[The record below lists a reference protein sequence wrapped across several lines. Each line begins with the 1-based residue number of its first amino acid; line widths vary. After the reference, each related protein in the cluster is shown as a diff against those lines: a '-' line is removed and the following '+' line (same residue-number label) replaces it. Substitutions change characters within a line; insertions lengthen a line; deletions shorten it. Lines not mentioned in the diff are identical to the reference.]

1 MGNKSIQKFFADQNS
16 VIDLSSLGN
25 AKGAKV
31 SLSGPDMNITTP
43 RGSVIIVNGAL
54 YSSIKGNNLAVKFKD
69 KTITGAKIL
78 GSVDLKDIQ
87 LERIDS
93 SLVDS
98 AQVEKKGNGK
108 RRNKKEE
115 EELKKQLDD
124 AENAKKEADKAKEEA
139 EKAKEAAEK
148 ALNEAF
154 EVQNSSKQIEEMLQ
168 NFLADNVAK
177 DNLAQQS
184 DASQQNTQ
192 AKATQ
197 ASKQND
203 AEKVLPQPIN
213 KNTSTG
219 KSNSSKNEENK
230 LDAESVK
237 EPLKV
242 TLALAAESN
251 SGSKDDSI
259 TNFTKPQFVGSTAPN
274 ATVIIKIN
282 GIAVGQAVADSL
294 GNFTFTAPET
304 LTDGTYNL
312 EAEAKTADGSGSAK
326 LVITIDSVT
335 DKPTFELSP
344 ESSVSGHK
352 GLTPTLTPSIVGTA
366 EENAKVDI
374 YVDNKLVASVDVDK
388 DGNWSYEFKDNEL
401 SEGENSIKVV
411 AVDKAGNKNETTD
424 SIITDT
430 IAPEKP
436 TIELDDSS
444 DSGIKNDNIT
454 NSTLPTFIGV
464 AEPGSTVSIY
474 LGLKHLGEVI
484 VAKDG
489 TWSYTLTTPLKDGEY
504 NITAT
509 ATDIAG
515 HTSATANLPF
525 TIDTRISYFSAE
537 IETTNDSGIVGD
549 NVTNNTRPTF
559 TGKTEPN
566 AIISVINSETGE
578 EVIFKAN
585 DKGEWTFNFTSDSV
599 EGINNL
605 TFTVEDVAG
614 NKKDFSFSYVIDTIA
629 PVPPTVSLE
638 DYVVLPNGIIL
649 SGNDLPALVGTAEP
663 KSTILL
669 MRDGK
674 LYDSIEV
681 DSNGTW
687 NYQFS
692 NKFLQGAYDIEIISQ
707 DAAGNKSS
715 TVKYSFTIQTEVVPP
730 KAELD
735 ASDDSGAKGDWIT
748 NKHNALTLLGTAD
761 RFATVNILIDGK
773 TIGVTTADADG
784 NWNFDISR
792 NLSDN
797 VYKITVES
805 IDPLGRTSSVDYQL
819 TIDSFTPIPTVM
831 LHDSADS
838 GVKGDMITKINT
850 PLFTGMAE
858 ANAKVS
864 IYVDGVLSGEAIAG
878 DDGVWNFQFTTALS
892 DGSHDVTVK
901 VEDIAG
907 NTASSSAYNFQIVT
921 QTQKPTIELVND
933 TGVDNTDHIIN
944 EKNPALTGTAAPYST
959 VKLYIDGAL
968 IAEVRTN
975 KDGRWEYTL
984 KADQGLVD
992 GDHRITASVE
1002 DIAGN
1007 IAHSDPF
1014 LISVDTAISIPIVS
1028 LSPDSDSGIS
1038 DDNLTNI
1045 VKPTLHLKDI
1055 DPDIISVQVWDAMS
1069 DTQIGVATQQ
1079 PDGSWAY
1086 TFTSDLTEGL
1096 HQVYVKVEDIAGNKA
1111 NSAIFDFTI
1120 DTTVSTPVI
1129 SLLSKDDT
1137 GVTGDNLTN
1146 INKPG
1151 FAISGVDA
1159 DAHRVVVQ
1167 VMHNGVSEEIELS
1180 HLNGSWLFIPGNTW
1194 ADGSYTLTVK
1204 VEDKA
1209 GNTNYSAPLTV
1220 VIDTQIAIDGVE
1232 LVNDSGVKGDNMTN
1246 DDRPHF
1252 RVTVPTDVN
1261 EVRLSIDGG
1270 NSWVQATPGVA
1281 GSWEY
1286 IWPTDLADGQY
1297 TLTVEATD
1305 KAGNTV
1311 TKTIDFAVDTTLS
1324 VPVIVLDSADD
1335 TGIQGDNMTNST
1347 QPTFA
1352 LQHIDDDAV
1361 RVTVSVEHGGVTT
1374 TFDATKG
1381 TGGWTFTPPTSWAD
1395 GDYTL
1400 SVSVEDKAG
1409 NTSHSASLTVTVDT
1423 QIAIN
1428 NIELVN
1434 DSGIPDDNLTNNVR
1448 PHFQVT
1454 VPTDVN
1460 VVRLSIDG
1468 GKTWFNATQSATPG
1482 VWDYIWPDDVADGG
1496 YTLTVEATD
1505 EAGNK
1510 ATQTLDFTIDTT
1522 LSVPTLSLDSADDS
1536 GIAGDNITNVKT
1548 PGFTLNNIDTD
1559 VSRVIVE
1566 VMHNGIKQEVPLVQ
1580 TGGQWRFAPTSDW
1593 ADGDYIL
1600 TVKVEDRAGNVKQ
1613 SAPLTVTVDTHI
1625 AIDRIELVNDSGIPG
1640 DNLTNEARPH
1650 FQVTVPADVNGVR
1663 LSIDGGKTWFDA
1675 TQSATS
1681 GVWDYTWLTNVA
1693 NGPHTLMVEA
1703 SDKAGNKTTQKLD
1716 FTIDTILS
1724 EPTIT
1729 LDSAD
1734 DSAAGDNITNV
1745 KMPGFTLGNIDA
1757 DVTKVVVTV
1766 AHDGK
1771 NQQIELIKNG
1781 GVWRFTPGAAWTD
1794 GDYTLTVKVEDK
1806 AGNTNYSAPLTVTID
1821 TQTSI
1826 DRIELLNDTGIV
1838 GDNLTNEARPQFHI
1852 TVPTDVNSVQL
1863 SLDGGINWVNA
1874 TLTSDGVWEYIWP
1887 TDLVENTYTLTVKAT
1902 DVAGNTATETL
1913 NFIIDT
1919 TLSTPTITL
1928 DSADDSG
1935 TANDNKTNVKTPG
1948 FIIGGI
1954 DSDVTQVVVQ
1964 VMRDGHS
1971 EEVELTQTNGQ
1982 WRFVPGSAW
1991 TDGDYTLTVTVK
2003 DEAGNIRH
2011 SAPLTVTIDTQI
2023 TIDHIE
2029 LVNDSGIPDDNL
2041 TNNVRPHFQVTV
2053 PTDVNVV
2060 RLSIDGGKTWFNAT
2074 QSATPGVWDYTWL
2087 ADVGEG
2093 KHTLTVEATDKAGNK
2108 TTQQLDFIID
2118 TLLSEPTIVL
2128 DNTDDSG
2135 TKGDHLTN
2143 VNKPTFLL
2151 GNIDAD
2157 ARYVTVEVQH
2167 GGTKEVLTATK
2178 DATGNWS
2185 VTPTGTWADGDY
2197 TLTVRVEDE
2206 AGNEKHSA
2214 SLTVTVDTQIT
2225 IDVIELVNDN
2235 GIPGDNMTNDA
2246 HPQFRVTVPGDV
2258 NEVSL
2263 SIDGGVTWVKATQ
2276 SATPGVWNYTW
2287 PGTVPDGDYT
2297 LNVKATD
2304 NAGNTVTETLHFTI
2318 DTTLSTPVIV
2328 LDSADDSGVHG
2339 DNMTNHT
2346 QPTFALQHIDDD
2358 AVRVTVSVEH
2368 GGVTTTFDATKDAG
2382 GWTFTPTGA
2391 WADGDYTLSVS
2402 VEDKAGNTSHSASLT
2417 VTVDTQIAINNIE
2430 LVNDSGI
2437 PDDNLTNNVRPHFQV
2452 TVPTDVNVVR
2462 LSIDGGKTWFNATQS
2477 ATPGVWDYIWPDDVA
2492 DGGYTLTVEATDE
2505 AGNKATQTLD
2515 FTIDTTL
2522 SVPTLSL
2529 DSADDSGIAGD
2540 NITNVKT
2547 PGFTLNNIDT
2557 DVSRVIVE
2565 VMHNGIK
2572 QEVPLVQTGG
2582 QWRFAPTSDW
2592 ADGDYILTVKVEDRA
2607 GNVKQSAP
2615 LTVTVDTHIAID
2627 RIELVNDSGI
2637 PGDNLTNEARPHFQ
2651 VTVPADVNGVRLSID
2666 GGKTWFDATQSATS
2680 GVWDYTWLTN
2690 VANGPH
2696 TLMVEASDKAGNK
2709 TTQKLD
2715 FTIDTILSEPTI
2727 TLDSADDSAAGDN
2740 ITNVKM
2746 PGFTLGNID
2755 ADVTK
2760 VVVTVAHD
2768 GKNQQI
2774 ELIKN
2779 GGVWR
2784 FTPGAAWTDGDYT
2797 LTVKV
2802 EDKAGNTN
2810 YSAPLT
2816 VTIDTQTSIDRIE
2829 LLNDTGIVGDNL
2841 TNEARPQFHITV
2853 PTDVNSVQ
2861 LSLDGGINWVNA
2873 TLTSDG
2879 VWEYIW
2885 PTDLVENTYTLTV
2898 KATDVAGNTATE
2910 TLNFI
2915 IDTTLSTPTITLD
2928 SADDSGTANDNKTN
2942 VKTPG
2947 FIIGGIDSDVTQVVV
2962 QVMRDGHSEEVE
2974 LTQTNGQ
2981 WRFVPGSAWTDG
2993 DYTLTVTVKDEAGNI
3008 RHSAPLT
3015 VTIDTQITI
3024 DHIELV
3030 NDSGIPDDNLTNNVR
3045 PHFQVTVPTDVNVV
3059 RLSIDGGKTWFN
3071 ATQSATPGVWDYTW
3085 LADVGEGKH
3094 TLTVEAT
3101 DKAGNKTTQQLD
3113 FIIDTLLSE
3122 PTIVLDNTDDS
3133 GTKGDNLTNVNK
3145 PTFLLGNIDA
3155 DARYVTVEV
3164 QHGGTKEVLTAT
3176 KGATGIWS
3184 VTPTGTWAD
3193 GDYTLTVRVED
3204 DAGNVKYSA
3213 PLTVTVDTQITIDV
3227 IELVND
3233 NGIPG
3238 DNLTNDVRPHF
3249 RVTVPGDVNEVRLSI
3264 DGGNTWVRAT
3274 QGTAGI
3280 WDYTW
3285 PKDVTDGLHTLT
3297 VEATDKAGNKTT
3309 QTLDFTIDTR
3319 LSTPTIAMDSRDDT
3333 GAIGDHI
3340 TSVKRPGFT
3349 IGNIDAD
3356 AHSVIL
3362 RITQGGNSQEVTLT
3376 QVGGQWRFTP
3386 DADWADGS
3394 YTLTVEVTDNAGNV
3408 RQSTPLVVTVDT
3420 QTSITDITLVNDHG
3434 VPDDNLTN
3442 STRPQFEITVP
3453 ADVNSVQLSID
3464 GGANWVSAT
3473 QGIEGVWGYT
3483 WPTDMGDGKHTL
3495 TVMVTDRAGN
3505 TATQTLE
3512 FFIDTRLSTPTIAL
3526 DSTDDTGTPGDD
3538 MTNRTRPTFILQNI
3552 DSDVINVT
3560 VSVTHNGT
3568 TTSFT
3573 ATQGAGGWS
3582 FTPPAPWGDGDY
3594 TLTVTVEDRA
3604 GNTRP
3609 STPLTVTVDTQI
3621 AIDRIELVNDSGVP
3635 GDNVTKHVRPQ
3646 FQISVPDDV
3655 EKVLLSIDGGT
3666 TWVTAIK
3673 SSTAGIWD
3681 YTWPTDMPEGQHTLT
3696 VEVTDG
3702 AGNKM
3707 TETLNFT
3714 IDITLLTPT
3723 IELAPDQDTGQNK
3736 NDNLTSV
3743 TQPVF
3748 VLGSIDKDV
3757 RHVELSIEHNGTFKT
3772 VVLTESA
3779 DGWRYRPDSALA
3791 DGSYTFT
3798 VTVTDVAG
3806 NQQTSAPLKVTIDGT
3821 LTTPVIEL
3829 AAGEDSGTV
3838 GDRLTNHDRP
3848 VFDIHQVDSDVTRV
3862 MVKVTYN
3869 GKTHEEAAVFTNGQ
3883 WRFTPSA
3890 SWADGSY
3897 QLAVVVEDLA
3907 GNVKESAPFE
3917 VRIDTTTTINN
3928 IVLLNDTGVQ
3938 NDQLT
3943 NVAKPSFRID
3953 VPGDVVQVR
3962 VTLDGGANWNVIRK
3976 NADGQWIF
3984 DSPNTLVD
3992 GTYTLRVEA
4001 TDEAGNIANKDLVFN
4016 IDTNIQVPTI
4026 ALDAGQDTG
4035 ANTADNITNISRP
4048 TFTIGNVDPDVI
4060 KVVVTIDGHDYN
4072 ATKVG
4077 AGWQFTPGN
4086 AIPDGSYNI
4095 TVTVEDK
4102 AGNTATSKPLP
4113 VVIDTTAEIESV
4125 TLVTDSGDSDVD
4137 NITKVDK
4144 PQFSIVTADDITH
4157 VRVKIDNAANWIEL
4171 TKGGDGRW
4179 IFNVG
4184 SALPD
4189 GQHTLLVDVTDI
4201 AGNVAQETL
4210 QFTIDTTL
4218 REPTIVLDPTHD
4230 TGDDTNDNLTRINK
4244 PVFIIGNVD
4253 NDVSHIVVH
4262 IDGRDYTIEN
4272 TGGNLTFTPDQP
4284 LSDGQHTISVTVTD
4298 IAGNTKTSAELRIEI
4313 DTQVQIDS
4321 VTLTT
4326 DSGVNDHD
4334 NVTNAT
4340 RPSFEIATPDDVT
4353 SVLVSFDG
4361 VNWTPISK
4369 NAAGQWEFTAG
4380 SALPDGHY
4388 TLHVQA
4394 TDRAGNT
4401 ANSTLGF
4408 TVDTQIDGLSVVMLD
4423 DAGKDSTDGITNIT
4437 SPRFEISAR
4446 EPLQSVTVILNGKSS
4461 TLTQGAGNKWLFT
4474 PDTPLVDGTYK
4485 IEIVAEDIAGNKISK
4500 EVSFTIDTIVS
4511 DPSIDLLD
4519 ADDTGESAVDNIT
4532 SVTTPRFVIGNVPAD
4547 IDTVVI
4553 RINGVSYSVTANGNN
4568 LWEFQVP
4575 VALNDGVYEAVVVFR
4590 DIAGNT
4596 SETKL
4601 PFTID
4606 TTTSVSVRME
4616 PASDTGNSN
4625 SDNLTNKQNPK
4636 FEGTAEPNAKLVI
4649 TIVDDKSGREVLKQT
4664 ITVGADGN
4672 WSVTPNILPDGMYTI
4687 NVVATDVAGN
4697 TAQTQERF
4705 TIDTVTI
4712 DPTIR
4717 LSDPS
4722 IDDQHEATSLRPE
4735 FKGFAEAFS
4744 TIMIQWDGKVV
4755 GSANANANG
4764 EWSWTPPSVLAP
4776 GSYVVSIVAKDK
4788 AGNESSQVDFPVV
4801 IPVIDVTPP
4810 TIKLSEESDS
4820 GALGDFTTNNKTP
4833 TLIGSTLPNTIVSI
4847 YVDGVKVGEAT
4858 ADTAGRYTFQLSE
4871 MKDGHYVVQV
4881 GIVNPRDNSE
4891 LRSTAVDVTIDTEV
4905 AELVWNIS
4913 GMHEGGYIN
4922 TVTPEIGG
4930 TSEPNSKITI
4940 FVNGVEKAIAY
4951 TTGAGHW
4958 GVVLPALGNDGNYE
4972 LTFKVEDVAG
4982 NIREFGPQNVILDTV
4997 ISPLTVVLREAD
5009 DSGKVGDWITN
5020 KSHVTIDGTAE
5031 AGSTLTIR
5039 NPQGVVIAT
5048 LVVGNDGR
5056 WSAELDLREGSNA
5069 FVVVSEDKAG
5079 NSQQKEILIEHDTQ
5093 IEISDIS
5100 LSRDTNSGDKYDLI
5114 TNNKSPVLVAMT
5126 DPGATVQVY
5135 INGVLQGTVEASSSG
5150 NISYTMPAN
5159 SADGEYQV
5167 QFVATDTAGNRVE
5180 SAITTVT
5187 IDSQIAVFDIDED
5200 SLPALSNNRALSVSG
5215 VGEAGSQVSIFVD
5228 GKLVNVVMVEADGTW
5243 RAPILLQDD
5252 GTFNIHF
5259 SITDVAGN
5267 TEVSKDYSVDVDSS
5281 TDFPTLNLEDASNSG
5296 SLDDLITN
5304 HNKPVLVGTAEAG
5317 ATIHIYVDEK
5327 IVANVLVLEDGT
5339 WSYQFDN
5346 ALKDGEYSIRVVA
5359 EDPAG
5364 NTAESP
5370 RLLVTIDTS
5379 TFIDN
5384 PAMVAGSD
5392 NGIFSNDSITSQ
5404 TRPTFSIF
5412 GEMNQSVQIFI
5423 DGVLVDTITVTD
5435 RNQVYRPES
5444 PLGDGSHSIYYVIT
5458 DKAGNT
5464 ATSKTLNFTIDTFNT
5479 TPVAID
5485 SIGGQTLAEMT
5496 GSDGKIYITDTTR
5509 NLLFSGSAEP
5519 NSKIEIIIN
5528 GLNVG
5533 EVWVNEKGHWQ
5544 MPVNPLYFTEGQ
5556 LDITV
5561 KSTDR
5566 AGNVNQEKYSIWVDT
5581 HIKVFT
5587 SELDDNKSSSKTE
5600 WWSNSDLITM
5610 RGTGEIG
5617 ATVSLIVAGV
5627 TLATAVVAATGRWE
5641 LSTDKLPEG
5650 TYDISLVIEDSAG
5663 NRWEDVREIFIDRT
5677 PPNAP
5682 VVTYS
5687 DIVNDLIIMQ
5697 GTAEAKSQLII
5708 TDSEGNTYTLTVPDN
5723 GKWSMAI
5730 PYPSEGKFTI
5740 TSVDAIG
5747 NRSDDVPLD
5756 IMKEVPVISL
5766 SPDSDSGTVGDNIT
5780 RDKQPTFIIG
5790 NLESDVVVVQVD
5802 INGTVYN
5809 AEKNADGVWFF
5820 TPGTPLAD
5828 GSYTI
5833 SVIASDA
5840 AGNQKNSLP
5849 ITVTIDSTLTVPEIA
5864 LAAGEDNGASDS
5876 DNVTNHTQPKFTLQ
5890 HIDADVTGVTVNVT
5904 HNGVTDIYQATQGA
5918 DGWTFTPPAAWN
5930 DGNYTLSVTV
5940 VDRAGNSQQS
5950 ASLAV
5955 TVDSTVTVTADS
5967 QHDDASD
5974 DATATA
5980 VTPPESETVNA
5991 ESATHLRTEPSA
6003 AEESVVKVTAYSITL
6018 LNADSGDEID
6028 RSISQTPSFE
6038 ISVPENIVNVSIMFE
6053 GEEFTLPITNQ
6064 KAIFE
6069 VPLSL
6074 EDGEYTMDV
6083 KFIDKDNDFLIKEK
6097 TFSVDHSSAD
6107 IVNAMNVR
6115 GKTEDDINDSPSTS
6129 SVGHNNNGAID
6140 VFAVNEVTLPVDN
6153 QEEHA

>member
-537 IETTNDSGIVGD
+537 IETTDDSGIVGD

-599 EGINNL
+599 EGVNNL

-614 NKKDFSFSYVIDTIA
+614 NKKDFSFSYVIDTVA

-638 DYVVLPNGIIL
+638 DFVVLPNGIIL

-1028 LSPDSDSGIS
+1028 LSPDSDSGIA

-1111 NSAIFDFTI
+1111 NSAVFDFTI

-1180 HLNGSWLFIPGNTW
+1180 HLNGSWLFTPGNTW

-1209 GNTNYSAPLTV
+1209 GNTSYSAPLTV

-1381 TGGWTFTPPTSWAD
+1381 TGGWSFTPTGAWAD

-1434 DSGIPDDNLTNNVR
+1434 DSGIPNDNLTNNVR

-1482 VWDYIWPDDVADGG
+1482 AWDYIWPDDVADGG

-1505 EAGNK
+1505 KAGNK
-1510 ATQTLDFTIDTT
+1510 TTQELDFTIDTT

-1887 TDLVENTYTLTVKAT
+1887 TDLIENTYTLTVKAT

-2023 TIDHIE
+2023 
-2029 LVNDSGIPDDNL
+2029 
-2041 TNNVRPHFQVTV
+2041 
-2053 PTDVNVV
+2053 
-2060 RLSIDGGKTWFNAT
+2060 A
-2074 QSATPGVWDYTWL
+2074 
-2087 ADVGEG
+2087 
-2093 KHTLTVEATDKAGNK
+2093 
-2108 TTQQLDFIID
+2108 
-2118 TLLSEPTIVL
+2118 
-2128 DNTDDSG
+2128 
-2135 TKGDHLTN
+2135 
-2143 VNKPTFLL
+2143 
-2151 GNIDAD
+2151 
-2157 ARYVTVEVQH
+2157 
-2167 GGTKEVLTATK
+2167 
-2178 DATGNWS
+2178 
-2185 VTPTGTWADGDY
+2185 
-2197 TLTVRVEDE
+2197 
-2206 AGNEKHSA
+2206 
-2214 SLTVTVDTQIT
+2214 
-2225 IDVIELVNDN
+2225 
-2235 GIPGDNMTNDA
+2235 
-2246 HPQFRVTVPGDV
+2246 
-2258 NEVSL
+2258 
-2263 SIDGGVTWVKATQ
+2263 
-2276 SATPGVWNYTW
+2276 
-2287 PGTVPDGDYT
+2287 
-2297 LNVKATD
+2297 
-2304 NAGNTVTETLHFTI
+2304 
-2318 DTTLSTPVIV
+2318 
-2328 LDSADDSGVHG
+2328 
-2339 DNMTNHT
+2339 
-2346 QPTFALQHIDDD
+2346 
-2358 AVRVTVSVEH
+2358 
-2368 GGVTTTFDATKDAG
+2368 
-2382 GWTFTPTGA
+2382 
-2391 WADGDYTLSVS
+2391 
-2402 VEDKAGNTSHSASLT
+2402 
-2417 VTVDTQIAINNIE
+2417 
-2430 LVNDSGI
+2430 
-2437 PDDNLTNNVRPHFQV
+2437 
-2452 TVPTDVNVVR
+2452 
-2462 LSIDGGKTWFNATQS
+2462 
-2477 ATPGVWDYIWPDDVA
+2477 
-2492 DGGYTLTVEATDE
+2492 
-2505 AGNKATQTLD
+2505 
-2515 FTIDTTL
+2515 
-2522 SVPTLSL
+2522 
-2529 DSADDSGIAGD
+2529 
-2540 NITNVKT
+2540 
-2547 PGFTLNNIDT
+2547 
-2557 DVSRVIVE
+2557 
-2565 VMHNGIK
+2565 
-2572 QEVPLVQTGG
+2572 
-2582 QWRFAPTSDW
+2582 
-2592 ADGDYILTVKVEDRA
+2592 
-2607 GNVKQSAP
+2607 
-2615 LTVTVDTHIAID
+2615 
-2627 RIELVNDSGI
+2627 
-2637 PGDNLTNEARPHFQ
+2637 
-2651 VTVPADVNGVRLSID
+2651 
-2666 GGKTWFDATQSATS
+2666 
-2680 GVWDYTWLTN
+2680 
-2690 VANGPH
+2690 
-2696 TLMVEASDKAGNK
+2696 
-2709 TTQKLD
+2709 
-2715 FTIDTILSEPTI
+2715 
-2727 TLDSADDSAAGDN
+2727 
-2740 ITNVKM
+2740 
-2746 PGFTLGNID
+2746 
-2755 ADVTK
+2755 
-2760 VVVTVAHD
+2760 
-2768 GKNQQI
+2768 
-2774 ELIKN
+2774 
-2779 GGVWR
+2779 
-2784 FTPGAAWTDGDYT
+2784 
-2797 LTVKV
+2797 
-2802 EDKAGNTN
+2802 
-2810 YSAPLT
+2810 
-2816 VTIDTQTSIDRIE
+2816 
-2829 LLNDTGIVGDNL
+2829 
-2841 TNEARPQFHITV
+2841 
-2853 PTDVNSVQ
+2853 
-2861 LSLDGGINWVNA
+2861 
-2873 TLTSDG
+2873 
-2879 VWEYIW
+2879 
-2885 PTDLVENTYTLTV
+2885 
-2898 KATDVAGNTATE
+2898 
-2910 TLNFI
+2910 
-2915 IDTTLSTPTITLD
+2915 
-2928 SADDSGTANDNKTN
+2928 
-2942 VKTPG
+2942 
-2947 FIIGGIDSDVTQVVV
+2947 
-2962 QVMRDGHSEEVE
+2962 
-2974 LTQTNGQ
+2974 
-2981 WRFVPGSAWTDG
+2981 
-2993 DYTLTVTVKDEAGNI
+2993 
-3008 RHSAPLT
+3008 
-3015 VTIDTQITI
+3015 I

-3164 QHGGTKEVLTAT
+3164 QHGGTKEVLTATKDATGNWSVTPTGTWADGDYTLTVRVEDEAGNEKHSASLTVTVDTQITIDAIELVNDNGIPGDNMTNDAHPQFRVTVPGDVNEVSLSIDGGVTWVKATQSATPGVWNYTWPGTVPDGDYTLNVKATDNAGNTVTETLHFTIDTTLSVPVIVLNSADDTGVQGDNMTNSTQPTFALQHIDDDAVRVTVSVEHGGVTTTFDATKGTGGWSFTPTGAWADGDYTLSVSVEDKAGNTSHSASLTVTVDTQIAINNIELVNDSGIPDDNLTNNVRPHFQVKVPTDVNEVRLSIDGGKTWFNATQSATPGVWDYTWLADVGEGKHTLTVEATDKAGNQTTQKLDFIIDTMLSEPTIVLDSTDDSGTKGDNLTNANKPTFILGNIDADARYVTVEVQYGGTKEVLTAT

-3319 LSTPTIAMDSRDDT
+3319 LSTPTITMDSRDDT

-3349 IGNIDAD
+3349 IGNIDSD
-3356 AHSVIL
+3356 AQSVIL

-3376 QVGGQWRFTP
+3376 QVEGQWRFTP

-3408 RQSTPLVVTVDT
+3408 RQSTPMIVTVDT

-3464 GGANWVSAT
+3464 GGANWVSAA

-3621 AIDRIELVNDSGVP
+3621 AIDHIELVNDSGVP

-3714 IDITLLTPT
+3714 IDITLMTPT

-3848 VFDIHQVDSDVTRV
+3848 VFDIRQVDSDVTRV

-4298 IAGNTKTSAELRIEI
+4298 IAGNTKTSAELKIEI

-4532 SVTTPRFVIGNVPAD
+4532 SVTKPRFVIGNVPAD

-4553 RINGVSYSVTANGNN
+4553 RINGVSYPVTANGNN

-4833 TLIGSTLPNTIVSI
+4833 TLVGNTLPNAIVSI

-4958 GVVLPALGNDGNYE
+4958 GVVLPALGNDGNYV

-4982 NIREFGPQNVILDTV
+4982 NIREFGPQNVLLDTV

-5039 NPQGVVIAT
+5039 SPQGVVIAT

-5079 NSQQKEILIEHDTQ
+5079 NSQQKDILIEHDTQ

-5404 TRPTFSIF
+5404 TRPTFSIS

-5581 HIKVFT
+5581 HIQVFT
-5587 SELDDNKSSSKTE
+5587 SELDDNKSSSKTD
-5600 WWSNSDLITM
+5600 WWSNSSTITM
-5610 RGTGEIG
+5610 RGMGEIG

-5627 TLATAVVAATGRWE
+5627 TLATAVVAANGQWE
-5641 LSTDKLPEG
+5641 LSTDQLPEG
-5650 TYDISLVIEDSAG
+5650 KYDITLSIEDNAG
-5663 NRWEDVREIFIDRT
+5663 NRKEEVHEIFIDRT

-5708 TDSEGNTYTLTVPDN
+5708 TDSNGNTYTLTVPDN

-5747 NRSDDVPLD
+5747 NRSDDVSLD

-5864 LAAGEDNGASDS
+5864 LAAGEDNGVSDS

-5904 HNGVTDIYQATQGA
+5904 HNGVTDTYQATQGA

-5930 DGNYTLSVTV
+5930 DGTYTLSVTV

-5991 ESATHLRTEPSA
+5991 ESATHLRTVPSA
-6003 AEESVVKVTAYSITL
+6003 AEESVVKETAYSITL

-6038 ISVPENIVNVSIMFE
+6038 ISVPENIINVSIMFE

-6107 IVNAMNVR
+6107 IVNAMNAR

>member
-430 IAPEKP
+430 IPPEKP

-444 DSGIKNDNIT
+444 DSGIKNDNVT

-537 IETTNDSGIVGD
+537 IETTDDSGIVGD

-599 EGINNL
+599 EGVNNL

-614 NKKDFSFSYVIDTIA
+614 NKKDFSFSYVIDTVA

-638 DYVVLPNGIIL
+638 DFVVLPNGIIL

-1028 LSPDSDSGIS
+1028 LSPDSDSGIA

-1111 NSAIFDFTI
+1111 NSAVFDFTI

-1180 HLNGSWLFIPGNTW
+1180 HLNGSWLFTPGNTW

-1209 GNTNYSAPLTV
+1209 GNTSYSAPLTV

-1324 VPVIVLDSADD
+1324 VPVIVLNSADD
-1335 TGIQGDNMTNST
+1335 TGVQGDNMTNRT

-1434 DSGIPDDNLTNNVR
+1434 DSGIPNDNLTNNVR

-1468 GKTWFNATQSATPG
+1468 GKTWFNATQSATTG

-1703 SDKAGNKTTQKLD
+1703 TDKAGNKTTQKLD
-1716 FTIDTILS
+1716 FIIDTLLS

-2023 TIDHIE
+2023 
-2029 LVNDSGIPDDNL
+2029 
-2041 TNNVRPHFQVTV
+2041 
-2053 PTDVNVV
+2053 
-2060 RLSIDGGKTWFNAT
+2060 A
-2074 QSATPGVWDYTWL
+2074 
-2087 ADVGEG
+2087 
-2093 KHTLTVEATDKAGNK
+2093 
-2108 TTQQLDFIID
+2108 
-2118 TLLSEPTIVL
+2118 
-2128 DNTDDSG
+2128 
-2135 TKGDHLTN
+2135 
-2143 VNKPTFLL
+2143 
-2151 GNIDAD
+2151 
-2157 ARYVTVEVQH
+2157 
-2167 GGTKEVLTATK
+2167 
-2178 DATGNWS
+2178 
-2185 VTPTGTWADGDY
+2185 
-2197 TLTVRVEDE
+2197 
-2206 AGNEKHSA
+2206 
-2214 SLTVTVDTQIT
+2214 
-2225 IDVIELVNDN
+2225 
-2235 GIPGDNMTNDA
+2235 
-2246 HPQFRVTVPGDV
+2246 
-2258 NEVSL
+2258 
-2263 SIDGGVTWVKATQ
+2263 
-2276 SATPGVWNYTW
+2276 
-2287 PGTVPDGDYT
+2287 
-2297 LNVKATD
+2297 
-2304 NAGNTVTETLHFTI
+2304 
-2318 DTTLSTPVIV
+2318 
-2328 LDSADDSGVHG
+2328 
-2339 DNMTNHT
+2339 
-2346 QPTFALQHIDDD
+2346 
-2358 AVRVTVSVEH
+2358 
-2368 GGVTTTFDATKDAG
+2368 
-2382 GWTFTPTGA
+2382 
-2391 WADGDYTLSVS
+2391 
-2402 VEDKAGNTSHSASLT
+2402 
-2417 VTVDTQIAINNIE
+2417 
-2430 LVNDSGI
+2430 
-2437 PDDNLTNNVRPHFQV
+2437 
-2452 TVPTDVNVVR
+2452 
-2462 LSIDGGKTWFNATQS
+2462 
-2477 ATPGVWDYIWPDDVA
+2477 
-2492 DGGYTLTVEATDE
+2492 
-2505 AGNKATQTLD
+2505 
-2515 FTIDTTL
+2515 
-2522 SVPTLSL
+2522 
-2529 DSADDSGIAGD
+2529 
-2540 NITNVKT
+2540 
-2547 PGFTLNNIDT
+2547 
-2557 DVSRVIVE
+2557 
-2565 VMHNGIK
+2565 
-2572 QEVPLVQTGG
+2572 
-2582 QWRFAPTSDW
+2582 
-2592 ADGDYILTVKVEDRA
+2592 
-2607 GNVKQSAP
+2607 
-2615 LTVTVDTHIAID
+2615 
-2627 RIELVNDSGI
+2627 
-2637 PGDNLTNEARPHFQ
+2637 
-2651 VTVPADVNGVRLSID
+2651 
-2666 GGKTWFDATQSATS
+2666 
-2680 GVWDYTWLTN
+2680 
-2690 VANGPH
+2690 
-2696 TLMVEASDKAGNK
+2696 
-2709 TTQKLD
+2709 
-2715 FTIDTILSEPTI
+2715 
-2727 TLDSADDSAAGDN
+2727 
-2740 ITNVKM
+2740 
-2746 PGFTLGNID
+2746 
-2755 ADVTK
+2755 
-2760 VVVTVAHD
+2760 
-2768 GKNQQI
+2768 
-2774 ELIKN
+2774 
-2779 GGVWR
+2779 
-2784 FTPGAAWTDGDYT
+2784 
-2797 LTVKV
+2797 
-2802 EDKAGNTN
+2802 
-2810 YSAPLT
+2810 
-2816 VTIDTQTSIDRIE
+2816 
-2829 LLNDTGIVGDNL
+2829 
-2841 TNEARPQFHITV
+2841 
-2853 PTDVNSVQ
+2853 
-2861 LSLDGGINWVNA
+2861 
-2873 TLTSDG
+2873 
-2879 VWEYIW
+2879 
-2885 PTDLVENTYTLTV
+2885 
-2898 KATDVAGNTATE
+2898 
-2910 TLNFI
+2910 
-2915 IDTTLSTPTITLD
+2915 
-2928 SADDSGTANDNKTN
+2928 
-2942 VKTPG
+2942 
-2947 FIIGGIDSDVTQVVV
+2947 
-2962 QVMRDGHSEEVE
+2962 
-2974 LTQTNGQ
+2974 
-2981 WRFVPGSAWTDG
+2981 
-2993 DYTLTVTVKDEAGNI
+2993 
-3008 RHSAPLT
+3008 
-3015 VTIDTQITI
+3015 I

-3176 KGATGIWS
+3176 KDATGNWSVTPTGTWADGDYTLTVRVEDDAGNEKHSASLTVTVDTQITIDVIELVNDNGIPGDNMTNDAHPQFRVTVPGDVNEVSLSIDGGVTWVKATQSATPGVWNYTWPGTVPDGDYTLNVKATDNAGNTVTETLHFTIDTTLSVPVIVLNSADDTGVQGDNMTNSTQPTFALQHIDDDAVRVTVSVEHGGVTTTFDATKGTGGWSFTPTGAWADGDYTLSVSVEDKAGNTSHSASLTVTVDTQIAINNIELVNDSGIPDDNLTNNVRPHFQVKVPTDVNEVRLSIDGGKTWFNATQSATPGVWDYTWLADVGEGKHTLTVEATDKAGNQTTQKLDFIIDTMLSEPTIVLDSTDDSGTKGDNLTNANKPTFILGNIDADARYVTVEVQYGGTKEVLTATKGATGIWS

-3193 GDYTLTVRVED
+3193 GDYMLTVRVED

-3319 LSTPTIAMDSRDDT
+3319 LSTPTITMDSRDDT

-3349 IGNIDAD
+3349 IGNIDSD
-3356 AHSVIL
+3356 AQSVIL

-3394 YTLTVEVTDNAGNV
+3394 YTLTVEVMDNAGNV
-3408 RQSTPLVVTVDT
+3408 RQSTPLIVTVDT

-3464 GGANWVSAT
+3464 GGANWVSAA

-3621 AIDRIELVNDSGVP
+3621 AIDHIELVNDSGVP

-3714 IDITLLTPT
+3714 IDITLMTPT

-3848 VFDIHQVDSDVTRV
+3848 VFDIRQVDSDVTRV

-4298 IAGNTKTSAELRIEI
+4298 IAGNTKTSAELKIEI

-4532 SVTTPRFVIGNVPAD
+4532 SVTKPRFVIGNVPAD

-4553 RINGVSYSVTANGNN
+4553 RINGVSYPVTANGNN

-4997 ISPLTVVLREAD
+4997 ISPLTVVLLEAD

-5581 HIKVFT
+5581 HIQVFT
-5587 SELDDNKSSSKTE
+5587 SELDDNKSSSKTD
-5600 WWSNSDLITM
+5600 WWSNSSTITM
-5610 RGTGEIG
+5610 RGMGEIG

-5627 TLATAVVAATGRWE
+5627 TLATAVVAANGQWE
-5641 LSTDKLPEG
+5641 LSTDQLPEG
-5650 TYDISLVIEDSAG
+5650 KYDITLSIEDNAG
-5663 NRWEDVREIFIDRT
+5663 NRKEEVHEIFIDRT

-5708 TDSEGNTYTLTVPDN
+5708 TDSNGNTYTLTVPDN

-5864 LAAGEDNGASDS
+5864 LAAGEDNGASGS

-5904 HNGVTDIYQATQGA
+5904 HNSVTDTYQATQGA

-5991 ESATHLRTEPSA
+5991 ESATYLRTVPSA
-6003 AEESVVKVTAYSITL
+6003 AEESVVKETAYSITL

-6107 IVNAMNVR
+6107 IVNAMNAR

>member
-430 IAPEKP
+430 IPPEKP

-638 DYVVLPNGIIL
+638 DFVVLPNGIIL

-1028 LSPDSDSGIS
+1028 LSPDSDSGIA

-1111 NSAIFDFTI
+1111 NSAVFDFTI

-1180 HLNGSWLFIPGNTW
+1180 HLNGSWLFTPGNTW

-1209 GNTNYSAPLTV
+1209 GNTSYSAPLTV

-1324 VPVIVLDSADD
+1324 VPVIVLNSADD
-1335 TGIQGDNMTNST
+1335 TGVQGDNMTNRT

-1482 VWDYIWPDDVADGG
+1482 AWDYIWPDDVADGG

-1505 EAGNK
+1505 KAGNK
-1510 ATQTLDFTIDTT
+1510 TTQELDFTIDTT

-1716 FTIDTILS
+1716 FIIDTLLS

-2128 DNTDDSG
+2128 DSTDDSG
-2135 TKGDHLTN
+2135 TKGDNLTN

-2318 DTTLSTPVIV
+2318 DTTLSVPVIV
-2328 LDSADDSGVHG
+2328 LNSADDTGVQG
-2339 DNMTNHT
+2339 DNMTNRT

-2368 GGVTTTFDATKDAG
+2368 GGVTTTFDATKGTG
-2382 GWTFTPTGA
+2382 GWTFTPPTS

-2452 TVPTDVNVVR
+2452 KVPTDVN
-2462 LSIDGGKTWFNATQS
+2462 
-2477 ATPGVWDYIWPDDVA
+2477 
-2492 DGGYTLTVEATDE
+2492 E
-2505 AGNKATQTLD
+2505 
-2515 FTIDTTL
+2515 
-2522 SVPTLSL
+2522 
-2529 DSADDSGIAGD
+2529 
-2540 NITNVKT
+2540 
-2547 PGFTLNNIDT
+2547 
-2557 DVSRVIVE
+2557 
-2565 VMHNGIK
+2565 
-2572 QEVPLVQTGG
+2572 
-2582 QWRFAPTSDW
+2582 
-2592 ADGDYILTVKVEDRA
+2592 
-2607 GNVKQSAP
+2607 
-2615 LTVTVDTHIAID
+2615 
-2627 RIELVNDSGI
+2627 
-2637 PGDNLTNEARPHFQ
+2637 
-2651 VTVPADVNGVRLSID
+2651 
-2666 GGKTWFDATQSATS
+2666 
-2680 GVWDYTWLTN
+2680 
-2690 VANGPH
+2690 
-2696 TLMVEASDKAGNK
+2696 
-2709 TTQKLD
+2709 
-2715 FTIDTILSEPTI
+2715 
-2727 TLDSADDSAAGDN
+2727 
-2740 ITNVKM
+2740 
-2746 PGFTLGNID
+2746 
-2755 ADVTK
+2755 
-2760 VVVTVAHD
+2760 
-2768 GKNQQI
+2768 
-2774 ELIKN
+2774 
-2779 GGVWR
+2779 
-2784 FTPGAAWTDGDYT
+2784 
-2797 LTVKV
+2797 
-2802 EDKAGNTN
+2802 
-2810 YSAPLT
+2810 
-2816 VTIDTQTSIDRIE
+2816 
-2829 LLNDTGIVGDNL
+2829 
-2841 TNEARPQFHITV
+2841 
-2853 PTDVNSVQ
+2853 
-2861 LSLDGGINWVNA
+2861 
-2873 TLTSDG
+2873 
-2879 VWEYIW
+2879 
-2885 PTDLVENTYTLTV
+2885 
-2898 KATDVAGNTATE
+2898 
-2910 TLNFI
+2910 
-2915 IDTTLSTPTITLD
+2915 
-2928 SADDSGTANDNKTN
+2928 
-2942 VKTPG
+2942 
-2947 FIIGGIDSDVTQVVV
+2947 
-2962 QVMRDGHSEEVE
+2962 
-2974 LTQTNGQ
+2974 
-2981 WRFVPGSAWTDG
+2981 
-2993 DYTLTVTVKDEAGNI
+2993 
-3008 RHSAPLT
+3008 
-3015 VTIDTQITI
+3015 
-3024 DHIELV
+3024 
-3030 NDSGIPDDNLTNNVR
+3030 
-3045 PHFQVTVPTDVNVV
+3045 V

-3101 DKAGNKTTQQLD
+3101 DKAGNQTTQKLD
-3113 FIIDTLLSE
+3113 FIIDTMLSE
-3122 PTIVLDNTDDS
+3122 PTIVLDSTDDS
-3133 GTKGDNLTNVNK
+3133 GTKGDNLTNANK
-3145 PTFLLGNIDA
+3145 PTFILGNIDA

-3164 QHGGTKEVLTAT
+3164 QYGGTKEVLTAT

-3319 LSTPTIAMDSRDDT
+3319 LSTPTITMDSRDDT

-3349 IGNIDAD
+3349 IGNIDSD
-3356 AHSVIL
+3356 AQSVIL

-3408 RQSTPLVVTVDT
+3408 RQSTPLIVTVDT

-3464 GGANWVSAT
+3464 GGANWVSAA

-3621 AIDRIELVNDSGVP
+3621 AIDHIELVNDSGVP

-3714 IDITLLTPT
+3714 IDITLMTPT

-3848 VFDIHQVDSDVTRV
+3848 VFDIRQVDSDVTRV

-4001 TDEAGNIANKDLVFN
+4001 TD
-4016 IDTNIQVPTI
+4016 
-4026 ALDAGQDTG
+4026 
-4035 ANTADNITNISRP
+4035 
-4048 TFTIGNVDPDVI
+4048 
-4060 KVVVTIDGHDYN
+4060 
-4072 ATKVG
+4072 
-4077 AGWQFTPGN
+4077 
-4086 AIPDGSYNI
+4086 
-4095 TVTVEDK
+4095 
-4102 AGNTATSKPLP
+4102 
-4113 VVIDTTAEIESV
+4113 
-4125 TLVTDSGDSDVD
+4125 
-4137 NITKVDK
+4137 
-4144 PQFSIVTADDITH
+4144 
-4157 VRVKIDNAANWIEL
+4157 
-4171 TKGGDGRW
+4171 
-4179 IFNVG
+4179 
-4184 SALPD
+4184 
-4189 GQHTLLVDVTDI
+4189 
-4201 AGNVAQETL
+4201 
-4210 QFTIDTTL
+4210 
-4218 REPTIVLDPTHD
+4218 
-4230 TGDDTNDNLTRINK
+4230 
-4244 PVFIIGNVD
+4244 
-4253 NDVSHIVVH
+4253 
-4262 IDGRDYTIEN
+4262 
-4272 TGGNLTFTPDQP
+4272 
-4284 LSDGQHTISVTVTD
+4284 
-4298 IAGNTKTSAELRIEI
+4298 
-4313 DTQVQIDS
+4313 
-4321 VTLTT
+4321 
-4326 DSGVNDHD
+4326 
-4334 NVTNAT
+4334 
-4340 RPSFEIATPDDVT
+4340 
-4353 SVLVSFDG
+4353 
-4361 VNWTPISK
+4361 
-4369 NAAGQWEFTAG
+4369 
-4380 SALPDGHY
+4380 
-4388 TLHVQA
+4388 
-4394 TDRAGNT
+4394 
-4401 ANSTLGF
+4401 
-4408 TVDTQIDGLSVVMLD
+4408 
-4423 DAGKDSTDGITNIT
+4423 
-4437 SPRFEISAR
+4437 
-4446 EPLQSVTVILNGKSS
+4446 
-4461 TLTQGAGNKWLFT
+4461 
-4474 PDTPLVDGTYK
+4474 
-4485 IEIVAEDIAGNKISK
+4485 
-4500 EVSFTIDTIVS
+4500 
-4511 DPSIDLLD
+4511 
-4519 ADDTGESAVDNIT
+4519 
-4532 SVTTPRFVIGNVPAD
+4532 
-4547 IDTVVI
+4547 
-4553 RINGVSYSVTANGNN
+4553 
-4568 LWEFQVP
+4568 
-4575 VALNDGVYEAVVVFR
+4575 
-4590 DIAGNT
+4590 
-4596 SETKL
+4596 
-4601 PFTID
+4601 
-4606 TTTSVSVRME
+4606 
-4616 PASDTGNSN
+4616 
-4625 SDNLTNKQNPK
+4625 
-4636 FEGTAEPNAKLVI
+4636 
-4649 TIVDDKSGREVLKQT
+4649 
-4664 ITVGADGN
+4664 
-4672 WSVTPNILPDGMYTI
+4672 
-4687 NVVATDVAGN
+4687 
-4697 TAQTQERF
+4697 
-4705 TIDTVTI
+4705 
-4712 DPTIR
+4712 
-4717 LSDPS
+4717 
-4722 IDDQHEATSLRPE
+4722 
-4735 FKGFAEAFS
+4735 
-4744 TIMIQWDGKVV
+4744 
-4755 GSANANANG
+4755 
-4764 EWSWTPPSVLAP
+4764 
-4776 GSYVVSIVAKDK
+4776 
-4788 AGNESSQVDFPVV
+4788 
-4801 IPVIDVTPP
+4801 
-4810 TIKLSEESDS
+4810 
-4820 GALGDFTTNNKTP
+4820 
-4833 TLIGSTLPNTIVSI
+4833 
-4847 YVDGVKVGEAT
+4847 
-4858 ADTAGRYTFQLSE
+4858 
-4871 MKDGHYVVQV
+4871 
-4881 GIVNPRDNSE
+4881 
-4891 LRSTAVDVTIDTEV
+4891 
-4905 AELVWNIS
+4905 
-4913 GMHEGGYIN
+4913 
-4922 TVTPEIGG
+4922 
-4930 TSEPNSKITI
+4930 
-4940 FVNGVEKAIAY
+4940 
-4951 TTGAGHW
+4951 
-4958 GVVLPALGNDGNYE
+4958 
-4972 LTFKVEDVAG
+4972 
-4982 NIREFGPQNVILDTV
+4982 
-4997 ISPLTVVLREAD
+4997 
-5009 DSGKVGDWITN
+5009 
-5020 KSHVTIDGTAE
+5020 
-5031 AGSTLTIR
+5031 
-5039 NPQGVVIAT
+5039 
-5048 LVVGNDGR
+5048 
-5056 WSAELDLREGSNA
+5056 
-5069 FVVVSEDKAG
+5069 
-5079 NSQQKEILIEHDTQ
+5079 
-5093 IEISDIS
+5093 
-5100 LSRDTNSGDKYDLI
+5100 
-5114 TNNKSPVLVAMT
+5114 
-5126 DPGATVQVY
+5126 
-5135 INGVLQGTVEASSSG
+5135 
-5150 NISYTMPAN
+5150 
-5159 SADGEYQV
+5159 
-5167 QFVATDTAGNRVE
+5167 
-5180 SAITTVT
+5180 
-5187 IDSQIAVFDIDED
+5187 
-5200 SLPALSNNRALSVSG
+5200 
-5215 VGEAGSQVSIFVD
+5215 
-5228 GKLVNVVMVEADGTW
+5228 
-5243 RAPILLQDD
+5243 
-5252 GTFNIHF
+5252 
-5259 SITDVAGN
+5259 
-5267 TEVSKDYSVDVDSS
+5267 
-5281 TDFPTLNLEDASNSG
+5281 
-5296 SLDDLITN
+5296 
-5304 HNKPVLVGTAEAG
+5304 
-5317 ATIHIYVDEK
+5317 
-5327 IVANVLVLEDGT
+5327 
-5339 WSYQFDN
+5339 
-5346 ALKDGEYSIRVVA
+5346 
-5359 EDPAG
+5359 
-5364 NTAESP
+5364 
-5370 RLLVTIDTS
+5370 
-5379 TFIDN
+5379 
-5384 PAMVAGSD
+5384 
-5392 NGIFSNDSITSQ
+5392 
-5404 TRPTFSIF
+5404 
-5412 GEMNQSVQIFI
+5412 
-5423 DGVLVDTITVTD
+5423 
-5435 RNQVYRPES
+5435 
-5444 PLGDGSHSIYYVIT
+5444 
-5458 DKAGNT
+5458 
-5464 ATSKTLNFTIDTFNT
+5464 
-5479 TPVAID
+5479 
-5485 SIGGQTLAEMT
+5485 
-5496 GSDGKIYITDTTR
+5496 
-5509 NLLFSGSAEP
+5509 
-5519 NSKIEIIIN
+5519 
-5528 GLNVG
+5528 
-5533 EVWVNEKGHWQ
+5533 
-5544 MPVNPLYFTEGQ
+5544 
-5556 LDITV
+5556 
-5561 KSTDR
+5561 
-5566 AGNVNQEKYSIWVDT
+5566 
-5581 HIKVFT
+5581 
-5587 SELDDNKSSSKTE
+5587 
-5600 WWSNSDLITM
+5600 
-5610 RGTGEIG
+5610 
-5617 ATVSLIVAGV
+5617 
-5627 TLATAVVAATGRWE
+5627 
-5641 LSTDKLPEG
+5641 
-5650 TYDISLVIEDSAG
+5650 
-5663 NRWEDVREIFIDRT
+5663 
-5677 PPNAP
+5677 
-5682 VVTYS
+5682 
-5687 DIVNDLIIMQ
+5687 
-5697 GTAEAKSQLII
+5697 
-5708 TDSEGNTYTLTVPDN
+5708 
-5723 GKWSMAI
+5723 
-5730 PYPSEGKFTI
+5730 
-5740 TSVDAIG
+5740 
-5747 NRSDDVPLD
+5747 
-5756 IMKEVPVISL
+5756 
-5766 SPDSDSGTVGDNIT
+5766 
-5780 RDKQPTFIIG
+5780 
-5790 NLESDVVVVQVD
+5790 
-5802 INGTVYN
+5802 
-5809 AEKNADGVWFF
+5809 
-5820 TPGTPLAD
+5820 
-5828 GSYTI
+5828 
-5833 SVIASDA
+5833 
-5840 AGNQKNSLP
+5840 
-5849 ITVTIDSTLTVPEIA
+5849 
-5864 LAAGEDNGASDS
+5864 
-5876 DNVTNHTQPKFTLQ
+5876 
-5890 HIDADVTGVTVNVT
+5890 
-5904 HNGVTDIYQATQGA
+5904 
-5918 DGWTFTPPAAWN
+5918 
-5930 DGNYTLSVTV
+5930 
-5940 VDRAGNSQQS
+5940 
-5950 ASLAV
+5950 
-5955 TVDSTVTVTADS
+5955 
-5967 QHDDASD
+5967 
-5974 DATATA
+5974 
-5980 VTPPESETVNA
+5980 
-5991 ESATHLRTEPSA
+5991 
-6003 AEESVVKVTAYSITL
+6003 
-6018 LNADSGDEID
+6018 
-6028 RSISQTPSFE
+6028 
-6038 ISVPENIVNVSIMFE
+6038 
-6053 GEEFTLPITNQ
+6053 
-6064 KAIFE
+6064 
-6069 VPLSL
+6069 
-6074 EDGEYTMDV
+6074 
-6083 KFIDKDNDFLIKEK
+6083 
-6097 TFSVDHSSAD
+6097 
-6107 IVNAMNVR
+6107 
-6115 GKTEDDINDSPSTS
+6115 
-6129 SVGHNNNGAID
+6129 
-6140 VFAVNEVTLPVDN
+6140 
-6153 QEEHA
+6153 

>member
-154 EVQNSSKQIEEMLQ
+154 EVQNSSKQMEEMLQ
-168 NFLADNVAK
+168 EFLADNVAK

-430 IAPEKP
+430 IPPEKP

-537 IETTNDSGIVGD
+537 IETTDDSGIVGD

-629 PVPPTVSLE
+629 PLPPTVSLE

-1028 LSPDSDSGIS
+1028 LSPDSDSGIA

-1055 DPDIISVQVWDAMS
+1055 DPDIISVQVWDAAS

-1111 NSAIFDFTI
+1111 NSAVFDFTI

-1180 HLNGSWLFIPGNTW
+1180 HLNGSWLFTPGNTW

-1209 GNTNYSAPLTV
+1209 GNTSYSAPLTV

-1324 VPVIVLDSADD
+1324 VPVIVLNSADD
-1335 TGIQGDNMTNST
+1335 TGVQGDNMTNRT

-1381 TGGWTFTPPTSWAD
+1381 TGGWTFTPTGAWAD

-1468 GKTWFNATQSATPG
+1468 GKTWVTAAQKAAG
-1482 VWDYIWPDDVADGG
+1482 VWEYIWPDDVTDGSH
-1496 YTLTVEATD
+1496 TLTVEATD

-1625 AIDRIELVNDSGIPG
+1625 AIDRIELVNDSGIPD

-1703 SDKAGNKTTQKLD
+1703 TDKAGNKTTQKLD
-1716 FTIDTILS
+1716 FIIDTLLS

-2023 TIDHIE
+2023 AIDHIE

-2108 TTQQLDFIID
+2108 TTQKLDFIID

-2135 TKGDHLTN
+2135 TKGDNLTN

-2197 TLTVRVEDE
+2197 TLTVRVEDD
-2206 AGNEKHSA
+2206 AGNVKYSA

-2225 IDVIELVNDN
+2225 IDVIELVNDS
-2235 GIPGDNMTNDA
+2235 GTRGDNLTNDA
-2246 HPQFRVTVPGDV
+2246 NPHFRITVPGDV

-2276 SATPGVWNYTW
+2276 SVTPGVWNYTW

-2339 DNMTNHT
+2339 DNMTNRT

-2452 TVPTDVNVVR
+2452 TVPTDVN
-2462 LSIDGGKTWFNATQS
+2462 
-2477 ATPGVWDYIWPDDVA
+2477 
-2492 DGGYTLTVEATDE
+2492 E
-2505 AGNKATQTLD
+2505 
-2515 FTIDTTL
+2515 
-2522 SVPTLSL
+2522 
-2529 DSADDSGIAGD
+2529 
-2540 NITNVKT
+2540 
-2547 PGFTLNNIDT
+2547 
-2557 DVSRVIVE
+2557 
-2565 VMHNGIK
+2565 
-2572 QEVPLVQTGG
+2572 
-2582 QWRFAPTSDW
+2582 
-2592 ADGDYILTVKVEDRA
+2592 
-2607 GNVKQSAP
+2607 
-2615 LTVTVDTHIAID
+2615 
-2627 RIELVNDSGI
+2627 
-2637 PGDNLTNEARPHFQ
+2637 
-2651 VTVPADVNGVRLSID
+2651 
-2666 GGKTWFDATQSATS
+2666 
-2680 GVWDYTWLTN
+2680 
-2690 VANGPH
+2690 
-2696 TLMVEASDKAGNK
+2696 
-2709 TTQKLD
+2709 
-2715 FTIDTILSEPTI
+2715 
-2727 TLDSADDSAAGDN
+2727 
-2740 ITNVKM
+2740 
-2746 PGFTLGNID
+2746 
-2755 ADVTK
+2755 
-2760 VVVTVAHD
+2760 
-2768 GKNQQI
+2768 
-2774 ELIKN
+2774 
-2779 GGVWR
+2779 
-2784 FTPGAAWTDGDYT
+2784 
-2797 LTVKV
+2797 
-2802 EDKAGNTN
+2802 
-2810 YSAPLT
+2810 
-2816 VTIDTQTSIDRIE
+2816 
-2829 LLNDTGIVGDNL
+2829 
-2841 TNEARPQFHITV
+2841 
-2853 PTDVNSVQ
+2853 
-2861 LSLDGGINWVNA
+2861 
-2873 TLTSDG
+2873 
-2879 VWEYIW
+2879 
-2885 PTDLVENTYTLTV
+2885 
-2898 KATDVAGNTATE
+2898 
-2910 TLNFI
+2910 
-2915 IDTTLSTPTITLD
+2915 
-2928 SADDSGTANDNKTN
+2928 
-2942 VKTPG
+2942 
-2947 FIIGGIDSDVTQVVV
+2947 
-2962 QVMRDGHSEEVE
+2962 
-2974 LTQTNGQ
+2974 
-2981 WRFVPGSAWTDG
+2981 
-2993 DYTLTVTVKDEAGNI
+2993 
-3008 RHSAPLT
+3008 
-3015 VTIDTQITI
+3015 
-3024 DHIELV
+3024 
-3030 NDSGIPDDNLTNNVR
+3030 
-3045 PHFQVTVPTDVNVV
+3045 V

-3101 DKAGNKTTQQLD
+3101 DKAGNQTTQKLD
-3113 FIIDTLLSE
+3113 FIIDTMLSE
-3122 PTIVLDNTDDS
+3122 PTIVLDSTDDS
-3133 GTKGDNLTNVNK
+3133 GTKGDNLTNANK
-3145 PTFLLGNIDA
+3145 PTFILGNIDA

-3164 QHGGTKEVLTAT
+3164 QYGGTKEVLTAT

-3193 GDYTLTVRVED
+3193 GDYMLTVRVED

-3319 LSTPTIAMDSRDDT
+3319 LSTPTITMDSRDDT

-3349 IGNIDAD
+3349 IGNIDSD
-3356 AHSVIL
+3356 AQSVIL

-4016 IDTNIQVPTI
+4016 IDTNIQAPTI

-4532 SVTTPRFVIGNVPAD
+4532 SVTKPRFVIGNVPAD

-4553 RINGVSYSVTANGNN
+4553 RINGVSYPVTANGNN

-4616 PASDTGNSN
+4616 PASDTGSSN

-4649 TIVDDKSGREVLKQT
+4649 TIVDDKSGREVLKHT

-4722 IDDQHEATSLRPE
+4722 IDDQYEATSLRPE
-4735 FKGFAEAFS
+4735 FKGLAEAFS

-4833 TLIGSTLPNTIVSI
+4833 TLVGNTLPNAIVSI

-5079 NSQQKEILIEHDTQ
+5079 NSQQKDILIEHDTQ

-5252 GTFNIHF
+5252 GKFNIHF

-5296 SLDDLITN
+5296 SLDDLITS

-5384 PAMVAGSD
+5384 PVMMAGSD

-5404 TRPTFSIF
+5404 TRPAFSIF

-5533 EVWVNEKGHWQ
+5533 EVWVNDKGHWQ

-5581 HIKVFT
+5581 HIQVFT
-5587 SELDDNKSSSKTE
+5587 SELDDNKSSSKTD
-5600 WWSNSDLITM
+5600 WWSNSSTITM
-5610 RGTGEIG
+5610 RGMGEIG

-5627 TLATAVVAATGRWE
+5627 TLATAVVAANGQWE
-5641 LSTDKLPEG
+5641 LSTDQLPEG
-5650 TYDISLVIEDSAG
+5650 KYDITLSIEDNAG
-5663 NRWEDVREIFIDRT
+5663 NRKEEVHEIFIDRT

-5708 TDSEGNTYTLTVPDN
+5708 TDSNGNTYTLTVPDN

-5747 NRSDDVPLD
+5747 NRSDDVSLD
-5756 IMKEVPVISL
+5756 IMKETPVISL
-5766 SPDSDSGTVGDNIT
+5766 SPDSDSGTAGDNIT
-5780 RDKQPTFIIG
+5780 RDNQPTFIIG

-5876 DNVTNHTQPKFTLQ
+5876 DNVTNHNHTQPKFTLQ

-5904 HNGVTDIYQATQGA
+5904 HNGVTDTYQATQGA

-5930 DGNYTLSVTV
+5930 DGTYTLSVTV

-5950 ASLAV
+5950 ASLEV

-5974 DATATA
+5974 DATPTA

-5991 ESATHLRTEPSA
+5991 ESATHLRTVPSA
-6003 AEESVVKVTAYSITL
+6003 AEESVVKETAYSITL

-6038 ISVPENIVNVSIMFE
+6038 ISVPENIVNVSVMFE

-6083 KFIDKDNDFLIKEK
+6083 KFIDKDDDFLIKEK

-6107 IVNAMNVR
+6107 IVNAMNAR

>member
-537 IETTNDSGIVGD
+537 IETTDDSGIVGD

-599 EGINNL
+599 EGVNNL

-614 NKKDFSFSYVIDTIA
+614 NKKDFSFSYVIDTVA

-638 DYVVLPNGIIL
+638 DFVVLPNGIIL

-1028 LSPDSDSGIS
+1028 LSPDSDSGIA

-1111 NSAIFDFTI
+1111 NSAVFDFTI

-1180 HLNGSWLFIPGNTW
+1180 HLNGSWLFTPGNTW

-1209 GNTNYSAPLTV
+1209 GNTSYSAPLTV

-1381 TGGWTFTPPTSWAD
+1381 TGGWSFTPTGAWAD

-1434 DSGIPDDNLTNNVR
+1434 DSGIPNDNLTNNVR

-1482 VWDYIWPDDVADGG
+1482 AWDYIWPDDVADGG

-1505 EAGNK
+1505 KAGNK
-1510 ATQTLDFTIDTT
+1510 TTQELDFTIDTT

-1887 TDLVENTYTLTVKAT
+1887 TDLIENTYTLTVKAT

-2023 TIDHIE
+2023 AIDHIE

-2093 KHTLTVEATDKAGNK
+2093 KHTLTVEATDKAGNQ

-2135 TKGDHLTN
+2135 TKGDNLTN

-2225 IDVIELVNDN
+2225 IDAIELVNDN

-2318 DTTLSTPVIV
+2318 DTTLSVPVIV
-2328 LDSADDSGVHG
+2328 LNSADDTGIQG
-2339 DNMTNHT
+2339 DNMTNST

-2368 GGVTTTFDATKDAG
+2368 GGVTTTFDATKGTG
-2382 GWTFTPTGA
+2382 GWSFTPTGA

-2452 TVPTDVNVVR
+2452 KVPTDVN
-2462 LSIDGGKTWFNATQS
+2462 
-2477 ATPGVWDYIWPDDVA
+2477 
-2492 DGGYTLTVEATDE
+2492 E
-2505 AGNKATQTLD
+2505 
-2515 FTIDTTL
+2515 
-2522 SVPTLSL
+2522 
-2529 DSADDSGIAGD
+2529 
-2540 NITNVKT
+2540 
-2547 PGFTLNNIDT
+2547 
-2557 DVSRVIVE
+2557 
-2565 VMHNGIK
+2565 
-2572 QEVPLVQTGG
+2572 
-2582 QWRFAPTSDW
+2582 
-2592 ADGDYILTVKVEDRA
+2592 
-2607 GNVKQSAP
+2607 
-2615 LTVTVDTHIAID
+2615 
-2627 RIELVNDSGI
+2627 
-2637 PGDNLTNEARPHFQ
+2637 
-2651 VTVPADVNGVRLSID
+2651 
-2666 GGKTWFDATQSATS
+2666 
-2680 GVWDYTWLTN
+2680 
-2690 VANGPH
+2690 
-2696 TLMVEASDKAGNK
+2696 
-2709 TTQKLD
+2709 
-2715 FTIDTILSEPTI
+2715 
-2727 TLDSADDSAAGDN
+2727 
-2740 ITNVKM
+2740 
-2746 PGFTLGNID
+2746 
-2755 ADVTK
+2755 
-2760 VVVTVAHD
+2760 
-2768 GKNQQI
+2768 
-2774 ELIKN
+2774 
-2779 GGVWR
+2779 
-2784 FTPGAAWTDGDYT
+2784 
-2797 LTVKV
+2797 
-2802 EDKAGNTN
+2802 
-2810 YSAPLT
+2810 
-2816 VTIDTQTSIDRIE
+2816 
-2829 LLNDTGIVGDNL
+2829 
-2841 TNEARPQFHITV
+2841 
-2853 PTDVNSVQ
+2853 
-2861 LSLDGGINWVNA
+2861 
-2873 TLTSDG
+2873 
-2879 VWEYIW
+2879 
-2885 PTDLVENTYTLTV
+2885 
-2898 KATDVAGNTATE
+2898 
-2910 TLNFI
+2910 
-2915 IDTTLSTPTITLD
+2915 
-2928 SADDSGTANDNKTN
+2928 
-2942 VKTPG
+2942 
-2947 FIIGGIDSDVTQVVV
+2947 
-2962 QVMRDGHSEEVE
+2962 
-2974 LTQTNGQ
+2974 
-2981 WRFVPGSAWTDG
+2981 
-2993 DYTLTVTVKDEAGNI
+2993 
-3008 RHSAPLT
+3008 
-3015 VTIDTQITI
+3015 
-3024 DHIELV
+3024 
-3030 NDSGIPDDNLTNNVR
+3030 
-3045 PHFQVTVPTDVNVV
+3045 V

-3101 DKAGNKTTQQLD
+3101 DKAGNQTTQKLD
-3113 FIIDTLLSE
+3113 FIIDTMLSE
-3122 PTIVLDNTDDS
+3122 PTIVLDSTDDS
-3133 GTKGDNLTNVNK
+3133 GTKGDNLTNANK
-3145 PTFLLGNIDA
+3145 PTFILGNIDA

-3164 QHGGTKEVLTAT
+3164 QYGGTKEVLTAT

-3319 LSTPTIAMDSRDDT
+3319 LSTPTITMDSRDDT

-3349 IGNIDAD
+3349 IGNIDSD
-3356 AHSVIL
+3356 AQSVIL

-3408 RQSTPLVVTVDT
+3408 RQSTPLIVTVDT

-3464 GGANWVSAT
+3464 GGANWVSAA

-3621 AIDRIELVNDSGVP
+3621 AIDHIELVNDSGVP

-3714 IDITLLTPT
+3714 IDITLMTPT

-3848 VFDIHQVDSDVTRV
+3848 VFDIRQVDSDVTRV

-4298 IAGNTKTSAELRIEI
+4298 IAGNTKTSAELKIEI

-4532 SVTTPRFVIGNVPAD
+4532 SVTKPRFVIGNVPAD

-4553 RINGVSYSVTANGNN
+4553 RINGVSYPVTANGNN

-4833 TLIGSTLPNTIVSI
+4833 TLVGNTLPNAIVSI

-4958 GVVLPALGNDGNYE
+4958 GVVLPALGNDGNYV

-5039 NPQGVVIAT
+5039 SPQGVVIAT

-5079 NSQQKEILIEHDTQ
+5079 NSQQKDILIEHDTQ

-5404 TRPTFSIF
+5404 TRPTFSIS

-5581 HIKVFT
+5581 HIQVFT
-5587 SELDDNKSSSKTE
+5587 SELDDNKSSSKTD
-5600 WWSNSDLITM
+5600 WWSNSSTITM
-5610 RGTGEIG
+5610 RGMGEIG

-5627 TLATAVVAATGRWE
+5627 TLATAVVAANGQWE
-5641 LSTDKLPEG
+5641 LSTDQLPEG
-5650 TYDISLVIEDSAG
+5650 KYDITLSIEDNAG
-5663 NRWEDVREIFIDRT
+5663 NRKEEVHEIFIDRT

-5708 TDSEGNTYTLTVPDN
+5708 TDSNGNTYTLTVPDN

-5747 NRSDDVPLD
+5747 NRSDDVSLD

-5864 LAAGEDNGASDS
+5864 LAAGEDNGVSDS

-5904 HNGVTDIYQATQGA
+5904 HNGVTDTYQATQGA

-5930 DGNYTLSVTV
+5930 DGTYTLSVTV

-5991 ESATHLRTEPSA
+5991 ESATHLRTVPSA
-6003 AEESVVKVTAYSITL
+6003 AEESVVKETAYSITL

-6107 IVNAMNVR
+6107 IVNAMNAR

>member
-43 RGSVIIVNGAL
+43 HGSVIIVNGAL

-192 AKATQ
+192 AKVTQ

-537 IETTNDSGIVGD
+537 IETTDDSGIVGD

-599 EGINNL
+599 EGVNNL

-614 NKKDFSFSYVIDTIA
+614 NKKDFSFSYVIDTVA

-638 DYVVLPNGIIL
+638 DFVVLPNGIIL

-1028 LSPDSDSGIS
+1028 LSPDSDSGIA

-1111 NSAIFDFTI
+1111 NSAVFDFTI

-1381 TGGWTFTPPTSWAD
+1381 TGGWSFTPTGAWAD

-1434 DSGIPDDNLTNNVR
+1434 DSGIPNDNLTNNVR

-1468 GKTWFNATQSATPG
+1468 GKTWFNATQIATPG
-1482 VWDYIWPDDVADGG
+1482 AWDYIWPDDVADGG

-1505 EAGNK
+1505 KAGNK
-1510 ATQTLDFTIDTT
+1510 TTQELDFTIDTT

-2128 DNTDDSG
+2128 DSTDDSG
-2135 TKGDHLTN
+2135 TKGDNLTN

-2225 IDVIELVNDN
+2225 IDVIELVNGN

-2318 DTTLSTPVIV
+2318 DTTLSVPVIV
-2328 LDSADDSGVHG
+2328 LNSADDTGVQG
-2339 DNMTNHT
+2339 DNMTNST

-2368 GGVTTTFDATKDAG
+2368 GGVTTTFDATKGVG
-2382 GWTFTPTGA
+2382 GWSFTPTGA

-2452 TVPTDVNVVR
+2452 KVPTDVN
-2462 LSIDGGKTWFNATQS
+2462 
-2477 ATPGVWDYIWPDDVA
+2477 
-2492 DGGYTLTVEATDE
+2492 E
-2505 AGNKATQTLD
+2505 
-2515 FTIDTTL
+2515 
-2522 SVPTLSL
+2522 
-2529 DSADDSGIAGD
+2529 
-2540 NITNVKT
+2540 
-2547 PGFTLNNIDT
+2547 
-2557 DVSRVIVE
+2557 
-2565 VMHNGIK
+2565 
-2572 QEVPLVQTGG
+2572 
-2582 QWRFAPTSDW
+2582 
-2592 ADGDYILTVKVEDRA
+2592 
-2607 GNVKQSAP
+2607 
-2615 LTVTVDTHIAID
+2615 
-2627 RIELVNDSGI
+2627 
-2637 PGDNLTNEARPHFQ
+2637 
-2651 VTVPADVNGVRLSID
+2651 
-2666 GGKTWFDATQSATS
+2666 
-2680 GVWDYTWLTN
+2680 
-2690 VANGPH
+2690 
-2696 TLMVEASDKAGNK
+2696 
-2709 TTQKLD
+2709 
-2715 FTIDTILSEPTI
+2715 
-2727 TLDSADDSAAGDN
+2727 
-2740 ITNVKM
+2740 
-2746 PGFTLGNID
+2746 
-2755 ADVTK
+2755 
-2760 VVVTVAHD
+2760 
-2768 GKNQQI
+2768 
-2774 ELIKN
+2774 
-2779 GGVWR
+2779 
-2784 FTPGAAWTDGDYT
+2784 
-2797 LTVKV
+2797 
-2802 EDKAGNTN
+2802 
-2810 YSAPLT
+2810 
-2816 VTIDTQTSIDRIE
+2816 
-2829 LLNDTGIVGDNL
+2829 
-2841 TNEARPQFHITV
+2841 
-2853 PTDVNSVQ
+2853 
-2861 LSLDGGINWVNA
+2861 
-2873 TLTSDG
+2873 
-2879 VWEYIW
+2879 
-2885 PTDLVENTYTLTV
+2885 
-2898 KATDVAGNTATE
+2898 
-2910 TLNFI
+2910 
-2915 IDTTLSTPTITLD
+2915 
-2928 SADDSGTANDNKTN
+2928 
-2942 VKTPG
+2942 
-2947 FIIGGIDSDVTQVVV
+2947 
-2962 QVMRDGHSEEVE
+2962 
-2974 LTQTNGQ
+2974 
-2981 WRFVPGSAWTDG
+2981 
-2993 DYTLTVTVKDEAGNI
+2993 
-3008 RHSAPLT
+3008 
-3015 VTIDTQITI
+3015 
-3024 DHIELV
+3024 
-3030 NDSGIPDDNLTNNVR
+3030 
-3045 PHFQVTVPTDVNVV
+3045 V

-3101 DKAGNKTTQQLD
+3101 DKAGNQTTQKLD
-3113 FIIDTLLSE
+3113 FIIDTMLSE
-3122 PTIVLDNTDDS
+3122 PTIVLDSTDDS
-3133 GTKGDNLTNVNK
+3133 GTKGDNLTNANK
-3145 PTFLLGNIDA
+3145 PTFILGNIDA

-3164 QHGGTKEVLTAT
+3164 QYGGTKEVLTAT

-3319 LSTPTIAMDSRDDT
+3319 LSTPTITMDSRDDT

-3349 IGNIDAD
+3349 IGNIDSD
-3356 AHSVIL
+3356 AQSVIL

-3408 RQSTPLVVTVDT
+3408 RQSTPLIVTVDT

-3464 GGANWVSAT
+3464 GGANWVSAA

-3621 AIDRIELVNDSGVP
+3621 AIDHIELVNDSGVP

-3714 IDITLLTPT
+3714 IDITLMTPT

-3848 VFDIHQVDSDVTRV
+3848 VFDIRQVDSDVTRV

-4298 IAGNTKTSAELRIEI
+4298 IAGNTKTSAELKIEI

-4532 SVTTPRFVIGNVPAD
+4532 SVTKPRFVIGNVPAD

-4553 RINGVSYSVTANGNN
+4553 RINGVSYPVTANGNN

-4891 LRSTAVDVTIDTEV
+4891 LRSTAVDLTIDTEV

-5296 SLDDLITN
+5296 SLDDLITS

-5384 PAMVAGSD
+5384 PVMMAGSD

-5404 TRPTFSIF
+5404 TRPAFSIY

-5464 ATSKTLNFTIDTFNT
+5464 ATSKTLNFTIDTLNT

-5533 EVWVNEKGHWQ
+5533 EVWVNDKGHWQ

-5581 HIKVFT
+5581 HIQVFT
-5587 SELDDNKSSSKTE
+5587 SELDDNKSSSKTD
-5600 WWSNSDLITM
+5600 WWSNSSTITM
-5610 RGTGEIG
+5610 RGMGEIG

-5627 TLATAVVAATGRWE
+5627 TLATAVVAANGQWE
-5641 LSTDKLPEG
+5641 LSTDQLPEG
-5650 TYDISLVIEDSAG
+5650 KYDITLSIEDNAG
-5663 NRWEDVREIFIDRT
+5663 NRKEEVHEIFIDRT

-5708 TDSEGNTYTLTVPDN
+5708 TDSNGNTYTLTVPDN

-5930 DGNYTLSVTV
+5930 DGTYTLSVTV

-5967 QHDDASD
+5967 QHNDASD

-5991 ESATHLRTEPSA
+5991 ESATHLRTVPSV
-6003 AEESVVKVTAYSITL
+6003 AEESVVKETAYSITL

-6038 ISVPENIVNVSIMFE
+6038 ISVPENIVNVSVMFE

-6083 KFIDKDNDFLIKEK
+6083 KFIDKDDDFLIKEK

-6107 IVNAMNVR
+6107 IVNAMNAR
-6115 GKTEDDINDSPSTS
+6115 GKAEDDINDSPSTS

>member
-43 RGSVIIVNGAL
+43 HGSVIIVNGAL

-614 NKKDFSFSYVIDTIA
+614 NKKDFSFSYVIDTVA

-638 DYVVLPNGIIL
+638 DFVVLPNGIIL

-1055 DPDIISVQVWDAMS
+1055 DPDIISVQVWDAAS

-1111 NSAIFDFTI
+1111 NSAVFDFTI

-1180 HLNGSWLFIPGNTW
+1180 HLNGSWLFTPGNTW

-1324 VPVIVLDSADD
+1324 VPVIVLNSADD
-1335 TGIQGDNMTNST
+1335 TGVQGDNMTNST

-1381 TGGWTFTPPTSWAD
+1381 VGGWSFTPTGAWAD

-1434 DSGIPDDNLTNNVR
+1434 DSGIPNDNLTNNVR

-1468 GKTWFNATQSATPG
+1468 GKTWFNATQNATPG

-1510 ATQTLDFTIDTT
+1510 TTQTLDFIIDTT

-1559 VSRVIVE
+1559 VSRVTVE

-1716 FTIDTILS
+1716 FIIDTMLS

-2023 TIDHIE
+2023 AIDHIE

-2041 TNNVRPHFQVTV
+2041 TNEARPHFQVTV

-2118 TLLSEPTIVL
+2118 TMLSEPTIVL

-2135 TKGDHLTN
+2135 TKGDNLTN

-2328 LDSADDSGVHG
+2328 LDSADDTGIQG
-2339 DNMTNHT
+2339 DNMTNRT
-2346 QPTFALQHIDDD
+2346 QPTFNLQHIDDD

-2368 GGVTTTFDATKDAG
+2368 GGVTTTFDATKGVG
-2382 GWTFTPTGA
+2382 GWTFTPPTSWGA
-2391 WADGDYTLSVS
+2391 GDYTLSVS

-2452 TVPTDVNVVR
+2452 KVPTDVN
-2462 LSIDGGKTWFNATQS
+2462 
-2477 ATPGVWDYIWPDDVA
+2477 
-2492 DGGYTLTVEATDE
+2492 E
-2505 AGNKATQTLD
+2505 
-2515 FTIDTTL
+2515 
-2522 SVPTLSL
+2522 
-2529 DSADDSGIAGD
+2529 
-2540 NITNVKT
+2540 
-2547 PGFTLNNIDT
+2547 
-2557 DVSRVIVE
+2557 
-2565 VMHNGIK
+2565 
-2572 QEVPLVQTGG
+2572 
-2582 QWRFAPTSDW
+2582 
-2592 ADGDYILTVKVEDRA
+2592 
-2607 GNVKQSAP
+2607 
-2615 LTVTVDTHIAID
+2615 
-2627 RIELVNDSGI
+2627 
-2637 PGDNLTNEARPHFQ
+2637 
-2651 VTVPADVNGVRLSID
+2651 
-2666 GGKTWFDATQSATS
+2666 
-2680 GVWDYTWLTN
+2680 
-2690 VANGPH
+2690 
-2696 TLMVEASDKAGNK
+2696 
-2709 TTQKLD
+2709 
-2715 FTIDTILSEPTI
+2715 
-2727 TLDSADDSAAGDN
+2727 
-2740 ITNVKM
+2740 
-2746 PGFTLGNID
+2746 
-2755 ADVTK
+2755 
-2760 VVVTVAHD
+2760 
-2768 GKNQQI
+2768 
-2774 ELIKN
+2774 
-2779 GGVWR
+2779 
-2784 FTPGAAWTDGDYT
+2784 
-2797 LTVKV
+2797 
-2802 EDKAGNTN
+2802 
-2810 YSAPLT
+2810 
-2816 VTIDTQTSIDRIE
+2816 
-2829 LLNDTGIVGDNL
+2829 
-2841 TNEARPQFHITV
+2841 
-2853 PTDVNSVQ
+2853 
-2861 LSLDGGINWVNA
+2861 
-2873 TLTSDG
+2873 
-2879 VWEYIW
+2879 
-2885 PTDLVENTYTLTV
+2885 
-2898 KATDVAGNTATE
+2898 
-2910 TLNFI
+2910 
-2915 IDTTLSTPTITLD
+2915 
-2928 SADDSGTANDNKTN
+2928 
-2942 VKTPG
+2942 
-2947 FIIGGIDSDVTQVVV
+2947 
-2962 QVMRDGHSEEVE
+2962 
-2974 LTQTNGQ
+2974 
-2981 WRFVPGSAWTDG
+2981 
-2993 DYTLTVTVKDEAGNI
+2993 
-3008 RHSAPLT
+3008 
-3015 VTIDTQITI
+3015 
-3024 DHIELV
+3024 
-3030 NDSGIPDDNLTNNVR
+3030 
-3045 PHFQVTVPTDVNVV
+3045 V

-3101 DKAGNKTTQQLD
+3101 DKAGNQTTQKLD
-3113 FIIDTLLSE
+3113 FIIDTMLSE
-3122 PTIVLDNTDDS
+3122 PTIVLDSTDDS
-3133 GTKGDNLTNVNK
+3133 GTKGDNLTNANK
-3145 PTFLLGNIDA
+3145 PTFILGNIDA

-3164 QHGGTKEVLTAT
+3164 QYGGTKEVLTAT

-3213 PLTVTVDTQITIDV
+3213 PLTVTVDTKITIDV

-3319 LSTPTIAMDSRDDT
+3319 LSTPTITMDSRDDT

-3340 TSVKRPGFT
+3340 TSAKRPGFT
-3349 IGNIDAD
+3349 IGNIDSD
-3356 AHSVIL
+3356 AQSVIL

-3408 RQSTPLVVTVDT
+3408 RQSTPLIVTVDT

-3464 GGANWVSAT
+3464 GGANWVSAA

-3621 AIDRIELVNDSGVP
+3621 AIDHIELVNDSGVP

-3681 YTWPTDMPEGQHTLT
+3681 YTWPTDMPEGQHTLI

-3707 TETLNFT
+3707 TGTLDFT

-3848 VFDIHQVDSDVTRV
+3848 VFDIRQVDSDVTRV

-4230 TGDDTNDNLTRINK
+4230 TGDDTNDNLTKINK

-4298 IAGNTKTSAELRIEI
+4298 IAGNTKTSAELKIEI

-4532 SVTTPRFVIGNVPAD
+4532 SVTKPRFVIGNVPAD

-4553 RINGVSYSVTANGNN
+4553 RINGVSYPVTANGNN

-4891 LRSTAVDVTIDTEV
+4891 LRSTAVDLTIDTEV

-5384 PAMVAGSD
+5384 PAMMAGSD

-5404 TRPTFSIF
+5404 TRPTFSIY
-5412 GEMNQSVQIFI
+5412 GEMNQSVQVFI

-5435 RNQVYRPES
+5435 RNQVYRPAS

-5464 ATSKTLNFTIDTFNT
+5464 ATSKTLNFTIDTLNT

-5533 EVWVNEKGHWQ
+5533 EVWVNDKGHWQ

-5581 HIKVFT
+5581 HIQVFT
-5587 SELDDNKSSSKTE
+5587 SELDDNKSSSKTD
-5600 WWSNSDLITM
+5600 WWSNSSTITM
-5610 RGTGEIG
+5610 RGMGEIG

-5627 TLATAVVAATGRWE
+5627 TLATAVVAANGQWE
-5641 LSTDKLPEG
+5641 LSTDQLPEG
-5650 TYDISLVIEDSAG
+5650 KYDITLSIEDNAG
-5663 NRWEDVREIFIDRT
+5663 NRKEEVHEIFIDRT

-5708 TDSEGNTYTLTVPDN
+5708 TDSNGNTYTLTVPDN

-5756 IMKEVPVISL
+5756 IMKETPVISL

-5930 DGNYTLSVTV
+5930 DGTYTLSVTV

-5967 QHDDASD
+5967 QHNDASD

-5991 ESATHLRTEPSA
+5991 ESATHLRTVPSV
-6003 AEESVVKVTAYSITL
+6003 AEESVVKETAYSITL

-6038 ISVPENIVNVSIMFE
+6038 ISVPENIVNVSVMFE

-6083 KFIDKDNDFLIKEK
+6083 KFIDKDDDFLIKEK

-6107 IVNAMNVR
+6107 IVNAMNAR

>member
-430 IAPEKP
+430 IPPEKP

-599 EGINNL
+599 EGVNNL

-614 NKKDFSFSYVIDTIA
+614 NKKDFSFSYVIDTVA

-638 DYVVLPNGIIL
+638 DFVVLPNGIIL

-1028 LSPDSDSGIS
+1028 LSPDSDSGVS

-1055 DPDIISVQVWDAMS
+1055 DPDIISVQVWDAAS

-1111 NSAIFDFTI
+1111 NSAVFDFTI

-1324 VPVIVLDSADD
+1324 VPVIVLNSADD
-1335 TGIQGDNMTNST
+1335 TGVQGDNMTNRT

-1381 TGGWTFTPPTSWAD
+1381 TGGWSFTPTGAWAD

-1434 DSGIPDDNLTNNVR
+1434 DSGIPNDNLTNNVR

-1482 VWDYIWPDDVADGG
+1482 AWDYIWPDDVADGG

-1505 EAGNK
+1505 KAGNK
-1510 ATQTLDFTIDTT
+1510 TTQELDFTIDTT

-1703 SDKAGNKTTQKLD
+1703 TDKAGNKTTQKLD

-2023 TIDHIE
+2023 
-2029 LVNDSGIPDDNL
+2029 
-2041 TNNVRPHFQVTV
+2041 
-2053 PTDVNVV
+2053 
-2060 RLSIDGGKTWFNAT
+2060 A
-2074 QSATPGVWDYTWL
+2074 
-2087 ADVGEG
+2087 
-2093 KHTLTVEATDKAGNK
+2093 
-2108 TTQQLDFIID
+2108 
-2118 TLLSEPTIVL
+2118 
-2128 DNTDDSG
+2128 
-2135 TKGDHLTN
+2135 
-2143 VNKPTFLL
+2143 
-2151 GNIDAD
+2151 
-2157 ARYVTVEVQH
+2157 
-2167 GGTKEVLTATK
+2167 
-2178 DATGNWS
+2178 
-2185 VTPTGTWADGDY
+2185 
-2197 TLTVRVEDE
+2197 
-2206 AGNEKHSA
+2206 
-2214 SLTVTVDTQIT
+2214 
-2225 IDVIELVNDN
+2225 
-2235 GIPGDNMTNDA
+2235 
-2246 HPQFRVTVPGDV
+2246 
-2258 NEVSL
+2258 
-2263 SIDGGVTWVKATQ
+2263 
-2276 SATPGVWNYTW
+2276 
-2287 PGTVPDGDYT
+2287 
-2297 LNVKATD
+2297 
-2304 NAGNTVTETLHFTI
+2304 
-2318 DTTLSTPVIV
+2318 
-2328 LDSADDSGVHG
+2328 
-2339 DNMTNHT
+2339 
-2346 QPTFALQHIDDD
+2346 
-2358 AVRVTVSVEH
+2358 
-2368 GGVTTTFDATKDAG
+2368 
-2382 GWTFTPTGA
+2382 
-2391 WADGDYTLSVS
+2391 
-2402 VEDKAGNTSHSASLT
+2402 
-2417 VTVDTQIAINNIE
+2417 
-2430 LVNDSGI
+2430 
-2437 PDDNLTNNVRPHFQV
+2437 
-2452 TVPTDVNVVR
+2452 
-2462 LSIDGGKTWFNATQS
+2462 
-2477 ATPGVWDYIWPDDVA
+2477 
-2492 DGGYTLTVEATDE
+2492 
-2505 AGNKATQTLD
+2505 
-2515 FTIDTTL
+2515 
-2522 SVPTLSL
+2522 
-2529 DSADDSGIAGD
+2529 
-2540 NITNVKT
+2540 
-2547 PGFTLNNIDT
+2547 
-2557 DVSRVIVE
+2557 
-2565 VMHNGIK
+2565 
-2572 QEVPLVQTGG
+2572 
-2582 QWRFAPTSDW
+2582 
-2592 ADGDYILTVKVEDRA
+2592 
-2607 GNVKQSAP
+2607 
-2615 LTVTVDTHIAID
+2615 
-2627 RIELVNDSGI
+2627 
-2637 PGDNLTNEARPHFQ
+2637 
-2651 VTVPADVNGVRLSID
+2651 
-2666 GGKTWFDATQSATS
+2666 
-2680 GVWDYTWLTN
+2680 
-2690 VANGPH
+2690 
-2696 TLMVEASDKAGNK
+2696 
-2709 TTQKLD
+2709 
-2715 FTIDTILSEPTI
+2715 
-2727 TLDSADDSAAGDN
+2727 
-2740 ITNVKM
+2740 
-2746 PGFTLGNID
+2746 
-2755 ADVTK
+2755 
-2760 VVVTVAHD
+2760 
-2768 GKNQQI
+2768 
-2774 ELIKN
+2774 
-2779 GGVWR
+2779 
-2784 FTPGAAWTDGDYT
+2784 
-2797 LTVKV
+2797 
-2802 EDKAGNTN
+2802 
-2810 YSAPLT
+2810 
-2816 VTIDTQTSIDRIE
+2816 
-2829 LLNDTGIVGDNL
+2829 
-2841 TNEARPQFHITV
+2841 
-2853 PTDVNSVQ
+2853 
-2861 LSLDGGINWVNA
+2861 
-2873 TLTSDG
+2873 
-2879 VWEYIW
+2879 
-2885 PTDLVENTYTLTV
+2885 
-2898 KATDVAGNTATE
+2898 
-2910 TLNFI
+2910 
-2915 IDTTLSTPTITLD
+2915 
-2928 SADDSGTANDNKTN
+2928 
-2942 VKTPG
+2942 
-2947 FIIGGIDSDVTQVVV
+2947 
-2962 QVMRDGHSEEVE
+2962 
-2974 LTQTNGQ
+2974 
-2981 WRFVPGSAWTDG
+2981 
-2993 DYTLTVTVKDEAGNI
+2993 
-3008 RHSAPLT
+3008 
-3015 VTIDTQITI
+3015 I

-3176 KGATGIWS
+3176 KDATGNWSVTPTGTWADGDYTLTVRVEDEAGNEKHSASLTVTVDTQITIDAIELVNDNGIPGDNMTNDAHPQFRVTVPGDVNEVSLSIDGGVTWVKATQSATPGVWNYTWPGTVPDGDYTLNVKATDNAGNTVTETLHFTIDTTLSVPVIVLNSADDTGVQGDNMTNRTQPTFALQHIDDDAVRVTVSVEHGGVTTTFDATKGTGGWSFTPTGAWADGDYTLSVSVEDKAGNTSHSASLTVTVDTQIAINNIELVNDSGIPDDNLTNNVRPHFQVTVPTDVNVVRLSIDGGKTWFNATQSATPGVWDYTWLADVGEGKHTLTVEATDKAGNQTTQKLDFIIDTMLSEPTIVLDSTDDSGTKGDNLTNANKPTFILGNIDADARYVTVEVQYGGTKEVLTATKGATGIWS

-3193 GDYTLTVRVED
+3193 GDYMLTVRVED

-3319 LSTPTIAMDSRDDT
+3319 LSTPTITMDSRDDT

-3349 IGNIDAD
+3349 IGNIDSD
-3356 AHSVIL
+3356 AQSVIL

-3408 RQSTPLVVTVDT
+3408 RQSTPLIVTVDT

-3464 GGANWVSAT
+3464 GGANWVSAA

-3621 AIDRIELVNDSGVP
+3621 AIDHIELVNDSGVP

-3714 IDITLLTPT
+3714 IDITLMTPT

-3848 VFDIHQVDSDVTRV
+3848 VFDIRQVDSDVTRV

-4298 IAGNTKTSAELRIEI
+4298 IAGNTKTSAELKIEI

-4532 SVTTPRFVIGNVPAD
+4532 SVTKPRFVIGNVPAD

-4553 RINGVSYSVTANGNN
+4553 RINGVSYPVTANGNN

-4616 PASDTGNSN
+4616 PASDTGSSN

-4722 IDDQHEATSLRPE
+4722 IDDQYEATSLRPE
-4735 FKGFAEAFS
+4735 FKGLAEAFS

-4833 TLIGSTLPNTIVSI
+4833 TLIGNTLPNAIVSI

-5039 NPQGVVIAT
+5039 NPQGGVIAT

-5252 GTFNIHF
+5252 GKFNIHF

-5296 SLDDLITN
+5296 SLDDLITS

-5384 PAMVAGSD
+5384 PVMIAGSD

-5404 TRPTFSIF
+5404 TRPAFSIF

-5464 ATSKTLNFTIDTFNT
+5464 ATSKTLNFTIDTLNT

-5533 EVWVNEKGHWQ
+5533 EVWVNDKGHWQ

-5581 HIKVFT
+5581 HIQVFT
-5587 SELDDNKSSSKTE
+5587 SELDDNKSSSKTD
-5600 WWSNSDLITM
+5600 WWSNSSTITM
-5610 RGTGEIG
+5610 RGMGEIG

-5627 TLATAVVAATGRWE
+5627 TLATAVVAANGQWE
-5641 LSTDKLPEG
+5641 LSTDQLPEG
-5650 TYDISLVIEDSAG
+5650 KYDITLSIEDNAG
-5663 NRWEDVREIFIDRT
+5663 NRKEEVHEIFIDRT

-5708 TDSEGNTYTLTVPDN
+5708 TDSNGNTYTLTVPDN

-5756 IMKEVPVISL
+5756 IMKETPVISL
-5766 SPDSDSGTVGDNIT
+5766 SPDSDSGTAGDNIT
-5780 RDKQPTFIIG
+5780 RDNQPTFIIG

-5876 DNVTNHTQPKFTLQ
+5876 DNVTNHNHTQPKFTLQ

-5904 HNGVTDIYQATQGA
+5904 HNGVTDTYQATQGA

-5967 QHDDASD
+5967 QHNDASD
-5974 DATATA
+5974 DATAIA

-5991 ESATHLRTEPSA
+5991 ESATHLRTVPSV
-6003 AEESVVKVTAYSITL
+6003 AEESVVKETAYSITL

-6038 ISVPENIVNVSIMFE
+6038 ISVPENIVNVSVMFE
-6053 GEEFTLPITNQ
+6053 GEEFTLPIINQ

-6083 KFIDKDNDFLIKEK
+6083 KYLDKDDDFLIKEK

-6107 IVNAMNVR
+6107 IVNAMNAR

>member
-154 EVQNSSKQIEEMLQ
+154 EVQNSSKQMEEMLQ
-168 NFLADNVAK
+168 EFLADNVAK

-388 DGNWSYEFKDNEL
+388 DGNWSYEFRDNEL

-430 IAPEKP
+430 IPPEKP
-436 TIELDDSS
+436 TIELDDNS

-537 IETTNDSGIVGD
+537 IETTDDSGIVGD

-629 PVPPTVSLE
+629 PLPPTVSLE

-715 TVKYSFTIQTEVVPP
+715 TVKYSFTIQTEVVSP

-959 VKLYIDGAL
+959 VKLYVDGAL

-1028 LSPDSDSGIS
+1028 LSPDSDSGIA

-1111 NSAIFDFTI
+1111 NSAVFDFTI

-1180 HLNGSWLFIPGNTW
+1180 HLNGSWLFTPGNTW

-1209 GNTNYSAPLTV
+1209 GNTSYSAPLTV

-1324 VPVIVLDSADD
+1324 VPVIVLNSADD
-1335 TGIQGDNMTNST
+1335 TGVQGDNMTNRT

-1381 TGGWTFTPPTSWAD
+1381 TGGWTFTPTASWTD

-1434 DSGIPDDNLTNNVR
+1434 DSGIPNDNLTNNVR

-1468 GKTWFNATQSATPG
+1468 GKTWVTAAQKAAG
-1482 VWDYIWPDDVADGG
+1482 VWEYIWPDDVTDGSH
-1496 YTLTVEATD
+1496 TLTVEATD

-1536 GIAGDNITNVKT
+1536 GIAGDNITSVKT

-1625 AIDRIELVNDSGIPG
+1625 AIDRIELVNDSGIPD

-1703 SDKAGNKTTQKLD
+1703 TDKAGNKTTQKLD
-1716 FTIDTILS
+1716 FIIDTLLS

-2023 TIDHIE
+2023 AIDHIE
-2029 LVNDSGIPDDNL
+2029 LVNDSGIPNDNL

-2108 TTQQLDFIID
+2108 TTQKLDFIID

-2128 DNTDDSG
+2128 DSTDDSG
-2135 TKGDHLTN
+2135 TKGDNLTN

-2197 TLTVRVEDE
+2197 TLTVRVEDD
-2206 AGNEKHSA
+2206 AGNVKYSA

-2225 IDVIELVNDN
+2225 IDVIELVNDS
-2235 GIPGDNMTNDA
+2235 GTRGDNLTNDA
-2246 HPQFRVTVPGDV
+2246 NPHFRITVPGDV

-2276 SATPGVWNYTW
+2276 SVTPGVWNYTW

-2339 DNMTNHT
+2339 DNMTNRT
-2346 QPTFALQHIDDD
+2346 QPTFALQQIDDD

-2368 GGVTTTFDATKDAG
+2368 GGVTTTFDATKGTG

-2477 ATPGVWDYIWPDDVA
+2477 ATPGVWDY
-2492 DGGYTLTVEATDE
+2492 
-2505 AGNKATQTLD
+2505 
-2515 FTIDTTL
+2515 
-2522 SVPTLSL
+2522 
-2529 DSADDSGIAGD
+2529 
-2540 NITNVKT
+2540 
-2547 PGFTLNNIDT
+2547 
-2557 DVSRVIVE
+2557 
-2565 VMHNGIK
+2565 
-2572 QEVPLVQTGG
+2572 
-2582 QWRFAPTSDW
+2582 
-2592 ADGDYILTVKVEDRA
+2592 
-2607 GNVKQSAP
+2607 
-2615 LTVTVDTHIAID
+2615 
-2627 RIELVNDSGI
+2627 
-2637 PGDNLTNEARPHFQ
+2637 
-2651 VTVPADVNGVRLSID
+2651 
-2666 GGKTWFDATQSATS
+2666 
-2680 GVWDYTWLTN
+2680 
-2690 VANGPH
+2690 
-2696 TLMVEASDKAGNK
+2696 
-2709 TTQKLD
+2709 
-2715 FTIDTILSEPTI
+2715 
-2727 TLDSADDSAAGDN
+2727 
-2740 ITNVKM
+2740 
-2746 PGFTLGNID
+2746 
-2755 ADVTK
+2755 
-2760 VVVTVAHD
+2760 
-2768 GKNQQI
+2768 
-2774 ELIKN
+2774 
-2779 GGVWR
+2779 
-2784 FTPGAAWTDGDYT
+2784 
-2797 LTVKV
+2797 
-2802 EDKAGNTN
+2802 
-2810 YSAPLT
+2810 
-2816 VTIDTQTSIDRIE
+2816 
-2829 LLNDTGIVGDNL
+2829 
-2841 TNEARPQFHITV
+2841 
-2853 PTDVNSVQ
+2853 
-2861 LSLDGGINWVNA
+2861 
-2873 TLTSDG
+2873 
-2879 VWEYIW
+2879 
-2885 PTDLVENTYTLTV
+2885 
-2898 KATDVAGNTATE
+2898 
-2910 TLNFI
+2910 
-2915 IDTTLSTPTITLD
+2915 
-2928 SADDSGTANDNKTN
+2928 
-2942 VKTPG
+2942 
-2947 FIIGGIDSDVTQVVV
+2947 
-2962 QVMRDGHSEEVE
+2962 
-2974 LTQTNGQ
+2974 
-2981 WRFVPGSAWTDG
+2981 
-2993 DYTLTVTVKDEAGNI
+2993 
-3008 RHSAPLT
+3008 
-3015 VTIDTQITI
+3015 
-3024 DHIELV
+3024 
-3030 NDSGIPDDNLTNNVR
+3030 
-3045 PHFQVTVPTDVNVV
+3045 
-3059 RLSIDGGKTWFN
+3059 
-3071 ATQSATPGVWDYTW
+3071 TW

-3101 DKAGNKTTQQLD
+3101 DKAGNQTTQQLD

-3145 PTFLLGNIDA
+3145 PTFLLGNIDV

-3164 QHGGTKEVLTAT
+3164 LHGGTKEVLTAT

-3394 YTLTVEVTDNAGNV
+3394 YTLTVEVQDNAGNV
-3408 RQSTPLVVTVDT
+3408 RQSTPLIVTVDT

-3464 GGANWVSAT
+3464 GGANWVSAA

-3483 WPTDMGDGKHTL
+3483 WPTDMGDGKHIL

-4072 ATKVG
+4072 AIKVG

-4086 AIPDGSYNI
+4086 AILDGSYNI

-4298 IAGNTKTSAELRIEI
+4298 IAGNTKTSAELQIEI

-4369 NAAGQWEFTAG
+4369 NAAGQWQFTAG

-4500 EVSFTIDTIVS
+4500 EVSFTIDTVVS
-4511 DPSIDLLD
+4511 DPRIDLLD

-4532 SVTTPRFVIGNVPAD
+4532 SITKPRFVIGNVPAD

-4553 RINGVSYSVTANGNN
+4553 RINGVSYPVTANGNN

-4616 PASDTGNSN
+4616 PASDTGSSN

-4649 TIVDDKSGREVLKQT
+4649 TIVDDKSGREVLKHT

-4722 IDDQHEATSLRPE
+4722 IDDQYEATSLRPE
-4735 FKGFAEAFS
+4735 FKGLAEAFS

-4833 TLIGSTLPNTIVSI
+4833 TLVGNTLPNAIVSI

-4951 TTGAGHW
+4951 TTGTGHW

-5079 NSQQKEILIEHDTQ
+5079 NSQQKDILIEHDTQ

-5252 GTFNIHF
+5252 GKFNIHF

-5296 SLDDLITN
+5296 SLDDLITS

-5384 PAMVAGSD
+5384 PVMMAGSD

-5404 TRPTFSIF
+5404 TRPAFSIF

-5533 EVWVNEKGHWQ
+5533 EVWVNDKGHWQ

-5581 HIKVFT
+5581 HIQVFT
-5587 SELDDNKSSSKTE
+5587 SELDDNKSSSKTD
-5600 WWSNSDLITM
+5600 WWSNSSTITM
-5610 RGTGEIG
+5610 RGMGEIG

-5627 TLATAVVAATGRWE
+5627 TLATAVVAANGQWE
-5641 LSTDKLPEG
+5641 LSTDQLPEG
-5650 TYDISLVIEDSAG
+5650 KYDITLSIEDNAG
-5663 NRWEDVREIFIDRT
+5663 NRKEEVHEIFIDRT

-5708 TDSEGNTYTLTVPDN
+5708 TDSNGNTYTLTVPDN

-5747 NRSDDVPLD
+5747 NRSDDVSLD
-5756 IMKEVPVISL
+5756 IMKETPVISL
-5766 SPDSDSGTVGDNIT
+5766 SPDSDSGTAGDNIT
-5780 RDKQPTFIIG
+5780 RDNQPTFIIG

-5876 DNVTNHTQPKFTLQ
+5876 DNVTNHNHTQPKFTLQ

-5904 HNGVTDIYQATQGA
+5904 HNGVTDTYQATQGA

-5930 DGNYTLSVTV
+5930 DGTYTLSVTV
-5940 VDRAGNSQQS
+5940 VDRAGNSLQS
-5950 ASLAV
+5950 ASLEV

-5974 DATATA
+5974 DATPTA

-5991 ESATHLRTEPSA
+5991 ESATHLRTVASA
-6003 AEESVVKVTAYSITL
+6003 AEESVVKETAYSITL

-6038 ISVPENIVNVSIMFE
+6038 ISVPENIVNVSVMFE

-6083 KFIDKDNDFLIKEK
+6083 KFIDKDDDFLIKEK

-6107 IVNAMNVR
+6107 IVNAMNAR

>member
-43 RGSVIIVNGAL
+43 HGSVIIVNGAL

-430 IAPEKP
+430 IPPEKP

-444 DSGIKNDNIT
+444 DSGIKNDNVT

-537 IETTNDSGIVGD
+537 IETTDDSGIVGD

-599 EGINNL
+599 EGVNNL

-614 NKKDFSFSYVIDTIA
+614 NKKDFSFSYVIDTVA

-638 DYVVLPNGIIL
+638 DFVVLPNGIIL

-1028 LSPDSDSGIS
+1028 LSPDSDSGIA

-1055 DPDIISVQVWDAMS
+1055 DPDIISVQVWDAAS

-1111 NSAIFDFTI
+1111 NSAVFDFTI

-1335 TGIQGDNMTNST
+1335 TGVQGDNMTNRT

-1381 TGGWTFTPPTSWAD
+1381 VGGWSFTPTGAWAD

-1434 DSGIPDDNLTNNVR
+1434 DSGIPNDNLTNNVR

-1468 GKTWFNATQSATPG
+1468 GKTWFNATQSATTG

-2128 DNTDDSG
+2128 DSTDDSG
-2135 TKGDHLTN
+2135 TKGDNLTN

-2318 DTTLSTPVIV
+2318 DTTLSVPVIV
-2328 LDSADDSGVHG
+2328 LNSADDTGVQG
-2339 DNMTNHT
+2339 DNMTNST

-2368 GGVTTTFDATKDAG
+2368 GGVTTTFDATKGVG
-2382 GWTFTPTGA
+2382 GWSFTPTGA

-2452 TVPTDVNVVR
+2452 KVPTDVN
-2462 LSIDGGKTWFNATQS
+2462 
-2477 ATPGVWDYIWPDDVA
+2477 
-2492 DGGYTLTVEATDE
+2492 E
-2505 AGNKATQTLD
+2505 
-2515 FTIDTTL
+2515 
-2522 SVPTLSL
+2522 
-2529 DSADDSGIAGD
+2529 
-2540 NITNVKT
+2540 
-2547 PGFTLNNIDT
+2547 
-2557 DVSRVIVE
+2557 
-2565 VMHNGIK
+2565 
-2572 QEVPLVQTGG
+2572 
-2582 QWRFAPTSDW
+2582 
-2592 ADGDYILTVKVEDRA
+2592 
-2607 GNVKQSAP
+2607 
-2615 LTVTVDTHIAID
+2615 
-2627 RIELVNDSGI
+2627 
-2637 PGDNLTNEARPHFQ
+2637 
-2651 VTVPADVNGVRLSID
+2651 
-2666 GGKTWFDATQSATS
+2666 
-2680 GVWDYTWLTN
+2680 
-2690 VANGPH
+2690 
-2696 TLMVEASDKAGNK
+2696 
-2709 TTQKLD
+2709 
-2715 FTIDTILSEPTI
+2715 
-2727 TLDSADDSAAGDN
+2727 
-2740 ITNVKM
+2740 
-2746 PGFTLGNID
+2746 
-2755 ADVTK
+2755 
-2760 VVVTVAHD
+2760 
-2768 GKNQQI
+2768 
-2774 ELIKN
+2774 
-2779 GGVWR
+2779 
-2784 FTPGAAWTDGDYT
+2784 
-2797 LTVKV
+2797 
-2802 EDKAGNTN
+2802 
-2810 YSAPLT
+2810 
-2816 VTIDTQTSIDRIE
+2816 
-2829 LLNDTGIVGDNL
+2829 
-2841 TNEARPQFHITV
+2841 
-2853 PTDVNSVQ
+2853 
-2861 LSLDGGINWVNA
+2861 
-2873 TLTSDG
+2873 
-2879 VWEYIW
+2879 
-2885 PTDLVENTYTLTV
+2885 
-2898 KATDVAGNTATE
+2898 
-2910 TLNFI
+2910 
-2915 IDTTLSTPTITLD
+2915 
-2928 SADDSGTANDNKTN
+2928 
-2942 VKTPG
+2942 
-2947 FIIGGIDSDVTQVVV
+2947 
-2962 QVMRDGHSEEVE
+2962 
-2974 LTQTNGQ
+2974 
-2981 WRFVPGSAWTDG
+2981 
-2993 DYTLTVTVKDEAGNI
+2993 
-3008 RHSAPLT
+3008 
-3015 VTIDTQITI
+3015 
-3024 DHIELV
+3024 
-3030 NDSGIPDDNLTNNVR
+3030 
-3045 PHFQVTVPTDVNVV
+3045 V

-3101 DKAGNKTTQQLD
+3101 DKAGNQTTQKLD

-3122 PTIVLDNTDDS
+3122 PTIVLDSTDDS
-3133 GTKGDNLTNVNK
+3133 GTKGDNLTNANK
-3145 PTFLLGNIDA
+3145 PTFILGNIDA

-3274 QGTAGI
+3274 QGTAGT

-3349 IGNIDAD
+3349 IGNIDSD
-3356 AHSVIL
+3356 AQSVIL

-3408 RQSTPLVVTVDT
+3408 RQSTPLIVTVDT

-3621 AIDRIELVNDSGVP
+3621 AIDHIELVNDSGVP

-3714 IDITLLTPT
+3714 IDITLMTPT

-3779 DGWRYRPDSALA
+3779 DGWRYRPDSALV

-4532 SVTTPRFVIGNVPAD
+4532 SVTKPRFVIGNVPAD

-4553 RINGVSYSVTANGNN
+4553 RINGVSYPVTANGNN

-4649 TIVDDKSGREVLKQT
+4649 TIVDDKSGQEVLKQT

-4891 LRSTAVDVTIDTEV
+4891 LRSTAVDLTIDTEV

-5296 SLDDLITN
+5296 SLDDLITS

-5384 PAMVAGSD
+5384 PVMMAGSD

-5404 TRPTFSIF
+5404 TRPAFSIY

-5464 ATSKTLNFTIDTFNT
+5464 ATSKTLNFTIDTLNT

-5533 EVWVNEKGHWQ
+5533 EVWVNDKGHWQ

-5581 HIKVFT
+5581 HIQVFT
-5587 SELDDNKSSSKTE
+5587 SELDDNKSSSKTD
-5600 WWSNSDLITM
+5600 WWSNSSTITM
-5610 RGTGEIG
+5610 RGMGEIG

-5627 TLATAVVAATGRWE
+5627 TLATAVVAANGQWE
-5641 LSTDKLPEG
+5641 LSTDQLPEG
-5650 TYDISLVIEDSAG
+5650 KYDITLSIEDNAG
-5663 NRWEDVREIFIDRT
+5663 NRKEEVHEIFIDRT

-5708 TDSEGNTYTLTVPDN
+5708 TDSNGNTYTLTVPDN

-5747 NRSDDVPLD
+5747 NRSDDVSLD

-5864 LAAGEDNGASDS
+5864 LAAGEDNGVSDS

-5904 HNGVTDIYQATQGA
+5904 HNGVTDTYQATQGA

-5930 DGNYTLSVTV
+5930 DGTYTLSVTV

-5991 ESATHLRTEPSA
+5991 ESATHLRTVPSA
-6003 AEESVVKVTAYSITL
+6003 AEESVVKETAYSITL

-6107 IVNAMNVR
+6107 IVNAMNAR

>member
-2128 DNTDDSG
+2128 DSTDDSG

-2417 VTVDTQIAINNIE
+2417 VTVDTQIAINN
-2430 LVNDSGI
+2430 
-2437 PDDNLTNNVRPHFQV
+2437 
-2452 TVPTDVNVVR
+2452 
-2462 LSIDGGKTWFNATQS
+2462 
-2477 ATPGVWDYIWPDDVA
+2477 
-2492 DGGYTLTVEATDE
+2492 
-2505 AGNKATQTLD
+2505 
-2515 FTIDTTL
+2515 
-2522 SVPTLSL
+2522 
-2529 DSADDSGIAGD
+2529 
-2540 NITNVKT
+2540 
-2547 PGFTLNNIDT
+2547 
-2557 DVSRVIVE
+2557 
-2565 VMHNGIK
+2565 
-2572 QEVPLVQTGG
+2572 
-2582 QWRFAPTSDW
+2582 
-2592 ADGDYILTVKVEDRA
+2592 
-2607 GNVKQSAP
+2607 
-2615 LTVTVDTHIAID
+2615 
-2627 RIELVNDSGI
+2627 
-2637 PGDNLTNEARPHFQ
+2637 
-2651 VTVPADVNGVRLSID
+2651 
-2666 GGKTWFDATQSATS
+2666 
-2680 GVWDYTWLTN
+2680 
-2690 VANGPH
+2690 
-2696 TLMVEASDKAGNK
+2696 
-2709 TTQKLD
+2709 
-2715 FTIDTILSEPTI
+2715 
-2727 TLDSADDSAAGDN
+2727 
-2740 ITNVKM
+2740 
-2746 PGFTLGNID
+2746 
-2755 ADVTK
+2755 
-2760 VVVTVAHD
+2760 
-2768 GKNQQI
+2768 
-2774 ELIKN
+2774 
-2779 GGVWR
+2779 
-2784 FTPGAAWTDGDYT
+2784 
-2797 LTVKV
+2797 
-2802 EDKAGNTN
+2802 
-2810 YSAPLT
+2810 
-2816 VTIDTQTSIDRIE
+2816 
-2829 LLNDTGIVGDNL
+2829 
-2841 TNEARPQFHITV
+2841 
-2853 PTDVNSVQ
+2853 
-2861 LSLDGGINWVNA
+2861 
-2873 TLTSDG
+2873 
-2879 VWEYIW
+2879 
-2885 PTDLVENTYTLTV
+2885 
-2898 KATDVAGNTATE
+2898 
-2910 TLNFI
+2910 
-2915 IDTTLSTPTITLD
+2915 
-2928 SADDSGTANDNKTN
+2928 
-2942 VKTPG
+2942 
-2947 FIIGGIDSDVTQVVV
+2947 
-2962 QVMRDGHSEEVE
+2962 
-2974 LTQTNGQ
+2974 
-2981 WRFVPGSAWTDG
+2981 
-2993 DYTLTVTVKDEAGNI
+2993 
-3008 RHSAPLT
+3008 
-3015 VTIDTQITI
+3015 
-3024 DHIELV
+3024 IELV

-4532 SVTTPRFVIGNVPAD
+4532 SVTTLRFVIGNVPAD

-4553 RINGVSYSVTANGNN
+4553 RINGVSYPVTANGNN

>member
-430 IAPEKP
+430 IPPEKP

-638 DYVVLPNGIIL
+638 DFVVLPNGIIL

-1028 LSPDSDSGIS
+1028 LSPDSDSGIA

-1111 NSAIFDFTI
+1111 NSAVFDFTI

-1180 HLNGSWLFIPGNTW
+1180 HLNGSWLFTPGNTW

-1209 GNTNYSAPLTV
+1209 GNTSYSAPLTV

-1324 VPVIVLDSADD
+1324 VPVIVLNSADD
-1335 TGIQGDNMTNST
+1335 TGVQGDNMTNRT

-1381 TGGWTFTPPTSWAD
+1381 VGGWS
-1395 GDYTL
+1395 
-1400 SVSVEDKAG
+1400 
-1409 NTSHSASLTVTVDT
+1409 
-1423 QIAIN
+1423 
-1428 NIELVN
+1428 
-1434 DSGIPDDNLTNNVR
+1434 
-1448 PHFQVT
+1448 
-1454 VPTDVN
+1454 
-1460 VVRLSIDG
+1460 
-1468 GKTWFNATQSATPG
+1468 
-1482 VWDYIWPDDVADGG
+1482 
-1496 YTLTVEATD
+1496 
-1505 EAGNK
+1505 
-1510 ATQTLDFTIDTT
+1510 
-1522 LSVPTLSLDSADDS
+1522 
-1536 GIAGDNITNVKT
+1536 
-1548 PGFTLNNIDTD
+1548 
-1559 VSRVIVE
+1559 
-1566 VMHNGIKQEVPLVQ
+1566 
-1580 TGGQWRFAPTSDW
+1580 
-1593 ADGDYIL
+1593 
-1600 TVKVEDRAGNVKQ
+1600 
-1613 SAPLTVTVDTHI
+1613 
-1625 AIDRIELVNDSGIPG
+1625 
-1640 DNLTNEARPH
+1640 
-1650 FQVTVPADVNGVR
+1650 
-1663 LSIDGGKTWFDA
+1663 
-1675 TQSATS
+1675 
-1681 GVWDYTWLTNVA
+1681 
-1693 NGPHTLMVEA
+1693 
-1703 SDKAGNKTTQKLD
+1703 
-1716 FTIDTILS
+1716 
-1724 EPTIT
+1724 
-1729 LDSAD
+1729 
-1734 DSAAGDNITNV
+1734 
-1745 KMPGFTLGNIDA
+1745 
-1757 DVTKVVVTV
+1757 
-1766 AHDGK
+1766 
-1771 NQQIELIKNG
+1771 
-1781 GVWRFTPGAAWTD
+1781 
-1794 GDYTLTVKVEDK
+1794 
-1806 AGNTNYSAPLTVTID
+1806 
-1821 TQTSI
+1821 
-1826 DRIELLNDTGIV
+1826 
-1838 GDNLTNEARPQFHI
+1838 
-1852 TVPTDVNSVQL
+1852 
-1863 SLDGGINWVNA
+1863 
-1874 TLTSDGVWEYIWP
+1874 
-1887 TDLVENTYTLTVKAT
+1887 
-1902 DVAGNTATETL
+1902 
-1913 NFIIDT
+1913 
-1919 TLSTPTITL
+1919 
-1928 DSADDSG
+1928 
-1935 TANDNKTNVKTPG
+1935 
-1948 FIIGGI
+1948 
-1954 DSDVTQVVVQ
+1954 
-1964 VMRDGHS
+1964 
-1971 EEVELTQTNGQ
+1971 
-1982 WRFVPGSAW
+1982 
-1991 TDGDYTLTVTVK
+1991 
-2003 DEAGNIRH
+2003 
-2011 SAPLTVTIDTQI
+2011 
-2023 TIDHIE
+2023 
-2029 LVNDSGIPDDNL
+2029 
-2041 TNNVRPHFQVTV
+2041 
-2053 PTDVNVV
+2053 
-2060 RLSIDGGKTWFNAT
+2060 
-2074 QSATPGVWDYTWL
+2074 
-2087 ADVGEG
+2087 
-2093 KHTLTVEATDKAGNK
+2093 
-2108 TTQQLDFIID
+2108 
-2118 TLLSEPTIVL
+2118 
-2128 DNTDDSG
+2128 
-2135 TKGDHLTN
+2135 
-2143 VNKPTFLL
+2143 
-2151 GNIDAD
+2151 
-2157 ARYVTVEVQH
+2157 
-2167 GGTKEVLTATK
+2167 
-2178 DATGNWS
+2178 
-2185 VTPTGTWADGDY
+2185 
-2197 TLTVRVEDE
+2197 
-2206 AGNEKHSA
+2206 
-2214 SLTVTVDTQIT
+2214 
-2225 IDVIELVNDN
+2225 
-2235 GIPGDNMTNDA
+2235 
-2246 HPQFRVTVPGDV
+2246 
-2258 NEVSL
+2258 
-2263 SIDGGVTWVKATQ
+2263 
-2276 SATPGVWNYTW
+2276 
-2287 PGTVPDGDYT
+2287 
-2297 LNVKATD
+2297 
-2304 NAGNTVTETLHFTI
+2304 
-2318 DTTLSTPVIV
+2318 
-2328 LDSADDSGVHG
+2328 
-2339 DNMTNHT
+2339 
-2346 QPTFALQHIDDD
+2346 
-2358 AVRVTVSVEH
+2358 
-2368 GGVTTTFDATKDAG
+2368 
-2382 GWTFTPTGA
+2382 FTPTGA

-2452 TVPTDVNVVR
+2452 KVPTDVN
-2462 LSIDGGKTWFNATQS
+2462 
-2477 ATPGVWDYIWPDDVA
+2477 
-2492 DGGYTLTVEATDE
+2492 E
-2505 AGNKATQTLD
+2505 
-2515 FTIDTTL
+2515 
-2522 SVPTLSL
+2522 
-2529 DSADDSGIAGD
+2529 
-2540 NITNVKT
+2540 
-2547 PGFTLNNIDT
+2547 
-2557 DVSRVIVE
+2557 
-2565 VMHNGIK
+2565 
-2572 QEVPLVQTGG
+2572 
-2582 QWRFAPTSDW
+2582 
-2592 ADGDYILTVKVEDRA
+2592 
-2607 GNVKQSAP
+2607 
-2615 LTVTVDTHIAID
+2615 
-2627 RIELVNDSGI
+2627 
-2637 PGDNLTNEARPHFQ
+2637 
-2651 VTVPADVNGVRLSID
+2651 
-2666 GGKTWFDATQSATS
+2666 
-2680 GVWDYTWLTN
+2680 
-2690 VANGPH
+2690 
-2696 TLMVEASDKAGNK
+2696 
-2709 TTQKLD
+2709 
-2715 FTIDTILSEPTI
+2715 
-2727 TLDSADDSAAGDN
+2727 
-2740 ITNVKM
+2740 
-2746 PGFTLGNID
+2746 
-2755 ADVTK
+2755 
-2760 VVVTVAHD
+2760 
-2768 GKNQQI
+2768 
-2774 ELIKN
+2774 
-2779 GGVWR
+2779 
-2784 FTPGAAWTDGDYT
+2784 
-2797 LTVKV
+2797 
-2802 EDKAGNTN
+2802 
-2810 YSAPLT
+2810 
-2816 VTIDTQTSIDRIE
+2816 
-2829 LLNDTGIVGDNL
+2829 
-2841 TNEARPQFHITV
+2841 
-2853 PTDVNSVQ
+2853 
-2861 LSLDGGINWVNA
+2861 
-2873 TLTSDG
+2873 
-2879 VWEYIW
+2879 
-2885 PTDLVENTYTLTV
+2885 
-2898 KATDVAGNTATE
+2898 
-2910 TLNFI
+2910 
-2915 IDTTLSTPTITLD
+2915 
-2928 SADDSGTANDNKTN
+2928 
-2942 VKTPG
+2942 
-2947 FIIGGIDSDVTQVVV
+2947 
-2962 QVMRDGHSEEVE
+2962 
-2974 LTQTNGQ
+2974 
-2981 WRFVPGSAWTDG
+2981 
-2993 DYTLTVTVKDEAGNI
+2993 
-3008 RHSAPLT
+3008 
-3015 VTIDTQITI
+3015 
-3024 DHIELV
+3024 
-3030 NDSGIPDDNLTNNVR
+3030 
-3045 PHFQVTVPTDVNVV
+3045 V

-3101 DKAGNKTTQQLD
+3101 DKAGNQTTQKLD
-3113 FIIDTLLSE
+3113 FIIDTMLSE
-3122 PTIVLDNTDDS
+3122 PTIVLDSTDDS
-3133 GTKGDNLTNVNK
+3133 GTKGDNLTNANK
-3145 PTFLLGNIDA
+3145 PTFILGNIDA

-3164 QHGGTKEVLTAT
+3164 QYGGTKEVLTAT

-3319 LSTPTIAMDSRDDT
+3319 LSTPTITMDSRDDT

-3349 IGNIDAD
+3349 IGNIDSD
-3356 AHSVIL
+3356 AQSVIL

-3408 RQSTPLVVTVDT
+3408 RQSTPLIVTVDT

-3464 GGANWVSAT
+3464 GGANWVSAA

-3621 AIDRIELVNDSGVP
+3621 AIDHIELVNDSGVP

-3714 IDITLLTPT
+3714 IDITLMTPT

-3848 VFDIHQVDSDVTRV
+3848 VFDIRQVDSDVTRV

-4298 IAGNTKTSAELRIEI
+4298 IAGNTKTSAELKIEI

-4532 SVTTPRFVIGNVPAD
+4532 SVTKPRFVIGNVPAD

-4553 RINGVSYSVTANGNN
+4553 RINGVSYPVTANGNN

-4833 TLIGSTLPNTIVSI
+4833 TLVGNTLPNAIVSI

-4958 GVVLPALGNDGNYE
+4958 GVVLPALGNDGNYV

-5039 NPQGVVIAT
+5039 SPQGVVIAT

-5079 NSQQKEILIEHDTQ
+5079 NSQQKDILIEHDTQ

-5346 ALKDGEYSIRVVA
+5346 VLKDGEYSIRVVA

-5404 TRPTFSIF
+5404 TRPTFSIS

-5581 HIKVFT
+5581 HIQVFT
-5587 SELDDNKSSSKTE
+5587 SELDDNKSSSKTD
-5600 WWSNSDLITM
+5600 WWSNSSTITM
-5610 RGTGEIG
+5610 RGMGEIG

-5627 TLATAVVAATGRWE
+5627 TLATAVVAANGQWE
-5641 LSTDKLPEG
+5641 LSTDQLPEG
-5650 TYDISLVIEDSAG
+5650 KYDITLSIEDNAG
-5663 NRWEDVREIFIDRT
+5663 NRKEEVHEIFIDRT

-5708 TDSEGNTYTLTVPDN
+5708 TDSNGNTYTLTVPDN

-5747 NRSDDVPLD
+5747 NRSDDVSLD

-5864 LAAGEDNGASDS
+5864 LAAGEDNGVSDS

-5904 HNGVTDIYQATQGA
+5904 HNGVTDTYQATQGA

-5930 DGNYTLSVTV
+5930 DGTYTLSVTV

-5991 ESATHLRTEPSA
+5991 ESATHLRTVPSA
-6003 AEESVVKVTAYSITL
+6003 AEESVVKETAYSITL

-6107 IVNAMNVR
+6107 IVNAMNAR

>member
-115 EELKKQLDD
+115 EELKKQLDE

-154 EVQNSSKQIEEMLQ
+154 EVQNSSKQMEEMLQ
-168 NFLADNVAK
+168 EFLADNVAK

-444 DSGIKNDNIT
+444 DSGIKNDSIT

-537 IETTNDSGIVGD
+537 IETTDDSGIVGD

-599 EGINNL
+599 EGVNNL

-614 NKKDFSFSYVIDTIA
+614 NKKDFSFSYVIDTVA

-638 DYVVLPNGIIL
+638 DFVVLPNGIIL

-1028 LSPDSDSGIS
+1028 LSPDSDSGIA

-1111 NSAIFDFTI
+1111 NSAVFDFTI

-1180 HLNGSWLFIPGNTW
+1180 HLNGSWLFTPGNTW

-1381 TGGWTFTPPTSWAD
+1381 TGGWSFTPTGAWAD

-1434 DSGIPDDNLTNNVR
+1434 DSGIPNDNLTNNVR

-1482 VWDYIWPDDVADGG
+1482 AWDYIWPDDVADGG

-1505 EAGNK
+1505 KAGNK
-1510 ATQTLDFTIDTT
+1510 TTQELDFTIDTT

-1559 VSRVIVE
+1559 VSRVTVE

-1675 TQSATS
+1675 TQSATP

-1716 FTIDTILS
+1716 FIIDTMLS

-2023 TIDHIE
+2023 AIDHIE

-2041 TNNVRPHFQVTV
+2041 TN
-2053 PTDVNVV
+2053 
-2060 RLSIDGGKTWFNAT
+2060 
-2074 QSATPGVWDYTWL
+2074 
-2087 ADVGEG
+2087 
-2093 KHTLTVEATDKAGNK
+2093 EA
-2108 TTQQLDFIID
+2108 
-2118 TLLSEPTIVL
+2118 
-2128 DNTDDSG
+2128 
-2135 TKGDHLTN
+2135 
-2143 VNKPTFLL
+2143 
-2151 GNIDAD
+2151 
-2157 ARYVTVEVQH
+2157 
-2167 GGTKEVLTATK
+2167 
-2178 DATGNWS
+2178 
-2185 VTPTGTWADGDY
+2185 
-2197 TLTVRVEDE
+2197 
-2206 AGNEKHSA
+2206 
-2214 SLTVTVDTQIT
+2214 
-2225 IDVIELVNDN
+2225 
-2235 GIPGDNMTNDA
+2235 
-2246 HPQFRVTVPGDV
+2246 
-2258 NEVSL
+2258 
-2263 SIDGGVTWVKATQ
+2263 
-2276 SATPGVWNYTW
+2276 
-2287 PGTVPDGDYT
+2287 
-2297 LNVKATD
+2297 
-2304 NAGNTVTETLHFTI
+2304 
-2318 DTTLSTPVIV
+2318 
-2328 LDSADDSGVHG
+2328 
-2339 DNMTNHT
+2339 
-2346 QPTFALQHIDDD
+2346 
-2358 AVRVTVSVEH
+2358 
-2368 GGVTTTFDATKDAG
+2368 
-2382 GWTFTPTGA
+2382 
-2391 WADGDYTLSVS
+2391 
-2402 VEDKAGNTSHSASLT
+2402 
-2417 VTVDTQIAINNIE
+2417 
-2430 LVNDSGI
+2430 
-2437 PDDNLTNNVRPHFQV
+2437 
-2452 TVPTDVNVVR
+2452 
-2462 LSIDGGKTWFNATQS
+2462 
-2477 ATPGVWDYIWPDDVA
+2477 
-2492 DGGYTLTVEATDE
+2492 
-2505 AGNKATQTLD
+2505 
-2515 FTIDTTL
+2515 
-2522 SVPTLSL
+2522 
-2529 DSADDSGIAGD
+2529 
-2540 NITNVKT
+2540 
-2547 PGFTLNNIDT
+2547 
-2557 DVSRVIVE
+2557 
-2565 VMHNGIK
+2565 
-2572 QEVPLVQTGG
+2572 
-2582 QWRFAPTSDW
+2582 
-2592 ADGDYILTVKVEDRA
+2592 
-2607 GNVKQSAP
+2607 
-2615 LTVTVDTHIAID
+2615 
-2627 RIELVNDSGI
+2627 
-2637 PGDNLTNEARPHFQ
+2637 
-2651 VTVPADVNGVRLSID
+2651 
-2666 GGKTWFDATQSATS
+2666 
-2680 GVWDYTWLTN
+2680 
-2690 VANGPH
+2690 
-2696 TLMVEASDKAGNK
+2696 
-2709 TTQKLD
+2709 
-2715 FTIDTILSEPTI
+2715 
-2727 TLDSADDSAAGDN
+2727 
-2740 ITNVKM
+2740 
-2746 PGFTLGNID
+2746 
-2755 ADVTK
+2755 
-2760 VVVTVAHD
+2760 
-2768 GKNQQI
+2768 
-2774 ELIKN
+2774 
-2779 GGVWR
+2779 
-2784 FTPGAAWTDGDYT
+2784 
-2797 LTVKV
+2797 
-2802 EDKAGNTN
+2802 
-2810 YSAPLT
+2810 
-2816 VTIDTQTSIDRIE
+2816 
-2829 LLNDTGIVGDNL
+2829 
-2841 TNEARPQFHITV
+2841 
-2853 PTDVNSVQ
+2853 
-2861 LSLDGGINWVNA
+2861 
-2873 TLTSDG
+2873 
-2879 VWEYIW
+2879 
-2885 PTDLVENTYTLTV
+2885 
-2898 KATDVAGNTATE
+2898 
-2910 TLNFI
+2910 
-2915 IDTTLSTPTITLD
+2915 
-2928 SADDSGTANDNKTN
+2928 
-2942 VKTPG
+2942 
-2947 FIIGGIDSDVTQVVV
+2947 
-2962 QVMRDGHSEEVE
+2962 
-2974 LTQTNGQ
+2974 
-2981 WRFVPGSAWTDG
+2981 
-2993 DYTLTVTVKDEAGNI
+2993 
-3008 RHSAPLT
+3008 
-3015 VTIDTQITI
+3015 
-3024 DHIELV
+3024 
-3030 NDSGIPDDNLTNNVR
+3030 R

-3176 KGATGIWS
+3176 KDATGNWSVTPTGTWADGDYTLTVRVEDEAGNEKHSASLTVTVDTQITIDAIELVNDNGIPGDNMTNDAHPQFRVTVPGDVNEVSLSIDGGVTWVKATQSATPGVWNYTWPGTVPDGDYTLNVKATDNAGNTVTETLHFTIDTTLSTPVIVLDSADDTGIQGDNMTNRTQPTFNLQHIDDDAVRVTVSVEHGGVTTTFDATKGVGGWTFTPPTSWGAGDYTLSVSVEDKAGNTSHSASLTVTVDTQIAINNIELVNDSGIPDDNLTNNVRPQFQVKVPTDVNEVRLSIDGGKTWFNATQSATPGVWDYTWLADVGEGKHTLTVEATDKAGNQTTQKLDFIIDTLLSEPTIVLDSTDDSGTKGDNLTNANKPTFLLGNIDADARYVTVEVQHGSTKEVLTATKGATGIWS

-3204 DAGNVKYSA
+3204 EAGNVKYSA
-3213 PLTVTVDTQITIDV
+3213 PLTVTVDTQITIDA

-3319 LSTPTIAMDSRDDT
+3319 LSTPTITMDSRDDT

-3349 IGNIDAD
+3349 IGNIDSD
-3356 AHSVIL
+3356 AQSVIL

-3408 RQSTPLVVTVDT
+3408 RQSTPLIVTVDT

-3464 GGANWVSAT
+3464 GGANWVSAA

-3483 WPTDMGDGKHTL
+3483 WPTDMGDGKHIL

-3621 AIDRIELVNDSGVP
+3621 AIDHIELVNDSGVP

-3681 YTWPTDMPEGQHTLT
+3681 YTWPTDMPEGQHTLI

-3707 TETLNFT
+3707 TGTLDFT

-3743 TQPVF
+3743 TQPIF

-3848 VFDIHQVDSDVTRV
+3848 VFDIRQVDSDVTRV

-3953 VPGDVVQVR
+3953 VPGDVIQVR

-4001 TDEAGNIANKDLVFN
+4001 TDQAGNIANKDLVFN

-4189 GQHTLLVDVTDI
+4189 GKHTLLVDVTDI

-4298 IAGNTKTSAELRIEI
+4298 IAGNTKTSAELQIEI

-4532 SVTTPRFVIGNVPAD
+4532 SVTKPRFVIGNVPAD

-4553 RINGVSYSVTANGNN
+4553 RINGVSYPVTANGNN

-4616 PASDTGNSN
+4616 PASDTGSSN

-4649 TIVDDKSGREVLKQT
+4649 TIVDDKSGREVLKHT

-4722 IDDQHEATSLRPE
+4722 IDDQYEATSLRPE
-4735 FKGFAEAFS
+4735 FKGLAEAFS

-4833 TLIGSTLPNTIVSI
+4833 TLVGNTLPNAIVSI

-4958 GVVLPALGNDGNYE
+4958 GVVLPALGNDGNYV

-5079 NSQQKEILIEHDTQ
+5079 NSQQKDILIEHDTQ

-5296 SLDDLITN
+5296 SLDDLITS

-5384 PAMVAGSD
+5384 PVMMAGSD

-5404 TRPTFSIF
+5404 TRPAFSIY

-5533 EVWVNEKGHWQ
+5533 EVWVNDKGHWQ

-5581 HIKVFT
+5581 HIQVFT
-5587 SELDDNKSSSKTE
+5587 SELDDNKSSSKTD
-5600 WWSNSDLITM
+5600 WWSNSSTITM
-5610 RGTGEIG
+5610 RGMGEIG

-5627 TLATAVVAATGRWE
+5627 TLATAVVAANGQWE
-5641 LSTDKLPEG
+5641 LSTDQLPEG
-5650 TYDISLVIEDSAG
+5650 KYDITLSIEDNAG
-5663 NRWEDVREIFIDRT
+5663 NRKEEVHEIFIDRT

-5708 TDSEGNTYTLTVPDN
+5708 TDSNGNTYTLTVPDN

-5756 IMKEVPVISL
+5756 IMKETPVISL

-5780 RDKQPTFIIG
+5780 RDNQPTFIIG

-5864 LAAGEDNGASDS
+5864 LAAGEGNGASDS
-5876 DNVTNHTQPKFTLQ
+5876 DNVTNHNHTQPKFTLQ

-5918 DGWTFTPPAAWN
+5918 DGWIFTPPAAWN
-5930 DGNYTLSVTV
+5930 DGTYTLSVTV
-5940 VDRAGNSQQS
+5940 VDRAGNSLQS
-5950 ASLAV
+5950 ASLEV

-5991 ESATHLRTEPSA
+5991 ESATHLRTVPSA
-6003 AEESVVKVTAYSITL
+6003 AEESVVKETAYSITL

-6038 ISVPENIVNVSIMFE
+6038 ISVPENIVNVSVMFE

-6083 KFIDKDNDFLIKEK
+6083 KFIDKDDDFLIKEK

-6107 IVNAMNVR
+6107 IVNAMNAR

>member
-1454 VPTDVN
+1454 VQTDVN

-2128 DNTDDSG
+2128 DSTDDSG

-2417 VTVDTQIAINNIE
+2417 VTVDTQIAINN
-2430 LVNDSGI
+2430 
-2437 PDDNLTNNVRPHFQV
+2437 
-2452 TVPTDVNVVR
+2452 
-2462 LSIDGGKTWFNATQS
+2462 
-2477 ATPGVWDYIWPDDVA
+2477 
-2492 DGGYTLTVEATDE
+2492 
-2505 AGNKATQTLD
+2505 
-2515 FTIDTTL
+2515 
-2522 SVPTLSL
+2522 
-2529 DSADDSGIAGD
+2529 
-2540 NITNVKT
+2540 
-2547 PGFTLNNIDT
+2547 
-2557 DVSRVIVE
+2557 
-2565 VMHNGIK
+2565 
-2572 QEVPLVQTGG
+2572 
-2582 QWRFAPTSDW
+2582 
-2592 ADGDYILTVKVEDRA
+2592 
-2607 GNVKQSAP
+2607 
-2615 LTVTVDTHIAID
+2615 
-2627 RIELVNDSGI
+2627 
-2637 PGDNLTNEARPHFQ
+2637 
-2651 VTVPADVNGVRLSID
+2651 
-2666 GGKTWFDATQSATS
+2666 
-2680 GVWDYTWLTN
+2680 
-2690 VANGPH
+2690 
-2696 TLMVEASDKAGNK
+2696 
-2709 TTQKLD
+2709 
-2715 FTIDTILSEPTI
+2715 
-2727 TLDSADDSAAGDN
+2727 
-2740 ITNVKM
+2740 
-2746 PGFTLGNID
+2746 
-2755 ADVTK
+2755 
-2760 VVVTVAHD
+2760 
-2768 GKNQQI
+2768 
-2774 ELIKN
+2774 
-2779 GGVWR
+2779 
-2784 FTPGAAWTDGDYT
+2784 
-2797 LTVKV
+2797 
-2802 EDKAGNTN
+2802 
-2810 YSAPLT
+2810 
-2816 VTIDTQTSIDRIE
+2816 
-2829 LLNDTGIVGDNL
+2829 
-2841 TNEARPQFHITV
+2841 
-2853 PTDVNSVQ
+2853 
-2861 LSLDGGINWVNA
+2861 
-2873 TLTSDG
+2873 
-2879 VWEYIW
+2879 
-2885 PTDLVENTYTLTV
+2885 
-2898 KATDVAGNTATE
+2898 
-2910 TLNFI
+2910 
-2915 IDTTLSTPTITLD
+2915 
-2928 SADDSGTANDNKTN
+2928 
-2942 VKTPG
+2942 
-2947 FIIGGIDSDVTQVVV
+2947 
-2962 QVMRDGHSEEVE
+2962 
-2974 LTQTNGQ
+2974 
-2981 WRFVPGSAWTDG
+2981 
-2993 DYTLTVTVKDEAGNI
+2993 
-3008 RHSAPLT
+3008 
-3015 VTIDTQITI
+3015 
-3024 DHIELV
+3024 IELV

-4272 TGGNLTFTPDQP
+4272 TGENLTFTPDQP

-4553 RINGVSYSVTANGNN
+4553 RINGVSYPVTANGNN

>member
-430 IAPEKP
+430 IPPEKP

-537 IETTNDSGIVGD
+537 IETTDDSGIVGD

-599 EGINNL
+599 EGVNNL

-614 NKKDFSFSYVIDTIA
+614 NKKDFSFSYVIDTVA

-638 DYVVLPNGIIL
+638 DFVVLPNGIIL

-1028 LSPDSDSGIS
+1028 LSPDSDSGIA

-1111 NSAIFDFTI
+1111 NSAVFDFTI

-1381 TGGWTFTPPTSWAD
+1381 TGGWSFTPTGAWAD

-1423 QIAIN
+1423 QIVIN

-1482 VWDYIWPDDVADGG
+1482 AWDYIWPDDVADGG

-1505 EAGNK
+1505 KAGNK
-1510 ATQTLDFTIDTT
+1510 TTQELDFTIDTT

-1703 SDKAGNKTTQKLD
+1703 TDKAGNKTTQKLD
-1716 FTIDTILS
+1716 FIIDTLLS

-2023 TIDHIE
+2023 AIDHIE
-2029 LVNDSGIPDDNL
+2029 LVNDSGIPN
-2041 TNNVRPHFQVTV
+2041 
-2053 PTDVNVV
+2053 
-2060 RLSIDGGKTWFNAT
+2060 
-2074 QSATPGVWDYTWL
+2074 
-2087 ADVGEG
+2087 
-2093 KHTLTVEATDKAGNK
+2093 
-2108 TTQQLDFIID
+2108 
-2118 TLLSEPTIVL
+2118 
-2128 DNTDDSG
+2128 
-2135 TKGDHLTN
+2135 
-2143 VNKPTFLL
+2143 
-2151 GNIDAD
+2151 
-2157 ARYVTVEVQH
+2157 
-2167 GGTKEVLTATK
+2167 
-2178 DATGNWS
+2178 
-2185 VTPTGTWADGDY
+2185 
-2197 TLTVRVEDE
+2197 
-2206 AGNEKHSA
+2206 
-2214 SLTVTVDTQIT
+2214 
-2225 IDVIELVNDN
+2225 
-2235 GIPGDNMTNDA
+2235 
-2246 HPQFRVTVPGDV
+2246 
-2258 NEVSL
+2258 
-2263 SIDGGVTWVKATQ
+2263 
-2276 SATPGVWNYTW
+2276 
-2287 PGTVPDGDYT
+2287 
-2297 LNVKATD
+2297 
-2304 NAGNTVTETLHFTI
+2304 
-2318 DTTLSTPVIV
+2318 
-2328 LDSADDSGVHG
+2328 
-2339 DNMTNHT
+2339 
-2346 QPTFALQHIDDD
+2346 
-2358 AVRVTVSVEH
+2358 
-2368 GGVTTTFDATKDAG
+2368 
-2382 GWTFTPTGA
+2382 
-2391 WADGDYTLSVS
+2391 
-2402 VEDKAGNTSHSASLT
+2402 
-2417 VTVDTQIAINNIE
+2417 
-2430 LVNDSGI
+2430 
-2437 PDDNLTNNVRPHFQV
+2437 
-2452 TVPTDVNVVR
+2452 
-2462 LSIDGGKTWFNATQS
+2462 
-2477 ATPGVWDYIWPDDVA
+2477 
-2492 DGGYTLTVEATDE
+2492 
-2505 AGNKATQTLD
+2505 
-2515 FTIDTTL
+2515 
-2522 SVPTLSL
+2522 
-2529 DSADDSGIAGD
+2529 
-2540 NITNVKT
+2540 
-2547 PGFTLNNIDT
+2547 
-2557 DVSRVIVE
+2557 
-2565 VMHNGIK
+2565 
-2572 QEVPLVQTGG
+2572 
-2582 QWRFAPTSDW
+2582 
-2592 ADGDYILTVKVEDRA
+2592 
-2607 GNVKQSAP
+2607 
-2615 LTVTVDTHIAID
+2615 
-2627 RIELVNDSGI
+2627 
-2637 PGDNLTNEARPHFQ
+2637 
-2651 VTVPADVNGVRLSID
+2651 
-2666 GGKTWFDATQSATS
+2666 
-2680 GVWDYTWLTN
+2680 
-2690 VANGPH
+2690 
-2696 TLMVEASDKAGNK
+2696 
-2709 TTQKLD
+2709 
-2715 FTIDTILSEPTI
+2715 
-2727 TLDSADDSAAGDN
+2727 
-2740 ITNVKM
+2740 
-2746 PGFTLGNID
+2746 
-2755 ADVTK
+2755 
-2760 VVVTVAHD
+2760 
-2768 GKNQQI
+2768 
-2774 ELIKN
+2774 
-2779 GGVWR
+2779 
-2784 FTPGAAWTDGDYT
+2784 
-2797 LTVKV
+2797 
-2802 EDKAGNTN
+2802 
-2810 YSAPLT
+2810 
-2816 VTIDTQTSIDRIE
+2816 
-2829 LLNDTGIVGDNL
+2829 
-2841 TNEARPQFHITV
+2841 
-2853 PTDVNSVQ
+2853 
-2861 LSLDGGINWVNA
+2861 
-2873 TLTSDG
+2873 
-2879 VWEYIW
+2879 
-2885 PTDLVENTYTLTV
+2885 
-2898 KATDVAGNTATE
+2898 
-2910 TLNFI
+2910 
-2915 IDTTLSTPTITLD
+2915 
-2928 SADDSGTANDNKTN
+2928 
-2942 VKTPG
+2942 
-2947 FIIGGIDSDVTQVVV
+2947 
-2962 QVMRDGHSEEVE
+2962 
-2974 LTQTNGQ
+2974 
-2981 WRFVPGSAWTDG
+2981 
-2993 DYTLTVTVKDEAGNI
+2993 
-3008 RHSAPLT
+3008 
-3015 VTIDTQITI
+3015 
-3024 DHIELV
+3024 
-3030 NDSGIPDDNLTNNVR
+3030 DNLTNNVR

-3164 QHGGTKEVLTAT
+3164 QHGGTKEVLTATKDATGNWSVTPTGTWADGDYTLTVRVEDEAGNEKHSASLTVTVDTQITIDAIELVNDNGIPGDNMTNDAHPQFRVTVPGDVNEVSLSIDGGVTWVKATQSATPGVWNYTWPGTVPDGDYTLNVKATDNAGNTVTETLHFTIDTTLSVPVIVLNSADDTGVQGDNMTNSTQPTFALQHIDDDAVRVTVSVEHGGVTTTFDATKGVGGWSFTPTGAWADGDYTLSVSVEDKAGNTSHSASLTVTVDTQIAINNIELVNDSGIPDDNLTNNVRPHFQVKVPTDVNEVRLSIDGGKTWFNATQSATPGVWDYTWLADVGEGKHTLTVEATDKAGNQTTQKLDFIIDTMLSEPTIVLDSTDDSGTKGDNLTNANKPTFILGNIDADARYVTVEVQYGGTKEVLTAT

-3319 LSTPTIAMDSRDDT
+3319 LSTPTITMDSRDDT

-3349 IGNIDAD
+3349 IGNIDSD
-3356 AHSVIL
+3356 AQSVIL

-3408 RQSTPLVVTVDT
+3408 RQSTPLIVTVDT

-3464 GGANWVSAT
+3464 GGANWVSAA

-3621 AIDRIELVNDSGVP
+3621 AIDHIELVNDSGVP

-3714 IDITLLTPT
+3714 IDITLMTPT

-3848 VFDIHQVDSDVTRV
+3848 VFDIRQVDSDVTRV

-4553 RINGVSYSVTANGNN
+4553 RINGVSYPVTANGNN

-4833 TLIGSTLPNTIVSI
+4833 TLVGNTLPNAIVSI

-4958 GVVLPALGNDGNYE
+4958 GVVLPALGNDGNYV

-5039 NPQGVVIAT
+5039 SPQGVVIAT

-5079 NSQQKEILIEHDTQ
+5079 NSQQKDILIEHDTQ

-5404 TRPTFSIF
+5404 TRPTFSIS

-5581 HIKVFT
+5581 HIQVFT
-5587 SELDDNKSSSKTE
+5587 SELDDNKSSSKTD
-5600 WWSNSDLITM
+5600 WWSNSSTITM
-5610 RGTGEIG
+5610 RGMGEIG

-5627 TLATAVVAATGRWE
+5627 TLATAVVAANGQWE
-5641 LSTDKLPEG
+5641 LSTDQLPEG
-5650 TYDISLVIEDSAG
+5650 KYDITLSIEDNAG
-5663 NRWEDVREIFIDRT
+5663 NRKEEVHEIFIDRT

-5708 TDSEGNTYTLTVPDN
+5708 TDSNGNTYTLTVPDN

-5747 NRSDDVPLD
+5747 NRSDDVSLD

-5864 LAAGEDNGASDS
+5864 LAAGEDNGVSDS

-5904 HNGVTDIYQATQGA
+5904 HNGVTDTYQATQGA

-5930 DGNYTLSVTV
+5930 DGTYTLSVTV

-5991 ESATHLRTEPSA
+5991 ESATHLRTVPSA
-6003 AEESVVKVTAYSITL
+6003 AEESVVKETAYSITL

-6038 ISVPENIVNVSIMFE
+6038 ISVPENIVNVSVMFE

-6083 KFIDKDNDFLIKEK
+6083 KFIDKDDDFLIKEK

-6107 IVNAMNVR
+6107 IVNAMNAR

>member
-242 TLALAAESN
+242 TLALATESN

-614 NKKDFSFSYVIDTIA
+614 NKKDFSFSYVIDTVA

-638 DYVVLPNGIIL
+638 DFVVLPNGIIL

-1028 LSPDSDSGIS
+1028 LSPDSDSGVS

-1055 DPDIISVQVWDAMS
+1055 DPDIISVQVWDAAS

-1111 NSAIFDFTI
+1111 NSAVFDFTI

-1209 GNTNYSAPLTV
+1209 GNTSYSAPLTV

-1381 TGGWTFTPPTSWAD
+1381 TGGWSFTPTGAWAD

-1434 DSGIPDDNLTNNVR
+1434 DSGIPNDNLTNNVR

-1482 VWDYIWPDDVADGG
+1482 AWDYIWPDDVADGG

-1505 EAGNK
+1505 KAGNK
-1510 ATQTLDFTIDTT
+1510 TTQELDFTIDTT

-2128 DNTDDSG
+2128 DSTDDSG
-2135 TKGDHLTN
+2135 TKGDNLTN

-2318 DTTLSTPVIV
+2318 DTTLSVPVIV
-2328 LDSADDSGVHG
+2328 LNSADDTGVQG
-2339 DNMTNHT
+2339 DNMTNST

-2368 GGVTTTFDATKDAG
+2368 GGVTTTFDATKGTG
-2382 GWTFTPTGA
+2382 GWSFTPTGA

-2452 TVPTDVNVVR
+2452 KVPMDVN
-2462 LSIDGGKTWFNATQS
+2462 
-2477 ATPGVWDYIWPDDVA
+2477 
-2492 DGGYTLTVEATDE
+2492 E
-2505 AGNKATQTLD
+2505 
-2515 FTIDTTL
+2515 
-2522 SVPTLSL
+2522 
-2529 DSADDSGIAGD
+2529 
-2540 NITNVKT
+2540 
-2547 PGFTLNNIDT
+2547 
-2557 DVSRVIVE
+2557 
-2565 VMHNGIK
+2565 
-2572 QEVPLVQTGG
+2572 
-2582 QWRFAPTSDW
+2582 
-2592 ADGDYILTVKVEDRA
+2592 
-2607 GNVKQSAP
+2607 
-2615 LTVTVDTHIAID
+2615 
-2627 RIELVNDSGI
+2627 
-2637 PGDNLTNEARPHFQ
+2637 
-2651 VTVPADVNGVRLSID
+2651 
-2666 GGKTWFDATQSATS
+2666 
-2680 GVWDYTWLTN
+2680 
-2690 VANGPH
+2690 
-2696 TLMVEASDKAGNK
+2696 
-2709 TTQKLD
+2709 
-2715 FTIDTILSEPTI
+2715 
-2727 TLDSADDSAAGDN
+2727 
-2740 ITNVKM
+2740 
-2746 PGFTLGNID
+2746 
-2755 ADVTK
+2755 
-2760 VVVTVAHD
+2760 
-2768 GKNQQI
+2768 
-2774 ELIKN
+2774 
-2779 GGVWR
+2779 
-2784 FTPGAAWTDGDYT
+2784 
-2797 LTVKV
+2797 
-2802 EDKAGNTN
+2802 
-2810 YSAPLT
+2810 
-2816 VTIDTQTSIDRIE
+2816 
-2829 LLNDTGIVGDNL
+2829 
-2841 TNEARPQFHITV
+2841 
-2853 PTDVNSVQ
+2853 
-2861 LSLDGGINWVNA
+2861 
-2873 TLTSDG
+2873 
-2879 VWEYIW
+2879 
-2885 PTDLVENTYTLTV
+2885 
-2898 KATDVAGNTATE
+2898 
-2910 TLNFI
+2910 
-2915 IDTTLSTPTITLD
+2915 
-2928 SADDSGTANDNKTN
+2928 
-2942 VKTPG
+2942 
-2947 FIIGGIDSDVTQVVV
+2947 
-2962 QVMRDGHSEEVE
+2962 
-2974 LTQTNGQ
+2974 
-2981 WRFVPGSAWTDG
+2981 
-2993 DYTLTVTVKDEAGNI
+2993 
-3008 RHSAPLT
+3008 
-3015 VTIDTQITI
+3015 
-3024 DHIELV
+3024 
-3030 NDSGIPDDNLTNNVR
+3030 
-3045 PHFQVTVPTDVNVV
+3045 V

-3101 DKAGNKTTQQLD
+3101 DKAGNQTTQKLD

-3122 PTIVLDNTDDS
+3122 PTIVLDSTDDS
-3133 GTKGDNLTNVNK
+3133 GTKGDNLTNANK
-3145 PTFLLGNIDA
+3145 PTFILGNIDA

-3164 QHGGTKEVLTAT
+3164 QYGGTKEVLTAT

-3319 LSTPTIAMDSRDDT
+3319 LSTPTITMDSRDDT

-3349 IGNIDAD
+3349 IGNIDSD
-3356 AHSVIL
+3356 AQSVIL

-3408 RQSTPLVVTVDT
+3408 RQSTPLIVTVDT

-3464 GGANWVSAT
+3464 GGANWVSAA

-3505 TATQTLE
+3505 TAMQTLE

-3621 AIDRIELVNDSGVP
+3621 AIDHIELVNDSGVP

-3714 IDITLLTPT
+3714 IDITLMTPT

-3848 VFDIHQVDSDVTRV
+3848 VFDIRQVDSDVTRV

-4532 SVTTPRFVIGNVPAD
+4532 SVTKPRFVIGNVPAD

-4553 RINGVSYSVTANGNN
+4553 RINGVSYPVTANGNN

-4833 TLIGSTLPNTIVSI
+4833 TLVGNTLPNAIVSI

-4958 GVVLPALGNDGNYE
+4958 GVVLPALGNDGNYV

-5296 SLDDLITN
+5296 SLDDLITS

-5384 PAMVAGSD
+5384 PVMMAGSD

-5404 TRPTFSIF
+5404 TRPAFSIY

-5464 ATSKTLNFTIDTFNT
+5464 ATSKTLNFTIDTLNT

-5533 EVWVNEKGHWQ
+5533 EVWVNDKGHWQ

-5581 HIKVFT
+5581 HIQVFT
-5587 SELDDNKSSSKTE
+5587 SELDDNKSSSKTD
-5600 WWSNSDLITM
+5600 WWSNSSTITM
-5610 RGTGEIG
+5610 RGMGEIG

-5627 TLATAVVAATGRWE
+5627 TLATAVVAANGQWE
-5641 LSTDKLPEG
+5641 LSTDQLPEG
-5650 TYDISLVIEDSAG
+5650 KYDITLSIEDNAG
-5663 NRWEDVREIFIDRT
+5663 NRKEEVHEIFIDRT

-5708 TDSEGNTYTLTVPDN
+5708 TDSNGNTYTLTVPDN

-5747 NRSDDVPLD
+5747 NRSDDVSLD

-5864 LAAGEDNGASDS
+5864 LAAGEDNGVSDS

-5904 HNGVTDIYQATQGA
+5904 HNGVTDTYQATQGA

-5930 DGNYTLSVTV
+5930 DGTYTLSVTV

-5991 ESATHLRTEPSA
+5991 ESATHLRTVPSA
-6003 AEESVVKVTAYSITL
+6003 AEESVVKETAYSITL

-6107 IVNAMNVR
+6107 IVNAMNAR

>member
-430 IAPEKP
+430 IPPEKP

-638 DYVVLPNGIIL
+638 DFVVLPNGIIL

-1028 LSPDSDSGIS
+1028 LSPDSDSGIA

-1111 NSAIFDFTI
+1111 NSAVFDFTI

-1180 HLNGSWLFIPGNTW
+1180 HLNGSWLFTPGNTW

-1209 GNTNYSAPLTV
+1209 GNTSYSAPLTV

-1324 VPVIVLDSADD
+1324 VPVIVLNSADD
-1335 TGIQGDNMTNST
+1335 TGVQGDNMTNRT

-1482 VWDYIWPDDVADGG
+1482 AWDYIWPDDVADGG

-1505 EAGNK
+1505 KAGNK
-1510 ATQTLDFTIDTT
+1510 TTQELDFTIDTT

-1716 FTIDTILS
+1716 FIIDTLLS

-2128 DNTDDSG
+2128 DSTDDSG
-2135 TKGDHLTN
+2135 TKGDNLTN

-2246 HPQFRVTVPGDV
+2246 HPQFRVTVPRDV

-2318 DTTLSTPVIV
+2318 DTTLSVPVIV
-2328 LDSADDSGVHG
+2328 LNSADDTGVQG
-2339 DNMTNHT
+2339 DNMTNST

-2368 GGVTTTFDATKDAG
+2368 GGVTTTFDATKGVG
-2382 GWTFTPTGA
+2382 GWSFTPTGA

-2452 TVPTDVNVVR
+2452 KVPTDVN
-2462 LSIDGGKTWFNATQS
+2462 
-2477 ATPGVWDYIWPDDVA
+2477 
-2492 DGGYTLTVEATDE
+2492 E
-2505 AGNKATQTLD
+2505 
-2515 FTIDTTL
+2515 
-2522 SVPTLSL
+2522 
-2529 DSADDSGIAGD
+2529 
-2540 NITNVKT
+2540 
-2547 PGFTLNNIDT
+2547 
-2557 DVSRVIVE
+2557 
-2565 VMHNGIK
+2565 
-2572 QEVPLVQTGG
+2572 
-2582 QWRFAPTSDW
+2582 
-2592 ADGDYILTVKVEDRA
+2592 
-2607 GNVKQSAP
+2607 
-2615 LTVTVDTHIAID
+2615 
-2627 RIELVNDSGI
+2627 
-2637 PGDNLTNEARPHFQ
+2637 
-2651 VTVPADVNGVRLSID
+2651 
-2666 GGKTWFDATQSATS
+2666 
-2680 GVWDYTWLTN
+2680 
-2690 VANGPH
+2690 
-2696 TLMVEASDKAGNK
+2696 
-2709 TTQKLD
+2709 
-2715 FTIDTILSEPTI
+2715 
-2727 TLDSADDSAAGDN
+2727 
-2740 ITNVKM
+2740 
-2746 PGFTLGNID
+2746 
-2755 ADVTK
+2755 
-2760 VVVTVAHD
+2760 
-2768 GKNQQI
+2768 
-2774 ELIKN
+2774 
-2779 GGVWR
+2779 
-2784 FTPGAAWTDGDYT
+2784 
-2797 LTVKV
+2797 
-2802 EDKAGNTN
+2802 
-2810 YSAPLT
+2810 
-2816 VTIDTQTSIDRIE
+2816 
-2829 LLNDTGIVGDNL
+2829 
-2841 TNEARPQFHITV
+2841 
-2853 PTDVNSVQ
+2853 
-2861 LSLDGGINWVNA
+2861 
-2873 TLTSDG
+2873 
-2879 VWEYIW
+2879 
-2885 PTDLVENTYTLTV
+2885 
-2898 KATDVAGNTATE
+2898 
-2910 TLNFI
+2910 
-2915 IDTTLSTPTITLD
+2915 
-2928 SADDSGTANDNKTN
+2928 
-2942 VKTPG
+2942 
-2947 FIIGGIDSDVTQVVV
+2947 
-2962 QVMRDGHSEEVE
+2962 
-2974 LTQTNGQ
+2974 
-2981 WRFVPGSAWTDG
+2981 
-2993 DYTLTVTVKDEAGNI
+2993 
-3008 RHSAPLT
+3008 
-3015 VTIDTQITI
+3015 
-3024 DHIELV
+3024 
-3030 NDSGIPDDNLTNNVR
+3030 
-3045 PHFQVTVPTDVNVV
+3045 V

-3101 DKAGNKTTQQLD
+3101 DKAGNQTTQKLD
-3113 FIIDTLLSE
+3113 FIIDTMLSE
-3122 PTIVLDNTDDS
+3122 PTIVLDSTDDS
-3133 GTKGDNLTNVNK
+3133 GTKGDNLTNANK
-3145 PTFLLGNIDA
+3145 PTFILGNIDA

-3164 QHGGTKEVLTAT
+3164 QYGGTKEVLTAT

-3319 LSTPTIAMDSRDDT
+3319 LSTPTITMDSRDDT

-3349 IGNIDAD
+3349 IGNIDSD
-3356 AHSVIL
+3356 AQSVIL

-3408 RQSTPLVVTVDT
+3408 RQSTPLIVTVDT

-3464 GGANWVSAT
+3464 GGANWVSAA

-3621 AIDRIELVNDSGVP
+3621 AIDHIELVNDSGVP

-3714 IDITLLTPT
+3714 IDITLMTPT

-3848 VFDIHQVDSDVTRV
+3848 VFDIRQVDSDVTRV

-4298 IAGNTKTSAELRIEI
+4298 IAGNTKTSAELKIEI

-4532 SVTTPRFVIGNVPAD
+4532 SVTKPRFVIGNVPAD

-4553 RINGVSYSVTANGNN
+4553 RINGVSYPVTANGNN

-4833 TLIGSTLPNTIVSI
+4833 TLVGNTLPNAIVSI

-4958 GVVLPALGNDGNYE
+4958 GVVLPALGNDGNYV

-5039 NPQGVVIAT
+5039 SPQGVVIAT

-5079 NSQQKEILIEHDTQ
+5079 NSQQKDILIEHDTQ

-5346 ALKDGEYSIRVVA
+5346 VLKDGEYSIRVVA

-5404 TRPTFSIF
+5404 TRPTFSIS

-5581 HIKVFT
+5581 HIQVFT
-5587 SELDDNKSSSKTE
+5587 SELDDNKSSSKTD
-5600 WWSNSDLITM
+5600 WWSNSSTITM
-5610 RGTGEIG
+5610 RGMGEIG

-5627 TLATAVVAATGRWE
+5627 TLATAVVAANGQWE
-5641 LSTDKLPEG
+5641 LSTDQLPEG
-5650 TYDISLVIEDSAG
+5650 KYDITLSIEDNAG
-5663 NRWEDVREIFIDRT
+5663 NRKEEVHEIFIDRT

-5708 TDSEGNTYTLTVPDN
+5708 TDSNGNTYTLTVPDN

-5747 NRSDDVPLD
+5747 NRSDDVSLD

-5864 LAAGEDNGASDS
+5864 LAAGEDNGVSDS

-5904 HNGVTDIYQATQGA
+5904 HNGVTDTYQATQGA

-5930 DGNYTLSVTV
+5930 DGTYTLSVTV

-5991 ESATHLRTEPSA
+5991 ESATHLRTVPSA
-6003 AEESVVKVTAYSITL
+6003 AEESVVKETAYSITL

-6107 IVNAMNVR
+6107 IVNAMNAR

>member
-430 IAPEKP
+430 IPPEKP

-638 DYVVLPNGIIL
+638 DFVVLPNGIIL

-1028 LSPDSDSGIS
+1028 LSPDSDSGIA

-1111 NSAIFDFTI
+1111 NSAVFDFTI

-1180 HLNGSWLFIPGNTW
+1180 HLNGSWLFTPGNTW

-1209 GNTNYSAPLTV
+1209 GNTSYSAPLTV

-1324 VPVIVLDSADD
+1324 VPVIVLNSADD
-1335 TGIQGDNMTNST
+1335 TGVQGDNMTNRT

-1482 VWDYIWPDDVADGG
+1482 AWDYIWPDDVADGG

-1505 EAGNK
+1505 KAGNK
-1510 ATQTLDFTIDTT
+1510 TTQELDFTIDTT

-1716 FTIDTILS
+1716 FIIDTLLS

-2128 DNTDDSG
+2128 DSTDDSG
-2135 TKGDHLTN
+2135 TKGDNLTN

-2318 DTTLSTPVIV
+2318 DTTLSVPVIV
-2328 LDSADDSGVHG
+2328 LNSADDTGVQG
-2339 DNMTNHT
+2339 DNMTNST

-2368 GGVTTTFDATKDAG
+2368 GGVTTTFDATKGVG
-2382 GWTFTPTGA
+2382 GWSFTPTGA

-2452 TVPTDVNVVR
+2452 KVPTDVN
-2462 LSIDGGKTWFNATQS
+2462 
-2477 ATPGVWDYIWPDDVA
+2477 
-2492 DGGYTLTVEATDE
+2492 E
-2505 AGNKATQTLD
+2505 
-2515 FTIDTTL
+2515 
-2522 SVPTLSL
+2522 
-2529 DSADDSGIAGD
+2529 
-2540 NITNVKT
+2540 
-2547 PGFTLNNIDT
+2547 
-2557 DVSRVIVE
+2557 
-2565 VMHNGIK
+2565 
-2572 QEVPLVQTGG
+2572 
-2582 QWRFAPTSDW
+2582 
-2592 ADGDYILTVKVEDRA
+2592 
-2607 GNVKQSAP
+2607 
-2615 LTVTVDTHIAID
+2615 
-2627 RIELVNDSGI
+2627 
-2637 PGDNLTNEARPHFQ
+2637 
-2651 VTVPADVNGVRLSID
+2651 
-2666 GGKTWFDATQSATS
+2666 
-2680 GVWDYTWLTN
+2680 
-2690 VANGPH
+2690 
-2696 TLMVEASDKAGNK
+2696 
-2709 TTQKLD
+2709 
-2715 FTIDTILSEPTI
+2715 
-2727 TLDSADDSAAGDN
+2727 
-2740 ITNVKM
+2740 
-2746 PGFTLGNID
+2746 
-2755 ADVTK
+2755 
-2760 VVVTVAHD
+2760 
-2768 GKNQQI
+2768 
-2774 ELIKN
+2774 
-2779 GGVWR
+2779 
-2784 FTPGAAWTDGDYT
+2784 
-2797 LTVKV
+2797 
-2802 EDKAGNTN
+2802 
-2810 YSAPLT
+2810 
-2816 VTIDTQTSIDRIE
+2816 
-2829 LLNDTGIVGDNL
+2829 
-2841 TNEARPQFHITV
+2841 
-2853 PTDVNSVQ
+2853 
-2861 LSLDGGINWVNA
+2861 
-2873 TLTSDG
+2873 
-2879 VWEYIW
+2879 
-2885 PTDLVENTYTLTV
+2885 
-2898 KATDVAGNTATE
+2898 
-2910 TLNFI
+2910 
-2915 IDTTLSTPTITLD
+2915 
-2928 SADDSGTANDNKTN
+2928 
-2942 VKTPG
+2942 
-2947 FIIGGIDSDVTQVVV
+2947 
-2962 QVMRDGHSEEVE
+2962 
-2974 LTQTNGQ
+2974 
-2981 WRFVPGSAWTDG
+2981 
-2993 DYTLTVTVKDEAGNI
+2993 
-3008 RHSAPLT
+3008 
-3015 VTIDTQITI
+3015 
-3024 DHIELV
+3024 
-3030 NDSGIPDDNLTNNVR
+3030 
-3045 PHFQVTVPTDVNVV
+3045 V

-3101 DKAGNKTTQQLD
+3101 DKAGNQTTQKLD
-3113 FIIDTLLSE
+3113 FIIDTMLSE
-3122 PTIVLDNTDDS
+3122 PTIVLDSTDDS
-3133 GTKGDNLTNVNK
+3133 GTKGDNLTNANK
-3145 PTFLLGNIDA
+3145 PTFILGNIDA

-3164 QHGGTKEVLTAT
+3164 QYGGTKEVLTAT

-3319 LSTPTIAMDSRDDT
+3319 LSTPTITMDSRDDT

-3349 IGNIDAD
+3349 IGNIDSD
-3356 AHSVIL
+3356 AQSVIL

-3408 RQSTPLVVTVDT
+3408 RQSTPLIVTVDT

-3464 GGANWVSAT
+3464 GGANWVSAA

-3621 AIDRIELVNDSGVP
+3621 AIDHIELVNDSGVP

-3714 IDITLLTPT
+3714 IDITLMTPT

-3848 VFDIHQVDSDVTRV
+3848 VFDIRQVDSDVTRV

-4298 IAGNTKTSAELRIEI
+4298 IAGNTKTSAELKIEI

-4532 SVTTPRFVIGNVPAD
+4532 SVTKPRFVIGNVPAD

-4553 RINGVSYSVTANGNN
+4553 RINGVSYPVTANGNN

-4833 TLIGSTLPNTIVSI
+4833 TLVGNTLPNAIVSI

-4958 GVVLPALGNDGNYE
+4958 GVVLPALGNDGNYV

-5039 NPQGVVIAT
+5039 SPQGVVIAT

-5079 NSQQKEILIEHDTQ
+5079 NSQQKDILIEHDTQ

-5346 ALKDGEYSIRVVA
+5346 VLKDGEYSIRVVA

-5404 TRPTFSIF
+5404 TRPTFSIS

-5581 HIKVFT
+5581 HIQVFT
-5587 SELDDNKSSSKTE
+5587 SELDDNKSSSKTD
-5600 WWSNSDLITM
+5600 WWSNSSTITM
-5610 RGTGEIG
+5610 RGMGEIG

-5627 TLATAVVAATGRWE
+5627 TLATAVVAANGQWE
-5641 LSTDKLPEG
+5641 LSTDQLPEG
-5650 TYDISLVIEDSAG
+5650 KYDITLSIEDNAG
-5663 NRWEDVREIFIDRT
+5663 NRKEEVHEIFIDRT

-5708 TDSEGNTYTLTVPDN
+5708 TDSNGNTYTLTVPDN

-5747 NRSDDVPLD
+5747 NRSDDVSLD

-5864 LAAGEDNGASDS
+5864 LAAGEDNGVSDS

-5904 HNGVTDIYQATQGA
+5904 HNGVTDTYQATQGA

-5930 DGNYTLSVTV
+5930 DGTYTLSVTV

-5991 ESATHLRTEPSA
+5991 ESATHLRTVPSA
-6003 AEESVVKVTAYSITL
+6003 AEESVVKETAYSITL

-6107 IVNAMNVR
+6107 IVNAMNAR
-6115 GKTEDDINDSPSTS
+6115 GKTEDD
-6129 SVGHNNNGAID
+6129 
-6140 VFAVNEVTLPVDN
+6140 
-6153 QEEHA
+6153 

>member
-242 TLALAAESN
+242 TLALATESN

-614 NKKDFSFSYVIDTIA
+614 NKKDFSFSYVIDTVA

-638 DYVVLPNGIIL
+638 DFVVLPNGIIL

-1028 LSPDSDSGIS
+1028 LSPDSDSGVS

-1055 DPDIISVQVWDAMS
+1055 DPDIISVQVWDAAS

-1111 NSAIFDFTI
+1111 NSAVFDFTI

-1209 GNTNYSAPLTV
+1209 GNTSYSAPLTV

-1381 TGGWTFTPPTSWAD
+1381 TGGWSFTPTGAWAD

-1434 DSGIPDDNLTNNVR
+1434 DSGIPNDNLTNNVR

-1482 VWDYIWPDDVADGG
+1482 AWDYIWPDDVADGG

-1505 EAGNK
+1505 KAGNK
-1510 ATQTLDFTIDTT
+1510 TTQELDFTIDTT
-1522 LSVPTLSLDSADDS
+1522 LSVPPLSLDSADDS

-2128 DNTDDSG
+2128 DSTDDSG
-2135 TKGDHLTN
+2135 TKGDNLTN

-2318 DTTLSTPVIV
+2318 DTTLSVPVIV
-2328 LDSADDSGVHG
+2328 LNSADDTGVQG
-2339 DNMTNHT
+2339 DNMTNST

-2368 GGVTTTFDATKDAG
+2368 GGVTTTFDATKGTG
-2382 GWTFTPTGA
+2382 GWSFTPTGA

-2452 TVPTDVNVVR
+2452 KVPMDVN
-2462 LSIDGGKTWFNATQS
+2462 
-2477 ATPGVWDYIWPDDVA
+2477 
-2492 DGGYTLTVEATDE
+2492 E
-2505 AGNKATQTLD
+2505 
-2515 FTIDTTL
+2515 
-2522 SVPTLSL
+2522 
-2529 DSADDSGIAGD
+2529 
-2540 NITNVKT
+2540 
-2547 PGFTLNNIDT
+2547 
-2557 DVSRVIVE
+2557 
-2565 VMHNGIK
+2565 
-2572 QEVPLVQTGG
+2572 
-2582 QWRFAPTSDW
+2582 
-2592 ADGDYILTVKVEDRA
+2592 
-2607 GNVKQSAP
+2607 
-2615 LTVTVDTHIAID
+2615 
-2627 RIELVNDSGI
+2627 
-2637 PGDNLTNEARPHFQ
+2637 
-2651 VTVPADVNGVRLSID
+2651 
-2666 GGKTWFDATQSATS
+2666 
-2680 GVWDYTWLTN
+2680 
-2690 VANGPH
+2690 
-2696 TLMVEASDKAGNK
+2696 
-2709 TTQKLD
+2709 
-2715 FTIDTILSEPTI
+2715 
-2727 TLDSADDSAAGDN
+2727 
-2740 ITNVKM
+2740 
-2746 PGFTLGNID
+2746 
-2755 ADVTK
+2755 
-2760 VVVTVAHD
+2760 
-2768 GKNQQI
+2768 
-2774 ELIKN
+2774 
-2779 GGVWR
+2779 
-2784 FTPGAAWTDGDYT
+2784 
-2797 LTVKV
+2797 
-2802 EDKAGNTN
+2802 
-2810 YSAPLT
+2810 
-2816 VTIDTQTSIDRIE
+2816 
-2829 LLNDTGIVGDNL
+2829 
-2841 TNEARPQFHITV
+2841 
-2853 PTDVNSVQ
+2853 
-2861 LSLDGGINWVNA
+2861 
-2873 TLTSDG
+2873 
-2879 VWEYIW
+2879 
-2885 PTDLVENTYTLTV
+2885 
-2898 KATDVAGNTATE
+2898 
-2910 TLNFI
+2910 
-2915 IDTTLSTPTITLD
+2915 
-2928 SADDSGTANDNKTN
+2928 
-2942 VKTPG
+2942 
-2947 FIIGGIDSDVTQVVV
+2947 
-2962 QVMRDGHSEEVE
+2962 
-2974 LTQTNGQ
+2974 
-2981 WRFVPGSAWTDG
+2981 
-2993 DYTLTVTVKDEAGNI
+2993 
-3008 RHSAPLT
+3008 
-3015 VTIDTQITI
+3015 
-3024 DHIELV
+3024 
-3030 NDSGIPDDNLTNNVR
+3030 
-3045 PHFQVTVPTDVNVV
+3045 V

-3101 DKAGNKTTQQLD
+3101 DKAGNQTTQKLD

-3122 PTIVLDNTDDS
+3122 PTIVLDSTDDS
-3133 GTKGDNLTNVNK
+3133 GTKGDNLTNANK
-3145 PTFLLGNIDA
+3145 PTFILGNIDA

-3164 QHGGTKEVLTAT
+3164 QYGGTKEVLTAT

-3319 LSTPTIAMDSRDDT
+3319 LSTPTITMDSRDDT

-3349 IGNIDAD
+3349 IGNIDSD
-3356 AHSVIL
+3356 AQSVIL

-3408 RQSTPLVVTVDT
+3408 RQSTPLIVTVDT

-3464 GGANWVSAT
+3464 GGANWVSAA

-3621 AIDRIELVNDSGVP
+3621 AIDHIELVNDSGVP

-3714 IDITLLTPT
+3714 IDITLMTPT

-3848 VFDIHQVDSDVTRV
+3848 VFDIRQVDSDVTRV

-4532 SVTTPRFVIGNVPAD
+4532 SVTKPRFVIGNVPAD

-4553 RINGVSYSVTANGNN
+4553 RINGVSYPVTANGNN

-4833 TLIGSTLPNTIVSI
+4833 TLVGNTLPNAIVSI

-4958 GVVLPALGNDGNYE
+4958 GVVLPALGNDGNYV

-5296 SLDDLITN
+5296 SLDDLITS

-5384 PAMVAGSD
+5384 PVMMAGSD

-5404 TRPTFSIF
+5404 TRPAFSIY

-5464 ATSKTLNFTIDTFNT
+5464 ATSKTLNFTIDTLNT

-5533 EVWVNEKGHWQ
+5533 EVWVNDKGHWQ

-5581 HIKVFT
+5581 HIQVFT
-5587 SELDDNKSSSKTE
+5587 SELDDNKSSSKTD
-5600 WWSNSDLITM
+5600 WWSNSSTITM
-5610 RGTGEIG
+5610 RGMGEIG

-5627 TLATAVVAATGRWE
+5627 TLATAVVAANGQWE
-5641 LSTDKLPEG
+5641 LSTDQLPEG
-5650 TYDISLVIEDSAG
+5650 KYDITLSIEDNAG
-5663 NRWEDVREIFIDRT
+5663 NRKEEVHEIFIDRT

-5708 TDSEGNTYTLTVPDN
+5708 TDSNGNTYTLTVPDN

-5747 NRSDDVPLD
+5747 NRSDDVSLD

-5864 LAAGEDNGASDS
+5864 LAAGEDNGVSDS

-5904 HNGVTDIYQATQGA
+5904 HNGVTDTYQATQGA

-5930 DGNYTLSVTV
+5930 DGTYTLSVTV

-5991 ESATHLRTEPSA
+5991 ESATHLRTVPSA
-6003 AEESVVKVTAYSITL
+6003 AEESVVKETAYSITL

-6107 IVNAMNVR
+6107 IVNAMNAR

>member
-304 LTDGTYNL
+304 LTDGAYNL

-430 IAPEKP
+430 IPPEKP

-638 DYVVLPNGIIL
+638 DFVVLPNGIIL

-1028 LSPDSDSGIS
+1028 LSPDSDSGIA

-1111 NSAIFDFTI
+1111 NSAVFDFTI

-1180 HLNGSWLFIPGNTW
+1180 HLNGSWLFTPGNTW

-1209 GNTNYSAPLTV
+1209 GNTSYSAPLTV

-1324 VPVIVLDSADD
+1324 VPVIVLNSADD
-1335 TGIQGDNMTNST
+1335 TGVQGDNMTNST

-1381 TGGWTFTPPTSWAD
+1381 TGGWTFTPTGSWAD

-1448 PHFQVT
+1448 PHFQVK

-1460 VVRLSIDG
+1460 
-1468 GKTWFNATQSATPG
+1468 
-1482 VWDYIWPDDVADGG
+1482 
-1496 YTLTVEATD
+1496 E
-1505 EAGNK
+1505 
-1510 ATQTLDFTIDTT
+1510 
-1522 LSVPTLSLDSADDS
+1522 
-1536 GIAGDNITNVKT
+1536 
-1548 PGFTLNNIDTD
+1548 
-1559 VSRVIVE
+1559 
-1566 VMHNGIKQEVPLVQ
+1566 
-1580 TGGQWRFAPTSDW
+1580 
-1593 ADGDYIL
+1593 
-1600 TVKVEDRAGNVKQ
+1600 
-1613 SAPLTVTVDTHI
+1613 
-1625 AIDRIELVNDSGIPG
+1625 
-1640 DNLTNEARPH
+1640 
-1650 FQVTVPADVNGVR
+1650 
-1663 LSIDGGKTWFDA
+1663 
-1675 TQSATS
+1675 
-1681 GVWDYTWLTNVA
+1681 
-1693 NGPHTLMVEA
+1693 
-1703 SDKAGNKTTQKLD
+1703 
-1716 FTIDTILS
+1716 
-1724 EPTIT
+1724 
-1729 LDSAD
+1729 
-1734 DSAAGDNITNV
+1734 
-1745 KMPGFTLGNIDA
+1745 
-1757 DVTKVVVTV
+1757 
-1766 AHDGK
+1766 
-1771 NQQIELIKNG
+1771 
-1781 GVWRFTPGAAWTD
+1781 
-1794 GDYTLTVKVEDK
+1794 
-1806 AGNTNYSAPLTVTID
+1806 
-1821 TQTSI
+1821 
-1826 DRIELLNDTGIV
+1826 
-1838 GDNLTNEARPQFHI
+1838 
-1852 TVPTDVNSVQL
+1852 
-1863 SLDGGINWVNA
+1863 
-1874 TLTSDGVWEYIWP
+1874 
-1887 TDLVENTYTLTVKAT
+1887 
-1902 DVAGNTATETL
+1902 
-1913 NFIIDT
+1913 
-1919 TLSTPTITL
+1919 
-1928 DSADDSG
+1928 
-1935 TANDNKTNVKTPG
+1935 
-1948 FIIGGI
+1948 
-1954 DSDVTQVVVQ
+1954 
-1964 VMRDGHS
+1964 
-1971 EEVELTQTNGQ
+1971 
-1982 WRFVPGSAW
+1982 
-1991 TDGDYTLTVTVK
+1991 
-2003 DEAGNIRH
+2003 
-2011 SAPLTVTIDTQI
+2011 
-2023 TIDHIE
+2023 
-2029 LVNDSGIPDDNL
+2029 
-2041 TNNVRPHFQVTV
+2041 
-2053 PTDVNVV
+2053 V

-2093 KHTLTVEATDKAGNK
+2093 KHTLTVEATDKAGNQ
-2108 TTQQLDFIID
+2108 TTQKLDFIID
-2118 TLLSEPTIVL
+2118 TMLSEPTIVL
-2128 DNTDDSG
+2128 DSTDDSG
-2135 TKGDHLTN
+2135 TKGDNLTN
-2143 VNKPTFLL
+2143 ANKPTFIL

-2157 ARYVTVEVQH
+2157 ARYVTVEVQ
-2167 GGTKEVLTATK
+2167 
-2178 DATGNWS
+2178 
-2185 VTPTGTWADGDY
+2185 Y
-2197 TLTVRVEDE
+2197 
-2206 AGNEKHSA
+2206 
-2214 SLTVTVDTQIT
+2214 
-2225 IDVIELVNDN
+2225 
-2235 GIPGDNMTNDA
+2235 
-2246 HPQFRVTVPGDV
+2246 
-2258 NEVSL
+2258 
-2263 SIDGGVTWVKATQ
+2263 
-2276 SATPGVWNYTW
+2276 
-2287 PGTVPDGDYT
+2287 
-2297 LNVKATD
+2297 
-2304 NAGNTVTETLHFTI
+2304 
-2318 DTTLSTPVIV
+2318 
-2328 LDSADDSGVHG
+2328 
-2339 DNMTNHT
+2339 
-2346 QPTFALQHIDDD
+2346 
-2358 AVRVTVSVEH
+2358 
-2368 GGVTTTFDATKDAG
+2368 
-2382 GWTFTPTGA
+2382 
-2391 WADGDYTLSVS
+2391 
-2402 VEDKAGNTSHSASLT
+2402 
-2417 VTVDTQIAINNIE
+2417 
-2430 LVNDSGI
+2430 
-2437 PDDNLTNNVRPHFQV
+2437 
-2452 TVPTDVNVVR
+2452 
-2462 LSIDGGKTWFNATQS
+2462 
-2477 ATPGVWDYIWPDDVA
+2477 
-2492 DGGYTLTVEATDE
+2492 
-2505 AGNKATQTLD
+2505 
-2515 FTIDTTL
+2515 
-2522 SVPTLSL
+2522 
-2529 DSADDSGIAGD
+2529 
-2540 NITNVKT
+2540 
-2547 PGFTLNNIDT
+2547 
-2557 DVSRVIVE
+2557 
-2565 VMHNGIK
+2565 
-2572 QEVPLVQTGG
+2572 
-2582 QWRFAPTSDW
+2582 
-2592 ADGDYILTVKVEDRA
+2592 
-2607 GNVKQSAP
+2607 
-2615 LTVTVDTHIAID
+2615 
-2627 RIELVNDSGI
+2627 
-2637 PGDNLTNEARPHFQ
+2637 
-2651 VTVPADVNGVRLSID
+2651 
-2666 GGKTWFDATQSATS
+2666 
-2680 GVWDYTWLTN
+2680 
-2690 VANGPH
+2690 
-2696 TLMVEASDKAGNK
+2696 
-2709 TTQKLD
+2709 
-2715 FTIDTILSEPTI
+2715 
-2727 TLDSADDSAAGDN
+2727 
-2740 ITNVKM
+2740 
-2746 PGFTLGNID
+2746 
-2755 ADVTK
+2755 
-2760 VVVTVAHD
+2760 
-2768 GKNQQI
+2768 
-2774 ELIKN
+2774 
-2779 GGVWR
+2779 
-2784 FTPGAAWTDGDYT
+2784 
-2797 LTVKV
+2797 
-2802 EDKAGNTN
+2802 
-2810 YSAPLT
+2810 
-2816 VTIDTQTSIDRIE
+2816 
-2829 LLNDTGIVGDNL
+2829 
-2841 TNEARPQFHITV
+2841 
-2853 PTDVNSVQ
+2853 
-2861 LSLDGGINWVNA
+2861 
-2873 TLTSDG
+2873 
-2879 VWEYIW
+2879 
-2885 PTDLVENTYTLTV
+2885 
-2898 KATDVAGNTATE
+2898 
-2910 TLNFI
+2910 
-2915 IDTTLSTPTITLD
+2915 
-2928 SADDSGTANDNKTN
+2928 
-2942 VKTPG
+2942 
-2947 FIIGGIDSDVTQVVV
+2947 
-2962 QVMRDGHSEEVE
+2962 
-2974 LTQTNGQ
+2974 
-2981 WRFVPGSAWTDG
+2981 
-2993 DYTLTVTVKDEAGNI
+2993 
-3008 RHSAPLT
+3008 
-3015 VTIDTQITI
+3015 
-3024 DHIELV
+3024 
-3030 NDSGIPDDNLTNNVR
+3030 
-3045 PHFQVTVPTDVNVV
+3045 
-3059 RLSIDGGKTWFN
+3059 
-3071 ATQSATPGVWDYTW
+3071 
-3085 LADVGEGKH
+3085 
-3094 TLTVEAT
+3094 
-3101 DKAGNKTTQQLD
+3101 
-3113 FIIDTLLSE
+3113 
-3122 PTIVLDNTDDS
+3122 
-3133 GTKGDNLTNVNK
+3133 
-3145 PTFLLGNIDA
+3145 
-3155 DARYVTVEV
+3155 
-3164 QHGGTKEVLTAT
+3164 GGTKEVLTAT

-3319 LSTPTIAMDSRDDT
+3319 LSTPTITMDSRDDT

-3349 IGNIDAD
+3349 IGNIDSD
-3356 AHSVIL
+3356 AQSVIL

-3408 RQSTPLVVTVDT
+3408 RQSTPLIVTVDT

-3464 GGANWVSAT
+3464 GGANWVSAA

-3621 AIDRIELVNDSGVP
+3621 AIDHIELVNDSGVP

-3714 IDITLLTPT
+3714 IDITLMTPT

-3848 VFDIHQVDSDVTRV
+3848 VFDIRQVDSDVTRV

-4298 IAGNTKTSAELRIEI
+4298 IAGNTKTSAELKIEI

-4532 SVTTPRFVIGNVPAD
+4532 SVTKPRFVIGNVPAD

-4553 RINGVSYSVTANGNN
+4553 RINGVSYPVTANGNN

-4833 TLIGSTLPNTIVSI
+4833 TLVGNTLPNAIVSI

-4958 GVVLPALGNDGNYE
+4958 GVVLPALGNDGNYV

-5039 NPQGVVIAT
+5039 SPQGVVIAT

-5079 NSQQKEILIEHDTQ
+5079 NSQQKDILIEHDTQ

-5346 ALKDGEYSIRVVA
+5346 VLKDGEYSIRVVA

-5404 TRPTFSIF
+5404 TRPTFSIS

-5581 HIKVFT
+5581 HIQVFT
-5587 SELDDNKSSSKTE
+5587 SELDDNKSSSKTD
-5600 WWSNSDLITM
+5600 WWSNSSTITM
-5610 RGTGEIG
+5610 RGMGEIG

-5627 TLATAVVAATGRWE
+5627 TLATAVVAANGQWE
-5641 LSTDKLPEG
+5641 LSTDQLPEG
-5650 TYDISLVIEDSAG
+5650 KYDITLSIEDNAG
-5663 NRWEDVREIFIDRT
+5663 NRKEEVHEIFIDRT

-5708 TDSEGNTYTLTVPDN
+5708 TDSNGNTYTLTVPDN

-5747 NRSDDVPLD
+5747 NRSDDVSLD

-5864 LAAGEDNGASDS
+5864 LAAGEDNGVSDS

-5904 HNGVTDIYQATQGA
+5904 HNGVTDTYQATQGA

-5930 DGNYTLSVTV
+5930 DGTYTLSVTV

-5991 ESATHLRTEPSA
+5991 ESATHLRTVPSA
-6003 AEESVVKVTAYSITL
+6003 AEESVVKETAYSITL

-6107 IVNAMNVR
+6107 IVNAMNAR

>member
-43 RGSVIIVNGAL
+43 HGSVIIVNGAL

-98 AQVEKKGNGK
+98 AQVEKKGDGK

-115 EELKKQLDD
+115 EELKKQLDE

-444 DSGIKNDNIT
+444 DSGIKNDSIT

-537 IETTNDSGIVGD
+537 IETTDDSGIVGD

-599 EGINNL
+599 EGVNNL

-614 NKKDFSFSYVIDTIA
+614 NKKDFSFSYVIDTVA

-638 DYVVLPNGIIL
+638 DFVVLPNGIIL

-1055 DPDIISVQVWDAMS
+1055 DPDIISVQVWDAAS

-1111 NSAIFDFTI
+1111 NSAVFDFTI

-1180 HLNGSWLFIPGNTW
+1180 HLNGSWLFTPGNTW

-1324 VPVIVLDSADD
+1324 VPVIVLNSADD
-1335 TGIQGDNMTNST
+1335 TGVQGDNMTNST

-1381 TGGWTFTPPTSWAD
+1381 VGGWSFTPTGAWAD

-1434 DSGIPDDNLTNNVR
+1434 DSGIPNDNLTNNVR

-1468 GKTWFNATQSATPG
+1468 GKTWFNATQNATPG

-1510 ATQTLDFTIDTT
+1510 TTQTLDFTIDTT

-1559 VSRVIVE
+1559 VSRVTVE

-1675 TQSATS
+1675 TQSATP

-1716 FTIDTILS
+1716 FIIDTMLS

-1874 TLTSDGVWEYIWP
+1874 TLTPDGVWEYIWP

-2023 TIDHIE
+2023 
-2029 LVNDSGIPDDNL
+2029 
-2041 TNNVRPHFQVTV
+2041 
-2053 PTDVNVV
+2053 
-2060 RLSIDGGKTWFNAT
+2060 A
-2074 QSATPGVWDYTWL
+2074 
-2087 ADVGEG
+2087 
-2093 KHTLTVEATDKAGNK
+2093 
-2108 TTQQLDFIID
+2108 
-2118 TLLSEPTIVL
+2118 
-2128 DNTDDSG
+2128 
-2135 TKGDHLTN
+2135 
-2143 VNKPTFLL
+2143 
-2151 GNIDAD
+2151 
-2157 ARYVTVEVQH
+2157 
-2167 GGTKEVLTATK
+2167 
-2178 DATGNWS
+2178 
-2185 VTPTGTWADGDY
+2185 
-2197 TLTVRVEDE
+2197 
-2206 AGNEKHSA
+2206 
-2214 SLTVTVDTQIT
+2214 
-2225 IDVIELVNDN
+2225 
-2235 GIPGDNMTNDA
+2235 
-2246 HPQFRVTVPGDV
+2246 
-2258 NEVSL
+2258 
-2263 SIDGGVTWVKATQ
+2263 
-2276 SATPGVWNYTW
+2276 
-2287 PGTVPDGDYT
+2287 
-2297 LNVKATD
+2297 
-2304 NAGNTVTETLHFTI
+2304 
-2318 DTTLSTPVIV
+2318 
-2328 LDSADDSGVHG
+2328 
-2339 DNMTNHT
+2339 
-2346 QPTFALQHIDDD
+2346 
-2358 AVRVTVSVEH
+2358 
-2368 GGVTTTFDATKDAG
+2368 
-2382 GWTFTPTGA
+2382 
-2391 WADGDYTLSVS
+2391 
-2402 VEDKAGNTSHSASLT
+2402 
-2417 VTVDTQIAINNIE
+2417 
-2430 LVNDSGI
+2430 
-2437 PDDNLTNNVRPHFQV
+2437 
-2452 TVPTDVNVVR
+2452 
-2462 LSIDGGKTWFNATQS
+2462 
-2477 ATPGVWDYIWPDDVA
+2477 
-2492 DGGYTLTVEATDE
+2492 
-2505 AGNKATQTLD
+2505 
-2515 FTIDTTL
+2515 
-2522 SVPTLSL
+2522 
-2529 DSADDSGIAGD
+2529 
-2540 NITNVKT
+2540 
-2547 PGFTLNNIDT
+2547 
-2557 DVSRVIVE
+2557 
-2565 VMHNGIK
+2565 
-2572 QEVPLVQTGG
+2572 
-2582 QWRFAPTSDW
+2582 
-2592 ADGDYILTVKVEDRA
+2592 
-2607 GNVKQSAP
+2607 
-2615 LTVTVDTHIAID
+2615 
-2627 RIELVNDSGI
+2627 
-2637 PGDNLTNEARPHFQ
+2637 
-2651 VTVPADVNGVRLSID
+2651 
-2666 GGKTWFDATQSATS
+2666 
-2680 GVWDYTWLTN
+2680 
-2690 VANGPH
+2690 
-2696 TLMVEASDKAGNK
+2696 
-2709 TTQKLD
+2709 
-2715 FTIDTILSEPTI
+2715 
-2727 TLDSADDSAAGDN
+2727 
-2740 ITNVKM
+2740 
-2746 PGFTLGNID
+2746 
-2755 ADVTK
+2755 
-2760 VVVTVAHD
+2760 
-2768 GKNQQI
+2768 
-2774 ELIKN
+2774 
-2779 GGVWR
+2779 
-2784 FTPGAAWTDGDYT
+2784 
-2797 LTVKV
+2797 
-2802 EDKAGNTN
+2802 
-2810 YSAPLT
+2810 
-2816 VTIDTQTSIDRIE
+2816 
-2829 LLNDTGIVGDNL
+2829 
-2841 TNEARPQFHITV
+2841 
-2853 PTDVNSVQ
+2853 
-2861 LSLDGGINWVNA
+2861 
-2873 TLTSDG
+2873 
-2879 VWEYIW
+2879 
-2885 PTDLVENTYTLTV
+2885 
-2898 KATDVAGNTATE
+2898 
-2910 TLNFI
+2910 
-2915 IDTTLSTPTITLD
+2915 
-2928 SADDSGTANDNKTN
+2928 
-2942 VKTPG
+2942 
-2947 FIIGGIDSDVTQVVV
+2947 
-2962 QVMRDGHSEEVE
+2962 
-2974 LTQTNGQ
+2974 
-2981 WRFVPGSAWTDG
+2981 
-2993 DYTLTVTVKDEAGNI
+2993 
-3008 RHSAPLT
+3008 
-3015 VTIDTQITI
+3015 I

-3133 GTKGDNLTNVNK
+3133 GTKGDNLTNANK

-3204 DAGNVKYSA
+3204 EAGNVKYSA
-3213 PLTVTVDTQITIDV
+3213 PLTVTVDTQITIDA

-3319 LSTPTIAMDSRDDT
+3319 LSTPTITMDSRDDT

-3349 IGNIDAD
+3349 IGNIDSD
-3356 AHSVIL
+3356 AQSVIL

-3408 RQSTPLVVTVDT
+3408 RQSTPLIVTVDT

-3464 GGANWVSAT
+3464 GGANWVSAA

-3621 AIDRIELVNDSGVP
+3621 AIDHIELVNDSGVP
-3635 GDNVTKHVRPQ
+3635 GDNITKHVRPQ

-3681 YTWPTDMPEGQHTLT
+3681 YTWPTDMPEGQHTLI

-3707 TETLNFT
+3707 TGTLDFT

-3848 VFDIHQVDSDVTRV
+3848 VFDIRQVDSDVTRV

-3907 GNVKESAPFE
+3907 GNVKESAPLE

-3953 VPGDVVQVR
+3953 VPGDVIQVR

-4189 GQHTLLVDVTDI
+4189 GKHTLLVDVTDI

-4298 IAGNTKTSAELRIEI
+4298 IAGNTKTSAELQIEI

-4326 DSGVNDHD
+4326 DSGINDHD

-4532 SVTTPRFVIGNVPAD
+4532 SVTKPRFVIGNVPAD

-4553 RINGVSYSVTANGNN
+4553 RINGVSYPVTANGNN

-4616 PASDTGNSN
+4616 PASDTGSSN

-4649 TIVDDKSGREVLKQT
+4649 TIVDDKSGREVLKHT

-4722 IDDQHEATSLRPE
+4722 IDDQYEATSLRPE
-4735 FKGFAEAFS
+4735 FKGLAEAFS

-4833 TLIGSTLPNTIVSI
+4833 TLVGNTLPNAIVSI

-4958 GVVLPALGNDGNYE
+4958 GVVLPALGNDGNYV

-5079 NSQQKEILIEHDTQ
+5079 NSQQKDILIEHDTQ

-5296 SLDDLITN
+5296 SLDDLITS

-5384 PAMVAGSD
+5384 PVMMAGSD

-5404 TRPTFSIF
+5404 TRPAFSIY

-5533 EVWVNEKGHWQ
+5533 EVWVNDKGHWQ

-5581 HIKVFT
+5581 HIQVFT
-5587 SELDDNKSSSKTE
+5587 SELDDNKSSSKTD
-5600 WWSNSDLITM
+5600 WWSNSSTITM
-5610 RGTGEIG
+5610 RGMGEIG

-5627 TLATAVVAATGRWE
+5627 TLATAVVAANGQWE
-5641 LSTDKLPEG
+5641 LSTDQLPEG
-5650 TYDISLVIEDSAG
+5650 KYDITLSIEDNAG
-5663 NRWEDVREIFIDRT
+5663 NRKEEVHEIFIDRT

-5708 TDSEGNTYTLTVPDN
+5708 TDSNGNTYTLTVPDN

-5756 IMKEVPVISL
+5756 IMKETPVISL

-5780 RDKQPTFIIG
+5780 RDNQPTFIIG

-5864 LAAGEDNGASDS
+5864 LAAGEGNGASDS
-5876 DNVTNHTQPKFTLQ
+5876 DNVTNHNHTQPKFTLQ

-5930 DGNYTLSVTV
+5930 DGTYTLSVTV
-5940 VDRAGNSQQS
+5940 VDRAGNSLQS
-5950 ASLAV
+5950 ASLEV

-5974 DATATA
+5974 DATPTA

-5991 ESATHLRTEPSA
+5991 ESATHLRTVPSA
-6003 AEESVVKVTAYSITL
+6003 AEESVVKETAYSITL

-6038 ISVPENIVNVSIMFE
+6038 ISVPENIVNVSVMFE

-6083 KFIDKDNDFLIKEK
+6083 KFLDKDDDFLIKEK

-6107 IVNAMNVR
+6107 IVNAMNAR

-6129 SVGHNNNGAID
+6129 SVGHNNNGAIE

>member
-115 EELKKQLDD
+115 EELKKQLDE

-154 EVQNSSKQIEEMLQ
+154 EVQNSSKQMEEMLQ
-168 NFLADNVAK
+168 EFLADNVAK

-444 DSGIKNDNIT
+444 DSGIKNDSIT

-537 IETTNDSGIVGD
+537 IETTDDSGIVGD

-599 EGINNL
+599 EGVNNL

-614 NKKDFSFSYVIDTIA
+614 NKKDFSFSYVIDTVA

-638 DYVVLPNGIIL
+638 DFVVLPNGIIL

-1028 LSPDSDSGIS
+1028 LSPDSDSGIA

-1111 NSAIFDFTI
+1111 NSAVFDFTI

-1180 HLNGSWLFIPGNTW
+1180 HLNGSWLFTPGNTW

-1381 TGGWTFTPPTSWAD
+1381 TGGWSFTPTGAWAD

-1434 DSGIPDDNLTNNVR
+1434 DSGIPNDNLTNNVR

-1482 VWDYIWPDDVADGG
+1482 AWDYIWPDDVADGG

-1505 EAGNK
+1505 KAGNK
-1510 ATQTLDFTIDTT
+1510 TTQELDFTIDTT

-1559 VSRVIVE
+1559 VSRVTVE

-1675 TQSATS
+1675 TQSATP

-1716 FTIDTILS
+1716 FIIDTMLS

-2023 TIDHIE
+2023 AIDHIE

-2041 TNNVRPHFQVTV
+2041 TN
-2053 PTDVNVV
+2053 
-2060 RLSIDGGKTWFNAT
+2060 
-2074 QSATPGVWDYTWL
+2074 
-2087 ADVGEG
+2087 
-2093 KHTLTVEATDKAGNK
+2093 EA
-2108 TTQQLDFIID
+2108 
-2118 TLLSEPTIVL
+2118 
-2128 DNTDDSG
+2128 
-2135 TKGDHLTN
+2135 
-2143 VNKPTFLL
+2143 
-2151 GNIDAD
+2151 
-2157 ARYVTVEVQH
+2157 
-2167 GGTKEVLTATK
+2167 
-2178 DATGNWS
+2178 
-2185 VTPTGTWADGDY
+2185 
-2197 TLTVRVEDE
+2197 
-2206 AGNEKHSA
+2206 
-2214 SLTVTVDTQIT
+2214 
-2225 IDVIELVNDN
+2225 
-2235 GIPGDNMTNDA
+2235 
-2246 HPQFRVTVPGDV
+2246 
-2258 NEVSL
+2258 
-2263 SIDGGVTWVKATQ
+2263 
-2276 SATPGVWNYTW
+2276 
-2287 PGTVPDGDYT
+2287 
-2297 LNVKATD
+2297 
-2304 NAGNTVTETLHFTI
+2304 
-2318 DTTLSTPVIV
+2318 
-2328 LDSADDSGVHG
+2328 
-2339 DNMTNHT
+2339 
-2346 QPTFALQHIDDD
+2346 
-2358 AVRVTVSVEH
+2358 
-2368 GGVTTTFDATKDAG
+2368 
-2382 GWTFTPTGA
+2382 
-2391 WADGDYTLSVS
+2391 
-2402 VEDKAGNTSHSASLT
+2402 
-2417 VTVDTQIAINNIE
+2417 
-2430 LVNDSGI
+2430 
-2437 PDDNLTNNVRPHFQV
+2437 
-2452 TVPTDVNVVR
+2452 
-2462 LSIDGGKTWFNATQS
+2462 
-2477 ATPGVWDYIWPDDVA
+2477 
-2492 DGGYTLTVEATDE
+2492 
-2505 AGNKATQTLD
+2505 
-2515 FTIDTTL
+2515 
-2522 SVPTLSL
+2522 
-2529 DSADDSGIAGD
+2529 
-2540 NITNVKT
+2540 
-2547 PGFTLNNIDT
+2547 
-2557 DVSRVIVE
+2557 
-2565 VMHNGIK
+2565 
-2572 QEVPLVQTGG
+2572 
-2582 QWRFAPTSDW
+2582 
-2592 ADGDYILTVKVEDRA
+2592 
-2607 GNVKQSAP
+2607 
-2615 LTVTVDTHIAID
+2615 
-2627 RIELVNDSGI
+2627 
-2637 PGDNLTNEARPHFQ
+2637 
-2651 VTVPADVNGVRLSID
+2651 
-2666 GGKTWFDATQSATS
+2666 
-2680 GVWDYTWLTN
+2680 
-2690 VANGPH
+2690 
-2696 TLMVEASDKAGNK
+2696 
-2709 TTQKLD
+2709 
-2715 FTIDTILSEPTI
+2715 
-2727 TLDSADDSAAGDN
+2727 
-2740 ITNVKM
+2740 
-2746 PGFTLGNID
+2746 
-2755 ADVTK
+2755 
-2760 VVVTVAHD
+2760 
-2768 GKNQQI
+2768 
-2774 ELIKN
+2774 
-2779 GGVWR
+2779 
-2784 FTPGAAWTDGDYT
+2784 
-2797 LTVKV
+2797 
-2802 EDKAGNTN
+2802 
-2810 YSAPLT
+2810 
-2816 VTIDTQTSIDRIE
+2816 
-2829 LLNDTGIVGDNL
+2829 
-2841 TNEARPQFHITV
+2841 
-2853 PTDVNSVQ
+2853 
-2861 LSLDGGINWVNA
+2861 
-2873 TLTSDG
+2873 
-2879 VWEYIW
+2879 
-2885 PTDLVENTYTLTV
+2885 
-2898 KATDVAGNTATE
+2898 
-2910 TLNFI
+2910 
-2915 IDTTLSTPTITLD
+2915 
-2928 SADDSGTANDNKTN
+2928 
-2942 VKTPG
+2942 
-2947 FIIGGIDSDVTQVVV
+2947 
-2962 QVMRDGHSEEVE
+2962 
-2974 LTQTNGQ
+2974 
-2981 WRFVPGSAWTDG
+2981 
-2993 DYTLTVTVKDEAGNI
+2993 
-3008 RHSAPLT
+3008 
-3015 VTIDTQITI
+3015 
-3024 DHIELV
+3024 
-3030 NDSGIPDDNLTNNVR
+3030 R

-3176 KGATGIWS
+3176 KDATGNWSVTPTGTWADGDYTLTVRVEDEAGNEKHSASLTVTVDTQITIDAIELVNDNGIPGDNMTNDAHPQFRVTVPGDVNEVSLSIDGGVTWVKATQSATPGVWNYTWPGTVPDGDYTLNVKATDNAGNTVTETLHFTIDTTLSTPVIVLDSADDTGIQGDNMTNRTQPTFNLQHIDDDAVRVTVSVEHGGVTTTFDATKGVGGWTFTPPTSWGAGDYTLSVSVEDKAGNTSHSASLTVTVDTQIAINNIELVNDSGIPDDNLTNNVRPQFQVKVPTDVNEVRLSIDGGKTWFNATQSATPGVWDYTWLADVGEGKHTLTVEATDKAGNQTTQKLDFIIDTLLSEPTIVLDSTDDSGTKGDNLTNANKPTFLLGNIDADARYVTVEVQHGSTKEVLTATKGATGIWS

-3204 DAGNVKYSA
+3204 EAGNVKYSA
-3213 PLTVTVDTQITIDV
+3213 PLTVTVDTQITIDA

-3319 LSTPTIAMDSRDDT
+3319 LSTPTITMDSRDDT

-3349 IGNIDAD
+3349 IGNIDSD
-3356 AHSVIL
+3356 AQSVIL

-3408 RQSTPLVVTVDT
+3408 RQSTPLIVTVDT

-3464 GGANWVSAT
+3464 GGANWVSAA

-3483 WPTDMGDGKHTL
+3483 WPTDMGDGKHIL

-3538 MTNRTRPTFILQNI
+3538 MINRTRPTFILQNI

-3621 AIDRIELVNDSGVP
+3621 AIDHIELVNDSGVP

-3681 YTWPTDMPEGQHTLT
+3681 YTWPTDMPEGQHTLI

-3707 TETLNFT
+3707 TGTLDFT

-3743 TQPVF
+3743 TQPIF

-3848 VFDIHQVDSDVTRV
+3848 VFDIRQVDSDVTRV

-3953 VPGDVVQVR
+3953 VPGDVIQVR

-4001 TDEAGNIANKDLVFN
+4001 TDQAGNIANKDLVFN

-4189 GQHTLLVDVTDI
+4189 GKHTLLVDVTDI

-4298 IAGNTKTSAELRIEI
+4298 IAGNTKTSAELQIEI

-4532 SVTTPRFVIGNVPAD
+4532 SVTKPRFVIGNVPAD

-4553 RINGVSYSVTANGNN
+4553 RINGVSYPVTANGNN

-4616 PASDTGNSN
+4616 PASDTGSSN

-4649 TIVDDKSGREVLKQT
+4649 TIVDDKSGREVLKHT

-4722 IDDQHEATSLRPE
+4722 IDDQYEATSLRPE
-4735 FKGFAEAFS
+4735 FKGLAEAFS

-4833 TLIGSTLPNTIVSI
+4833 TLVGNTLPNAIVSI

-4958 GVVLPALGNDGNYE
+4958 GVVLPALGNDGNYV

-5079 NSQQKEILIEHDTQ
+5079 NSQQKDILIEHDTQ

-5296 SLDDLITN
+5296 SLDDLITS

-5384 PAMVAGSD
+5384 PVMMAGSD

-5404 TRPTFSIF
+5404 TRPAFSIY

-5533 EVWVNEKGHWQ
+5533 EVWVNDKGHWQ

-5581 HIKVFT
+5581 HIQVFT
-5587 SELDDNKSSSKTE
+5587 SELDDNKSSSKTD
-5600 WWSNSDLITM
+5600 WWSNSSTITM
-5610 RGTGEIG
+5610 RGMGEIG

-5627 TLATAVVAATGRWE
+5627 TLATAVVAANGQWE
-5641 LSTDKLPEG
+5641 LSTDQLPEG
-5650 TYDISLVIEDSAG
+5650 KYDITLSIEDNAG
-5663 NRWEDVREIFIDRT
+5663 NRKEEVHEIFIDRT

-5708 TDSEGNTYTLTVPDN
+5708 TDSNGNTYTLTVPDN

-5756 IMKEVPVISL
+5756 IMKETPVISL

-5780 RDKQPTFIIG
+5780 RDNQPTFIIG

-5864 LAAGEDNGASDS
+5864 LAAGEGNGASDS
-5876 DNVTNHTQPKFTLQ
+5876 DNVTNHNHTQPKFTLQ

-5930 DGNYTLSVTV
+5930 DGTYTLSVTV
-5940 VDRAGNSQQS
+5940 VDRAGNSLQS
-5950 ASLAV
+5950 ASLEV

-5991 ESATHLRTEPSA
+5991 ESATHLRTVPSA
-6003 AEESVVKVTAYSITL
+6003 AEESVVKETAYSITL

-6038 ISVPENIVNVSIMFE
+6038 ISVPENIVNVSVMFE

-6083 KFIDKDNDFLIKEK
+6083 KFIDKDDDFLIKEK

-6107 IVNAMNVR
+6107 IVNAMNAR

>member
-43 RGSVIIVNGAL
+43 HGSVIIVNGAL

-312 EAEAKTADGSGSAK
+312 EAEAKTADGSGSAR

-515 HTSATANLPF
+515 HTSVTANLPF

-614 NKKDFSFSYVIDTIA
+614 NKKDFSFSYVIDTVA

-638 DYVVLPNGIIL
+638 DFVVLPNGIIL

-975 KDGRWEYTL
+975 KDGRWEYIL

-1028 LSPDSDSGIS
+1028 LSPDSDSGIA

-1111 NSAIFDFTI
+1111 NSAVFDFTI

-1180 HLNGSWLFIPGNTW
+1180 HLNGSWLFTPGNTW

-1209 GNTNYSAPLTV
+1209 GNTSYSAPLTV

-1324 VPVIVLDSADD
+1324 VPVIVLNSADD
-1335 TGIQGDNMTNST
+1335 TGVQGDNMTNRT

-1381 TGGWTFTPPTSWAD
+1381 TGGWSFTPTGAWAD

-1434 DSGIPDDNLTNNVR
+1434 DSGIPNDNLTNNVR

-1468 GKTWFNATQSATPG
+1468 GKTWFNATQSATTG

-1536 GIAGDNITNVKT
+1536 GIAGDNITSVKT

-1625 AIDRIELVNDSGIPG
+1625 AIDRIELVNDSGIPD

-1703 SDKAGNKTTQKLD
+1703 TDKAGNKTTQKLD
-1716 FTIDTILS
+1716 FIIDTLLS

-2023 TIDHIE
+2023 AIDHIE

-2041 TNNVRPHFQVTV
+2041 TNEARPHFQVTV

-2118 TLLSEPTIVL
+2118 TMLSEPTIVL

-2135 TKGDHLTN
+2135 TKGDNLTN

-2225 IDVIELVNDN
+2225 IDAIELVNDN

-2328 LDSADDSGVHG
+2328 LDSADDTGIQG
-2339 DNMTNHT
+2339 DNMTNRT
-2346 QPTFALQHIDDD
+2346 QPTFNLQHIDDD

-2382 GWTFTPTGA
+2382 GWTFTPPTSWGA
-2391 WADGDYTLSVS
+2391 GDYTLSVS

-2452 TVPTDVNVVR
+2452 KVPTDVN
-2462 LSIDGGKTWFNATQS
+2462 
-2477 ATPGVWDYIWPDDVA
+2477 
-2492 DGGYTLTVEATDE
+2492 E
-2505 AGNKATQTLD
+2505 
-2515 FTIDTTL
+2515 
-2522 SVPTLSL
+2522 
-2529 DSADDSGIAGD
+2529 
-2540 NITNVKT
+2540 
-2547 PGFTLNNIDT
+2547 
-2557 DVSRVIVE
+2557 
-2565 VMHNGIK
+2565 
-2572 QEVPLVQTGG
+2572 
-2582 QWRFAPTSDW
+2582 
-2592 ADGDYILTVKVEDRA
+2592 
-2607 GNVKQSAP
+2607 
-2615 LTVTVDTHIAID
+2615 
-2627 RIELVNDSGI
+2627 
-2637 PGDNLTNEARPHFQ
+2637 
-2651 VTVPADVNGVRLSID
+2651 
-2666 GGKTWFDATQSATS
+2666 
-2680 GVWDYTWLTN
+2680 
-2690 VANGPH
+2690 
-2696 TLMVEASDKAGNK
+2696 
-2709 TTQKLD
+2709 
-2715 FTIDTILSEPTI
+2715 
-2727 TLDSADDSAAGDN
+2727 
-2740 ITNVKM
+2740 
-2746 PGFTLGNID
+2746 
-2755 ADVTK
+2755 
-2760 VVVTVAHD
+2760 
-2768 GKNQQI
+2768 
-2774 ELIKN
+2774 
-2779 GGVWR
+2779 
-2784 FTPGAAWTDGDYT
+2784 
-2797 LTVKV
+2797 
-2802 EDKAGNTN
+2802 
-2810 YSAPLT
+2810 
-2816 VTIDTQTSIDRIE
+2816 
-2829 LLNDTGIVGDNL
+2829 
-2841 TNEARPQFHITV
+2841 
-2853 PTDVNSVQ
+2853 
-2861 LSLDGGINWVNA
+2861 
-2873 TLTSDG
+2873 
-2879 VWEYIW
+2879 
-2885 PTDLVENTYTLTV
+2885 
-2898 KATDVAGNTATE
+2898 
-2910 TLNFI
+2910 
-2915 IDTTLSTPTITLD
+2915 
-2928 SADDSGTANDNKTN
+2928 
-2942 VKTPG
+2942 
-2947 FIIGGIDSDVTQVVV
+2947 
-2962 QVMRDGHSEEVE
+2962 
-2974 LTQTNGQ
+2974 
-2981 WRFVPGSAWTDG
+2981 
-2993 DYTLTVTVKDEAGNI
+2993 
-3008 RHSAPLT
+3008 
-3015 VTIDTQITI
+3015 
-3024 DHIELV
+3024 
-3030 NDSGIPDDNLTNNVR
+3030 
-3045 PHFQVTVPTDVNVV
+3045 V

-3094 TLTVEAT
+3094 TLIVEAT
-3101 DKAGNKTTQQLD
+3101 DKAGNQTTQKLD

-3122 PTIVLDNTDDS
+3122 PTIVLDSTDDS
-3133 GTKGDNLTNVNK
+3133 GTKGDNLTNANK
-3145 PTFLLGNIDA
+3145 PTFILGNIDA

-3274 QGTAGI
+3274 QGTAGT

-3319 LSTPTIAMDSRDDT
+3319 LSTPTITMDSRDDT

-3349 IGNIDAD
+3349 IGNIDSD
-3356 AHSVIL
+3356 AQSVIL

-3408 RQSTPLVVTVDT
+3408 RQSTPLIVTVDT

-3464 GGANWVSAT
+3464 GGANWVSAA

-3621 AIDRIELVNDSGVP
+3621 AIDHIELVNDSGVP

-3681 YTWPTDMPEGQHTLT
+3681 YTWPTDMPEGQHTLI

-3707 TETLNFT
+3707 TGTLDFT

-3848 VFDIHQVDSDVTRV
+3848 VFDIRQVDSDVTRV

-4298 IAGNTKTSAELRIEI
+4298 IAGNTKTSAELKIEI

-4423 DAGKDSTDGITNIT
+4423 DVGKDSTDGITNIT

-4532 SVTTPRFVIGNVPAD
+4532 SVTKPRFVIGNVPAD

-4553 RINGVSYSVTANGNN
+4553 RINGVSYPVTANGNN

-4891 LRSTAVDVTIDTEV
+4891 LRSTAVDLTIDTEV

-4958 GVVLPALGNDGNYE
+4958 GVVLPALGNDGNYV

-5296 SLDDLITN
+5296 SLDDLITS

-5384 PAMVAGSD
+5384 PVMMAGSD

-5404 TRPTFSIF
+5404 TRPAFSIY

-5464 ATSKTLNFTIDTFNT
+5464 ATSKTLNFTIDTLNT

-5533 EVWVNEKGHWQ
+5533 EVWVNDKGHWQ

-5581 HIKVFT
+5581 HIQVFT
-5587 SELDDNKSSSKTE
+5587 SELDDNKSSSKTD
-5600 WWSNSDLITM
+5600 WWSNSSTITM
-5610 RGTGEIG
+5610 RGMGEIG

-5627 TLATAVVAATGRWE
+5627 TLATAVVAANGQWE
-5641 LSTDKLPEG
+5641 LSTDQLPEG
-5650 TYDISLVIEDSAG
+5650 KYDITLSIEDNAG
-5663 NRWEDVREIFIDRT
+5663 NRKEEVHEIFIDRT

-5708 TDSEGNTYTLTVPDN
+5708 TDSNGNTYTLTVPDN

-5930 DGNYTLSVTV
+5930 DGTYTLSVTV

-5967 QHDDASD
+5967 QHNDASD

-5991 ESATHLRTEPSA
+5991 ESATHLRTVPSV
-6003 AEESVVKVTAYSITL
+6003 AEESVVKETAYSITL

-6038 ISVPENIVNVSIMFE
+6038 ISVPENIVNVSVMFE

-6083 KFIDKDNDFLIKEK
+6083 KFIDKDDDFLIKEK

-6107 IVNAMNVR
+6107 IVNAMNAR

>member
-115 EELKKQLDD
+115 EELKKQLDE

-154 EVQNSSKQIEEMLQ
+154 EVQNSSKQMEEMLQ
-168 NFLADNVAK
+168 EFLADNVAK

-444 DSGIKNDNIT
+444 DSGIKNDSIT

-537 IETTNDSGIVGD
+537 IETTDDSGIVGD

-599 EGINNL
+599 EGVNNL

-614 NKKDFSFSYVIDTIA
+614 NKKDFSFSYVIDTVA

-638 DYVVLPNGIIL
+638 DFVVLPNGIIL

-838 GVKGDMITKINT
+838 GVKGDMITKIDT

-1028 LSPDSDSGIS
+1028 LSPDSDSGIA

-1111 NSAIFDFTI
+1111 NSAVFDFTI

-1180 HLNGSWLFIPGNTW
+1180 HLNGSWLFTPGNTW

-1381 TGGWTFTPPTSWAD
+1381 TGGWSFTPTGAWAD

-1434 DSGIPDDNLTNNVR
+1434 DSGIPNDNLTNNVR

-1482 VWDYIWPDDVADGG
+1482 AWDYIWPDDVADGG

-1505 EAGNK
+1505 KAGNK
-1510 ATQTLDFTIDTT
+1510 TTQELDFTIDTT

-1559 VSRVIVE
+1559 VSRVTVE

-1675 TQSATS
+1675 TQSATP

-1716 FTIDTILS
+1716 FIIDTMLS

-2023 TIDHIE
+2023 AIDHIE

-2041 TNNVRPHFQVTV
+2041 TN
-2053 PTDVNVV
+2053 
-2060 RLSIDGGKTWFNAT
+2060 
-2074 QSATPGVWDYTWL
+2074 
-2087 ADVGEG
+2087 
-2093 KHTLTVEATDKAGNK
+2093 EA
-2108 TTQQLDFIID
+2108 
-2118 TLLSEPTIVL
+2118 
-2128 DNTDDSG
+2128 
-2135 TKGDHLTN
+2135 
-2143 VNKPTFLL
+2143 
-2151 GNIDAD
+2151 
-2157 ARYVTVEVQH
+2157 
-2167 GGTKEVLTATK
+2167 
-2178 DATGNWS
+2178 
-2185 VTPTGTWADGDY
+2185 
-2197 TLTVRVEDE
+2197 
-2206 AGNEKHSA
+2206 
-2214 SLTVTVDTQIT
+2214 
-2225 IDVIELVNDN
+2225 
-2235 GIPGDNMTNDA
+2235 
-2246 HPQFRVTVPGDV
+2246 
-2258 NEVSL
+2258 
-2263 SIDGGVTWVKATQ
+2263 
-2276 SATPGVWNYTW
+2276 
-2287 PGTVPDGDYT
+2287 
-2297 LNVKATD
+2297 
-2304 NAGNTVTETLHFTI
+2304 
-2318 DTTLSTPVIV
+2318 
-2328 LDSADDSGVHG
+2328 
-2339 DNMTNHT
+2339 
-2346 QPTFALQHIDDD
+2346 
-2358 AVRVTVSVEH
+2358 
-2368 GGVTTTFDATKDAG
+2368 
-2382 GWTFTPTGA
+2382 
-2391 WADGDYTLSVS
+2391 
-2402 VEDKAGNTSHSASLT
+2402 
-2417 VTVDTQIAINNIE
+2417 
-2430 LVNDSGI
+2430 
-2437 PDDNLTNNVRPHFQV
+2437 
-2452 TVPTDVNVVR
+2452 
-2462 LSIDGGKTWFNATQS
+2462 
-2477 ATPGVWDYIWPDDVA
+2477 
-2492 DGGYTLTVEATDE
+2492 
-2505 AGNKATQTLD
+2505 
-2515 FTIDTTL
+2515 
-2522 SVPTLSL
+2522 
-2529 DSADDSGIAGD
+2529 
-2540 NITNVKT
+2540 
-2547 PGFTLNNIDT
+2547 
-2557 DVSRVIVE
+2557 
-2565 VMHNGIK
+2565 
-2572 QEVPLVQTGG
+2572 
-2582 QWRFAPTSDW
+2582 
-2592 ADGDYILTVKVEDRA
+2592 
-2607 GNVKQSAP
+2607 
-2615 LTVTVDTHIAID
+2615 
-2627 RIELVNDSGI
+2627 
-2637 PGDNLTNEARPHFQ
+2637 
-2651 VTVPADVNGVRLSID
+2651 
-2666 GGKTWFDATQSATS
+2666 
-2680 GVWDYTWLTN
+2680 
-2690 VANGPH
+2690 
-2696 TLMVEASDKAGNK
+2696 
-2709 TTQKLD
+2709 
-2715 FTIDTILSEPTI
+2715 
-2727 TLDSADDSAAGDN
+2727 
-2740 ITNVKM
+2740 
-2746 PGFTLGNID
+2746 
-2755 ADVTK
+2755 
-2760 VVVTVAHD
+2760 
-2768 GKNQQI
+2768 
-2774 ELIKN
+2774 
-2779 GGVWR
+2779 
-2784 FTPGAAWTDGDYT
+2784 
-2797 LTVKV
+2797 
-2802 EDKAGNTN
+2802 
-2810 YSAPLT
+2810 
-2816 VTIDTQTSIDRIE
+2816 
-2829 LLNDTGIVGDNL
+2829 
-2841 TNEARPQFHITV
+2841 
-2853 PTDVNSVQ
+2853 
-2861 LSLDGGINWVNA
+2861 
-2873 TLTSDG
+2873 
-2879 VWEYIW
+2879 
-2885 PTDLVENTYTLTV
+2885 
-2898 KATDVAGNTATE
+2898 
-2910 TLNFI
+2910 
-2915 IDTTLSTPTITLD
+2915 
-2928 SADDSGTANDNKTN
+2928 
-2942 VKTPG
+2942 
-2947 FIIGGIDSDVTQVVV
+2947 
-2962 QVMRDGHSEEVE
+2962 
-2974 LTQTNGQ
+2974 
-2981 WRFVPGSAWTDG
+2981 
-2993 DYTLTVTVKDEAGNI
+2993 
-3008 RHSAPLT
+3008 
-3015 VTIDTQITI
+3015 
-3024 DHIELV
+3024 
-3030 NDSGIPDDNLTNNVR
+3030 R

-3176 KGATGIWS
+3176 KDATGNWSVTPTGTWADGDYTLTVRVEDEAGNEKHSASLTVTVDTQITIDAIELVNDNGIPGDNMTNDAHPQFRVTVPGDVNEVSLSIDGGVTWVKATQSATPGVWNYTWPGTVPDGDYTLNVKATDNAGNTVTETLHFTIDTTLSTPVIVLDSADDTGIQGDNMTNRTQPTFNLQHIDDDAVRVTVSVEHGGVTTTFDATKGVGGWTFTPPTSWGAGDYTLSVSVEDKAGNTSHSASLTVTVDTQIAINNIELVNDSGIPDDNLTNNVRPQFQVKVPTDVNEVRLSIDGGKTWFNATQSATPGVWDYTWLADVGEGKHTLTVEATDKAGNQTTQKLDFIIDTLLSEPTIVLDSTDDSGTKGDNLTNANKPTFLLGNIDADARYVTVEVQHGSTKEVLTATKGATGIWS

-3204 DAGNVKYSA
+3204 EAGNVKYSA
-3213 PLTVTVDTQITIDV
+3213 PLTVTVDTQITIDA

-3319 LSTPTIAMDSRDDT
+3319 LSTPTITMDSRDDT

-3349 IGNIDAD
+3349 IGNIDSD
-3356 AHSVIL
+3356 AQSVIL

-3408 RQSTPLVVTVDT
+3408 RQSTPLIVTVDT

-3464 GGANWVSAT
+3464 GGANWVSAA

-3483 WPTDMGDGKHTL
+3483 WPTDMGDGKHIL

-3621 AIDRIELVNDSGVP
+3621 AIDHIELVNDSGVP

-3681 YTWPTDMPEGQHTLT
+3681 YTWPTDMPEGQHTLI

-3707 TETLNFT
+3707 TGTLDFT

-3743 TQPVF
+3743 TQPIF

-3848 VFDIHQVDSDVTRV
+3848 VFDIRQVDSDVTRV

-3953 VPGDVVQVR
+3953 VPGDVIQVR

-4001 TDEAGNIANKDLVFN
+4001 TDQAGNIANKDLVFN

-4189 GQHTLLVDVTDI
+4189 GKHTLLVDVTDI

-4298 IAGNTKTSAELRIEI
+4298 IAGNTKTSAELQIEI

-4532 SVTTPRFVIGNVPAD
+4532 SVTKPRFVIGNVPAD

-4553 RINGVSYSVTANGNN
+4553 RINGVSYPVTANGNN

-4616 PASDTGNSN
+4616 PASDTGSSN

-4649 TIVDDKSGREVLKQT
+4649 TIVDDKSGREVLKHT

-4722 IDDQHEATSLRPE
+4722 IDDQYEATSLRPE
-4735 FKGFAEAFS
+4735 FKGLAEAFS

-4833 TLIGSTLPNTIVSI
+4833 TLVGNTLPNAIVSI

-4958 GVVLPALGNDGNYE
+4958 GVVLPALGNDGNYV

-5079 NSQQKEILIEHDTQ
+5079 NSQQKDILIEHDTQ

-5296 SLDDLITN
+5296 SLDDLITS

-5384 PAMVAGSD
+5384 PVMMAGSD

-5404 TRPTFSIF
+5404 TRPAFSIY

-5533 EVWVNEKGHWQ
+5533 EVWVNDKGHWQ

-5581 HIKVFT
+5581 HIQVFT
-5587 SELDDNKSSSKTE
+5587 SELDDNKSSSKTD
-5600 WWSNSDLITM
+5600 WWSNSSTITM
-5610 RGTGEIG
+5610 RGMGEIG

-5627 TLATAVVAATGRWE
+5627 TLATAVVAANGQWE
-5641 LSTDKLPEG
+5641 LSTDQLPEG
-5650 TYDISLVIEDSAG
+5650 KYDITLSIEDNAG
-5663 NRWEDVREIFIDRT
+5663 NRKEEVHEIFIDRT

-5708 TDSEGNTYTLTVPDN
+5708 TDSNGNTYTLTVPDN

-5756 IMKEVPVISL
+5756 IMKETPVISL

-5780 RDKQPTFIIG
+5780 RDNQPTFIIG

-5864 LAAGEDNGASDS
+5864 LAAGEGNGASDS
-5876 DNVTNHTQPKFTLQ
+5876 DNVTNHNHTQPKFTLQ

-5930 DGNYTLSVTV
+5930 DGTYTLSVTV
-5940 VDRAGNSQQS
+5940 VDRAGNSLQS
-5950 ASLAV
+5950 ASLEV

-5991 ESATHLRTEPSA
+5991 ESATHLRTVPSA
-6003 AEESVVKVTAYSITL
+6003 AEESVVKETAYSITL

-6038 ISVPENIVNVSIMFE
+6038 ISVPENIVNVSVMFE

-6083 KFIDKDNDFLIKEK
+6083 KFIDKDDDFLIKEK

-6107 IVNAMNVR
+6107 IVNAMNAR

>member
-154 EVQNSSKQIEEMLQ
+154 EVQNSSKQMEEMLQ
-168 NFLADNVAK
+168 EFLADNVAK

-430 IAPEKP
+430 IPPEKP

-537 IETTNDSGIVGD
+537 IETTDDSGIVGD

-638 DYVVLPNGIIL
+638 DFVVLPNGIIL

-959 VKLYIDGAL
+959 VKLYVDGAL

-1028 LSPDSDSGIS
+1028 LSPDSDSGIA

-1055 DPDIISVQVWDAMS
+1055 DPDIISVQVWDAAS

-1111 NSAIFDFTI
+1111 NSAVFDFTI

-1180 HLNGSWLFIPGNTW
+1180 HLNGSWLFTPGNTW
-1194 ADGSYTLTVK
+1194 TDGSYTLTVK

-1324 VPVIVLDSADD
+1324 VPVIVLNSADD
-1335 TGIQGDNMTNST
+1335 TGVQGDNMTNRT

-1381 TGGWTFTPPTSWAD
+1381 TGGWTFTPTASWTD
-1395 GDYTL
+1395 GDYIL

-1423 QIAIN
+1423 QIAID

-1434 DSGIPDDNLTNNVR
+1434 DSGIPNDNLTNNVR
-1448 PHFQVT
+1448 PQFQVT

-1468 GKTWFNATQSATPG
+1468 GKTWVTAAQKATG
-1482 VWDYIWPDDVADGG
+1482 VWEYIWPDDVTDGSH
-1496 YTLTVEATD
+1496 TLTVEATD

-1716 FTIDTILS
+1716 FTIDTLLS

-1863 SLDGGINWVNA
+1863 SLDGGTNWVNA

-1913 NFIIDT
+1913 NFTIDT

-1971 EEVELTQTNGQ
+1971 EEVELTQIGGQ

-2041 TNNVRPHFQVTV
+2041 TNNVRPQFQVTV

-2074 QSATPGVWDYTWL
+2074 QS
-2087 ADVGEG
+2087 
-2093 KHTLTVEATDKAGNK
+2093 
-2108 TTQQLDFIID
+2108 
-2118 TLLSEPTIVL
+2118 S
-2128 DNTDDSG
+2128 
-2135 TKGDHLTN
+2135 
-2143 VNKPTFLL
+2143 
-2151 GNIDAD
+2151 
-2157 ARYVTVEVQH
+2157 
-2167 GGTKEVLTATK
+2167 
-2178 DATGNWS
+2178 
-2185 VTPTGTWADGDY
+2185 
-2197 TLTVRVEDE
+2197 
-2206 AGNEKHSA
+2206 
-2214 SLTVTVDTQIT
+2214 
-2225 IDVIELVNDN
+2225 
-2235 GIPGDNMTNDA
+2235 
-2246 HPQFRVTVPGDV
+2246 
-2258 NEVSL
+2258 
-2263 SIDGGVTWVKATQ
+2263 
-2276 SATPGVWNYTW
+2276 
-2287 PGTVPDGDYT
+2287 
-2297 LNVKATD
+2297 
-2304 NAGNTVTETLHFTI
+2304 
-2318 DTTLSTPVIV
+2318 
-2328 LDSADDSGVHG
+2328 
-2339 DNMTNHT
+2339 
-2346 QPTFALQHIDDD
+2346 
-2358 AVRVTVSVEH
+2358 
-2368 GGVTTTFDATKDAG
+2368 
-2382 GWTFTPTGA
+2382 
-2391 WADGDYTLSVS
+2391 
-2402 VEDKAGNTSHSASLT
+2402 
-2417 VTVDTQIAINNIE
+2417 
-2430 LVNDSGI
+2430 
-2437 PDDNLTNNVRPHFQV
+2437 
-2452 TVPTDVNVVR
+2452 
-2462 LSIDGGKTWFNATQS
+2462 
-2477 ATPGVWDYIWPDDVA
+2477 
-2492 DGGYTLTVEATDE
+2492 
-2505 AGNKATQTLD
+2505 
-2515 FTIDTTL
+2515 
-2522 SVPTLSL
+2522 
-2529 DSADDSGIAGD
+2529 
-2540 NITNVKT
+2540 
-2547 PGFTLNNIDT
+2547 
-2557 DVSRVIVE
+2557 
-2565 VMHNGIK
+2565 
-2572 QEVPLVQTGG
+2572 
-2582 QWRFAPTSDW
+2582 
-2592 ADGDYILTVKVEDRA
+2592 
-2607 GNVKQSAP
+2607 
-2615 LTVTVDTHIAID
+2615 
-2627 RIELVNDSGI
+2627 
-2637 PGDNLTNEARPHFQ
+2637 
-2651 VTVPADVNGVRLSID
+2651 
-2666 GGKTWFDATQSATS
+2666 
-2680 GVWDYTWLTN
+2680 
-2690 VANGPH
+2690 
-2696 TLMVEASDKAGNK
+2696 
-2709 TTQKLD
+2709 
-2715 FTIDTILSEPTI
+2715 
-2727 TLDSADDSAAGDN
+2727 
-2740 ITNVKM
+2740 
-2746 PGFTLGNID
+2746 
-2755 ADVTK
+2755 
-2760 VVVTVAHD
+2760 
-2768 GKNQQI
+2768 
-2774 ELIKN
+2774 
-2779 GGVWR
+2779 
-2784 FTPGAAWTDGDYT
+2784 
-2797 LTVKV
+2797 
-2802 EDKAGNTN
+2802 
-2810 YSAPLT
+2810 
-2816 VTIDTQTSIDRIE
+2816 
-2829 LLNDTGIVGDNL
+2829 
-2841 TNEARPQFHITV
+2841 
-2853 PTDVNSVQ
+2853 
-2861 LSLDGGINWVNA
+2861 
-2873 TLTSDG
+2873 
-2879 VWEYIW
+2879 
-2885 PTDLVENTYTLTV
+2885 
-2898 KATDVAGNTATE
+2898 
-2910 TLNFI
+2910 
-2915 IDTTLSTPTITLD
+2915 
-2928 SADDSGTANDNKTN
+2928 
-2942 VKTPG
+2942 
-2947 FIIGGIDSDVTQVVV
+2947 
-2962 QVMRDGHSEEVE
+2962 
-2974 LTQTNGQ
+2974 
-2981 WRFVPGSAWTDG
+2981 
-2993 DYTLTVTVKDEAGNI
+2993 
-3008 RHSAPLT
+3008 
-3015 VTIDTQITI
+3015 
-3024 DHIELV
+3024 
-3030 NDSGIPDDNLTNNVR
+3030 
-3045 PHFQVTVPTDVNVV
+3045 
-3059 RLSIDGGKTWFN
+3059 
-3071 ATQSATPGVWDYTW
+3071 TPGVWDYTW

-3176 KGATGIWS
+3176 KDATGNWSVTPTGTWADGDYTLTVRVEDDAGNVKHSASLTVTVDTQITIDDIELVNDSGTRGDNLTNNANPHFRITVPGDVNEVSLSIDGGVTWVKATQSVTPGVWNYTWPGTVPDGDYTLNVKATDNAGNTVTETLHFTIDTTLSTPVIVLDSADDTGIQGDNMTNRTQPTFNLQHIDDDAVRVTVSVEHGGVTTTFDATKDAGGWTFTPPTSWGAGDYTLSVSVEDKAGNTSHSASLTVTVDTQIAINNIELVNDSGIPDDNLTNNVRPHFQVTVPTDVNVVRLSIDGGKTWFNATQSATPGVWDYTWLADVGEGKHTLTVEATDKAGNQTTQKLDFIIDTLLSEPTIALDSTDDSGTKGDNLTNVNKPTFILGNIDADARYVTVEVQHGGTGTKEVLTATKGATGIWS

-3213 PLTVTVDTQITIDV
+3213 PLTVTVDTQITIDD

-3274 QGTAGI
+3274 QGTAGT

-3319 LSTPTIAMDSRDDT
+3319 LSTPTITMDSRDDT

-3349 IGNIDAD
+3349 IGNIDSD

-3376 QVGGQWRFTP
+3376 QAGGQWRFTP

-3394 YTLTVEVTDNAGNV
+3394 YTLTVEVQDNAGNV
-3408 RQSTPLVVTVDT
+3408 RQSTPLIVTVDT

-3464 GGANWVSAT
+3464 GGANWVSAA

-3512 FFIDTRLSTPTIAL
+3512 FSIDTRLSTPTIAL

-3573 ATQGAGGWS
+3573 ATQGAAGWS

-3621 AIDRIELVNDSGVP
+3621 AIDHIELVNDSGVP

-3714 IDITLLTPT
+3714 IDITLMTPT

-3743 TQPVF
+3743 TQPIF

-3848 VFDIHQVDSDVTRV
+3848 VFDIRQVDSDVTRV

-4218 REPTIVLDPTHD
+4218 QEPTIVLDPTHD

-4262 IDGRDYTIEN
+4262 LDGRDYTIEN

-4298 IAGNTKTSAELRIEI
+4298 IAGNTKTSAELKIEI

-4361 VNWTPISK
+4361 VNWTPVSK
-4369 NAAGQWEFTAG
+4369 NAAGQWQFTAG
-4380 SALPDGHY
+4380 SALSDGHY

-4500 EVSFTIDTIVS
+4500 EVSFTIDTVVS
-4511 DPSIDLLD
+4511 DPRIDLLD

-4532 SVTTPRFVIGNVPAD
+4532 SVTKPRFVIGNVPAD

-4553 RINGVSYSVTANGNN
+4553 RINGVSYPVTANGNN

-4616 PASDTGNSN
+4616 PASDTGSSN

-4722 IDDQHEATSLRPE
+4722 IDDQYEATSLRPE
-4735 FKGFAEAFS
+4735 FKGLAEAFS

-4833 TLIGSTLPNTIVSI
+4833 TLIGNTLPNAIVSI

-4982 NIREFGPQNVILDTV
+4982 NIREFGPQSVILDTV

-5252 GTFNIHF
+5252 GKFNIHF
-5259 SITDVAGN
+5259 SITDVAAN

-5296 SLDDLITN
+5296 SLDDLITS

-5384 PAMVAGSD
+5384 PAMMAGSD
-5392 NGIFSNDSITSQ
+5392 NGIFSNDSVTSQ
-5404 TRPTFSIF
+5404 TRPAFSIF

-5581 HIKVFT
+5581 HIQVFT
-5587 SELDDNKSSSKTE
+5587 SELDDNKSSSKTD
-5600 WWSNSDLITM
+5600 WWSNSSTITM
-5610 RGTGEIG
+5610 RGMGEIG

-5627 TLATAVVAATGRWE
+5627 TLATAVVAANGQWE
-5641 LSTDKLPEG
+5641 LSTDQLPEG
-5650 TYDISLVIEDSAG
+5650 KYDITLSIEDNAG
-5663 NRWEDVREIFIDRT
+5663 NRKEEVHEIFIDRT

-5708 TDSEGNTYTLTVPDN
+5708 TDSNGNTYTLTVPDN

-5756 IMKEVPVISL
+5756 IMKETPVISL
-5766 SPDSDSGTVGDNIT
+5766 SPDSDSGTAGDNIT
-5780 RDKQPTFIIG
+5780 RDNQPTFIIG

-5840 AGNQKNSLP
+5840 VGNQKNSLP

-5864 LAAGEDNGASDS
+5864 LAAGEDNGASHS
-5876 DNVTNHTQPKFTLQ
+5876 DNVTNHNHTQPKFTLQ

-5904 HNGVTDIYQATQGA
+5904 HNGVTDTYQATQGA

-5967 QHDDASD
+5967 QHNDASD
-5974 DATATA
+5974 DATAIA

-5991 ESATHLRTEPSA
+5991 ESATHLRTVPSA
-6003 AEESVVKVTAYSITL
+6003 AEESVVKETAYSITL

-6038 ISVPENIVNVSIMFE
+6038 ISVPENIVNVSVMFE

-6083 KFIDKDNDFLIKEK
+6083 KFIDKDDDFLIKEK

-6107 IVNAMNVR
+6107 IVNAMNAR

>member
-154 EVQNSSKQIEEMLQ
+154 EVQNSSKQMEEMLQ
-168 NFLADNVAK
+168 EFLADNVAK

-388 DGNWSYEFKDNEL
+388 DGNWSYEFRDNEL

-430 IAPEKP
+430 IPPEKP
-436 TIELDDSS
+436 TIELDDNS

-537 IETTNDSGIVGD
+537 IETTDDSGIVGD

-629 PVPPTVSLE
+629 PLLPTVSLE

-715 TVKYSFTIQTEVVPP
+715 TVKYSFTIQTEVVSP

-959 VKLYIDGAL
+959 VKLYVDGAL

-1028 LSPDSDSGIS
+1028 LSPDSDSGIA

-1111 NSAIFDFTI
+1111 NSAVFDFTI

-1180 HLNGSWLFIPGNTW
+1180 HLNGSWLFTPGNTW

-1209 GNTNYSAPLTV
+1209 GNTSYSAPLTV

-1324 VPVIVLDSADD
+1324 VPVIVLNSADD
-1335 TGIQGDNMTNST
+1335 TGVQGDNMTNRT

-1381 TGGWTFTPPTSWAD
+1381 TGGWTFTPTASWTD

-1434 DSGIPDDNLTNNVR
+1434 DSGIPNDNLTNNVR

-1468 GKTWFNATQSATPG
+1468 GKTWVTAAQKAAG
-1482 VWDYIWPDDVADGG
+1482 VWEYIWPDDVTDGSH
-1496 YTLTVEATD
+1496 TLTVEATD

-1536 GIAGDNITNVKT
+1536 GIAGDNITSVKT

-1625 AIDRIELVNDSGIPG
+1625 AIDRIELVNDSGIPD

-1703 SDKAGNKTTQKLD
+1703 TDKAGNKTTQKLD
-1716 FTIDTILS
+1716 FIIDTLLS

-2023 TIDHIE
+2023 AIDHIE
-2029 LVNDSGIPDDNL
+2029 LVNDSGIPNDNL

-2108 TTQQLDFIID
+2108 TTQKLDFIID

-2128 DNTDDSG
+2128 DSTDDSG
-2135 TKGDHLTN
+2135 TKGDNLTN

-2197 TLTVRVEDE
+2197 TLTVRVEDD
-2206 AGNEKHSA
+2206 AGNVKYSA

-2225 IDVIELVNDN
+2225 IDVIELVNDS
-2235 GIPGDNMTNDA
+2235 GTRGDNLTNDA
-2246 HPQFRVTVPGDV
+2246 NPHFRITVPGDV

-2276 SATPGVWNYTW
+2276 SVTPGVWNYTW

-2339 DNMTNHT
+2339 DNMTNRT
-2346 QPTFALQHIDDD
+2346 QPTFALQQIDDD

-2368 GGVTTTFDATKDAG
+2368 GGVTTTFDATKGTG

-2477 ATPGVWDYIWPDDVA
+2477 ATPGVWDY
-2492 DGGYTLTVEATDE
+2492 
-2505 AGNKATQTLD
+2505 
-2515 FTIDTTL
+2515 
-2522 SVPTLSL
+2522 
-2529 DSADDSGIAGD
+2529 
-2540 NITNVKT
+2540 
-2547 PGFTLNNIDT
+2547 
-2557 DVSRVIVE
+2557 
-2565 VMHNGIK
+2565 
-2572 QEVPLVQTGG
+2572 
-2582 QWRFAPTSDW
+2582 
-2592 ADGDYILTVKVEDRA
+2592 
-2607 GNVKQSAP
+2607 
-2615 LTVTVDTHIAID
+2615 
-2627 RIELVNDSGI
+2627 
-2637 PGDNLTNEARPHFQ
+2637 
-2651 VTVPADVNGVRLSID
+2651 
-2666 GGKTWFDATQSATS
+2666 
-2680 GVWDYTWLTN
+2680 
-2690 VANGPH
+2690 
-2696 TLMVEASDKAGNK
+2696 
-2709 TTQKLD
+2709 
-2715 FTIDTILSEPTI
+2715 
-2727 TLDSADDSAAGDN
+2727 
-2740 ITNVKM
+2740 
-2746 PGFTLGNID
+2746 
-2755 ADVTK
+2755 
-2760 VVVTVAHD
+2760 
-2768 GKNQQI
+2768 
-2774 ELIKN
+2774 
-2779 GGVWR
+2779 
-2784 FTPGAAWTDGDYT
+2784 
-2797 LTVKV
+2797 
-2802 EDKAGNTN
+2802 
-2810 YSAPLT
+2810 
-2816 VTIDTQTSIDRIE
+2816 
-2829 LLNDTGIVGDNL
+2829 
-2841 TNEARPQFHITV
+2841 
-2853 PTDVNSVQ
+2853 
-2861 LSLDGGINWVNA
+2861 
-2873 TLTSDG
+2873 
-2879 VWEYIW
+2879 
-2885 PTDLVENTYTLTV
+2885 
-2898 KATDVAGNTATE
+2898 
-2910 TLNFI
+2910 
-2915 IDTTLSTPTITLD
+2915 
-2928 SADDSGTANDNKTN
+2928 
-2942 VKTPG
+2942 
-2947 FIIGGIDSDVTQVVV
+2947 
-2962 QVMRDGHSEEVE
+2962 
-2974 LTQTNGQ
+2974 
-2981 WRFVPGSAWTDG
+2981 
-2993 DYTLTVTVKDEAGNI
+2993 
-3008 RHSAPLT
+3008 
-3015 VTIDTQITI
+3015 
-3024 DHIELV
+3024 
-3030 NDSGIPDDNLTNNVR
+3030 
-3045 PHFQVTVPTDVNVV
+3045 
-3059 RLSIDGGKTWFN
+3059 
-3071 ATQSATPGVWDYTW
+3071 TW

-3101 DKAGNKTTQQLD
+3101 DKAGNQTTQQLD

-3145 PTFLLGNIDA
+3145 PTFLLGNIDV

-3164 QHGGTKEVLTAT
+3164 LHGGTKEVLTAT

-3394 YTLTVEVTDNAGNV
+3394 YTLTVEVQDNAGNV
-3408 RQSTPLVVTVDT
+3408 RQSTPLIVTVDT

-3464 GGANWVSAT
+3464 GGANWVSAA

-3483 WPTDMGDGKHTL
+3483 WPTDMGDGKHIL

-4072 ATKVG
+4072 AIKVG

-4298 IAGNTKTSAELRIEI
+4298 IAGNTKTSAELQIEI

-4369 NAAGQWEFTAG
+4369 NAAGQWQFTAG

-4500 EVSFTIDTIVS
+4500 EVSFTIDTVVS
-4511 DPSIDLLD
+4511 DPRIDLLD

-4532 SVTTPRFVIGNVPAD
+4532 SITKPRFVIGNVPAD

-4553 RINGVSYSVTANGNN
+4553 RINGVSYPVTANGNN

-4616 PASDTGNSN
+4616 PASDTGSSN

-4649 TIVDDKSGREVLKQT
+4649 TIVDDKSGREVLKHT

-4722 IDDQHEATSLRPE
+4722 IDDQYEATSLRPE
-4735 FKGFAEAFS
+4735 FKGLAEAFS

-4833 TLIGSTLPNTIVSI
+4833 TLVGNTLPNAIVSI

-4951 TTGAGHW
+4951 TTGTGHW

-5079 NSQQKEILIEHDTQ
+5079 NSQQKDILIEHDTQ

-5252 GTFNIHF
+5252 GKFNIHF

-5296 SLDDLITN
+5296 SLDDLITS

-5384 PAMVAGSD
+5384 PVMMAGSD

-5404 TRPTFSIF
+5404 TRPAFSIF

-5533 EVWVNEKGHWQ
+5533 EVWVNDKGHWQ

-5581 HIKVFT
+5581 HIQVFT
-5587 SELDDNKSSSKTE
+5587 SELDDNKSSSKTD
-5600 WWSNSDLITM
+5600 WWSNSSTITM
-5610 RGTGEIG
+5610 RGMGEIG

-5627 TLATAVVAATGRWE
+5627 TLATAVVAANGQWE
-5641 LSTDKLPEG
+5641 LSTDQLPEG
-5650 TYDISLVIEDSAG
+5650 KYDITLSIEDNAG
-5663 NRWEDVREIFIDRT
+5663 NRKEEVHEIFIDRT

-5708 TDSEGNTYTLTVPDN
+5708 TDSNGNTYTLTVPDN

-5747 NRSDDVPLD
+5747 NRSDDVSLD
-5756 IMKEVPVISL
+5756 IMKETPVISL
-5766 SPDSDSGTVGDNIT
+5766 SPDSDSGTAGDNIT
-5780 RDKQPTFIIG
+5780 RDNQPTFIIG

-5876 DNVTNHTQPKFTLQ
+5876 DNVTNHNHTQPKFTLQ

-5904 HNGVTDIYQATQGA
+5904 HNGVTDTYQATQGA

-5930 DGNYTLSVTV
+5930 DGTYTLSVTV
-5940 VDRAGNSQQS
+5940 VDRAGNSLQS
-5950 ASLAV
+5950 ASLEV

-5974 DATATA
+5974 DATPTA

-5991 ESATHLRTEPSA
+5991 ESATHLRTVASA
-6003 AEESVVKVTAYSITL
+6003 AEESVVKETAYSITL

-6038 ISVPENIVNVSIMFE
+6038 ISVPENIVNVSVMFE

-6083 KFIDKDNDFLIKEK
+6083 KFIDKDDDFLIKEK

-6107 IVNAMNVR
+6107 IVNAMNAR

>member
-2128 DNTDDSG
+2128 DSTDDSG

-2477 ATPGVWDYIWPDDVA
+2477 ATPGVWDY
-2492 DGGYTLTVEATDE
+2492 
-2505 AGNKATQTLD
+2505 
-2515 FTIDTTL
+2515 
-2522 SVPTLSL
+2522 
-2529 DSADDSGIAGD
+2529 
-2540 NITNVKT
+2540 
-2547 PGFTLNNIDT
+2547 
-2557 DVSRVIVE
+2557 
-2565 VMHNGIK
+2565 
-2572 QEVPLVQTGG
+2572 
-2582 QWRFAPTSDW
+2582 
-2592 ADGDYILTVKVEDRA
+2592 
-2607 GNVKQSAP
+2607 
-2615 LTVTVDTHIAID
+2615 
-2627 RIELVNDSGI
+2627 
-2637 PGDNLTNEARPHFQ
+2637 
-2651 VTVPADVNGVRLSID
+2651 
-2666 GGKTWFDATQSATS
+2666 
-2680 GVWDYTWLTN
+2680 
-2690 VANGPH
+2690 
-2696 TLMVEASDKAGNK
+2696 
-2709 TTQKLD
+2709 
-2715 FTIDTILSEPTI
+2715 
-2727 TLDSADDSAAGDN
+2727 
-2740 ITNVKM
+2740 
-2746 PGFTLGNID
+2746 
-2755 ADVTK
+2755 
-2760 VVVTVAHD
+2760 
-2768 GKNQQI
+2768 
-2774 ELIKN
+2774 
-2779 GGVWR
+2779 
-2784 FTPGAAWTDGDYT
+2784 
-2797 LTVKV
+2797 
-2802 EDKAGNTN
+2802 
-2810 YSAPLT
+2810 
-2816 VTIDTQTSIDRIE
+2816 
-2829 LLNDTGIVGDNL
+2829 
-2841 TNEARPQFHITV
+2841 
-2853 PTDVNSVQ
+2853 
-2861 LSLDGGINWVNA
+2861 
-2873 TLTSDG
+2873 
-2879 VWEYIW
+2879 
-2885 PTDLVENTYTLTV
+2885 
-2898 KATDVAGNTATE
+2898 
-2910 TLNFI
+2910 
-2915 IDTTLSTPTITLD
+2915 
-2928 SADDSGTANDNKTN
+2928 
-2942 VKTPG
+2942 
-2947 FIIGGIDSDVTQVVV
+2947 
-2962 QVMRDGHSEEVE
+2962 
-2974 LTQTNGQ
+2974 
-2981 WRFVPGSAWTDG
+2981 
-2993 DYTLTVTVKDEAGNI
+2993 
-3008 RHSAPLT
+3008 
-3015 VTIDTQITI
+3015 
-3024 DHIELV
+3024 
-3030 NDSGIPDDNLTNNVR
+3030 
-3045 PHFQVTVPTDVNVV
+3045 
-3059 RLSIDGGKTWFN
+3059 
-3071 ATQSATPGVWDYTW
+3071 TW

-3094 TLTVEAT
+3094 ILTVEAT

-4553 RINGVSYSVTANGNN
+4553 RINGVSYPVTANGNN

>member
-98 AQVEKKGNGK
+98 AQVEKKSNGK

-430 IAPEKP
+430 IPPEKP

-638 DYVVLPNGIIL
+638 DFVVLPNGIIL

-1028 LSPDSDSGIS
+1028 LSPDSDSGIA

-1111 NSAIFDFTI
+1111 NSAVFDFTI

-1180 HLNGSWLFIPGNTW
+1180 HLNGSWLFTPGNTW

-1209 GNTNYSAPLTV
+1209 GNTSYSAPLTV

-1324 VPVIVLDSADD
+1324 VPVIVLNSADD
-1335 TGIQGDNMTNST
+1335 TGVQGDNMTNRT

-1482 VWDYIWPDDVADGG
+1482 AWDYIWPDDVADGG

-1505 EAGNK
+1505 KAGNK
-1510 ATQTLDFTIDTT
+1510 TTQELDFTIDTT

-1716 FTIDTILS
+1716 FIIDTLLS

-2128 DNTDDSG
+2128 DSTDDSG
-2135 TKGDHLTN
+2135 TKGDNLTN

-2318 DTTLSTPVIV
+2318 DTTLSVPVIV
-2328 LDSADDSGVHG
+2328 LNSADDTGVQG
-2339 DNMTNHT
+2339 DNMTNST

-2368 GGVTTTFDATKDAG
+2368 GGVTTTFDATKGVG
-2382 GWTFTPTGA
+2382 GWSFTPTGA

-2452 TVPTDVNVVR
+2452 KVPTDVN
-2462 LSIDGGKTWFNATQS
+2462 
-2477 ATPGVWDYIWPDDVA
+2477 
-2492 DGGYTLTVEATDE
+2492 E
-2505 AGNKATQTLD
+2505 
-2515 FTIDTTL
+2515 
-2522 SVPTLSL
+2522 
-2529 DSADDSGIAGD
+2529 
-2540 NITNVKT
+2540 
-2547 PGFTLNNIDT
+2547 
-2557 DVSRVIVE
+2557 
-2565 VMHNGIK
+2565 
-2572 QEVPLVQTGG
+2572 
-2582 QWRFAPTSDW
+2582 
-2592 ADGDYILTVKVEDRA
+2592 
-2607 GNVKQSAP
+2607 
-2615 LTVTVDTHIAID
+2615 
-2627 RIELVNDSGI
+2627 
-2637 PGDNLTNEARPHFQ
+2637 
-2651 VTVPADVNGVRLSID
+2651 
-2666 GGKTWFDATQSATS
+2666 
-2680 GVWDYTWLTN
+2680 
-2690 VANGPH
+2690 
-2696 TLMVEASDKAGNK
+2696 
-2709 TTQKLD
+2709 
-2715 FTIDTILSEPTI
+2715 
-2727 TLDSADDSAAGDN
+2727 
-2740 ITNVKM
+2740 
-2746 PGFTLGNID
+2746 
-2755 ADVTK
+2755 
-2760 VVVTVAHD
+2760 
-2768 GKNQQI
+2768 
-2774 ELIKN
+2774 
-2779 GGVWR
+2779 
-2784 FTPGAAWTDGDYT
+2784 
-2797 LTVKV
+2797 
-2802 EDKAGNTN
+2802 
-2810 YSAPLT
+2810 
-2816 VTIDTQTSIDRIE
+2816 
-2829 LLNDTGIVGDNL
+2829 
-2841 TNEARPQFHITV
+2841 
-2853 PTDVNSVQ
+2853 
-2861 LSLDGGINWVNA
+2861 
-2873 TLTSDG
+2873 
-2879 VWEYIW
+2879 
-2885 PTDLVENTYTLTV
+2885 
-2898 KATDVAGNTATE
+2898 
-2910 TLNFI
+2910 
-2915 IDTTLSTPTITLD
+2915 
-2928 SADDSGTANDNKTN
+2928 
-2942 VKTPG
+2942 
-2947 FIIGGIDSDVTQVVV
+2947 
-2962 QVMRDGHSEEVE
+2962 
-2974 LTQTNGQ
+2974 
-2981 WRFVPGSAWTDG
+2981 
-2993 DYTLTVTVKDEAGNI
+2993 
-3008 RHSAPLT
+3008 
-3015 VTIDTQITI
+3015 
-3024 DHIELV
+3024 
-3030 NDSGIPDDNLTNNVR
+3030 
-3045 PHFQVTVPTDVNVV
+3045 V

-3101 DKAGNKTTQQLD
+3101 DKAGNQTTQKLD
-3113 FIIDTLLSE
+3113 FIIDTMLSE
-3122 PTIVLDNTDDS
+3122 PTIVLDSTDDS
-3133 GTKGDNLTNVNK
+3133 GTKGDNLTNANK
-3145 PTFLLGNIDA
+3145 PTFILGNIDA

-3164 QHGGTKEVLTAT
+3164 QYGGTKEVLTAT

-3319 LSTPTIAMDSRDDT
+3319 LSTPTITMDSRDDT

-3349 IGNIDAD
+3349 IGNIDSD
-3356 AHSVIL
+3356 AQSVIL

-3408 RQSTPLVVTVDT
+3408 RQSTPLIVTVDT

-3464 GGANWVSAT
+3464 GGANWVSAA

-3621 AIDRIELVNDSGVP
+3621 AIDHIELVNDSGVP

-3714 IDITLLTPT
+3714 IDITLMTPT

-3848 VFDIHQVDSDVTRV
+3848 VFDIRQVDSDVTRV

-4298 IAGNTKTSAELRIEI
+4298 IAGNTKTSAELKIEI

-4532 SVTTPRFVIGNVPAD
+4532 SVTKPRFVIGNVPAD

-4553 RINGVSYSVTANGNN
+4553 RINGVSYPVTANGNN

-4833 TLIGSTLPNTIVSI
+4833 TLVGNTLPNAIVSI

-4958 GVVLPALGNDGNYE
+4958 GVVLPALGNDGNYV

-5039 NPQGVVIAT
+5039 SPQGVVIAT

-5079 NSQQKEILIEHDTQ
+5079 NSQQKDILIEHDTQ

-5346 ALKDGEYSIRVVA
+5346 VLKDGEYSIRVVA

-5404 TRPTFSIF
+5404 TRPTFSIS

-5581 HIKVFT
+5581 HIQVFT
-5587 SELDDNKSSSKTE
+5587 SELDDNKSSSKTD
-5600 WWSNSDLITM
+5600 WWSNSSTITM
-5610 RGTGEIG
+5610 RGMGEIG

-5627 TLATAVVAATGRWE
+5627 TLATAVVAANGQWE
-5641 LSTDKLPEG
+5641 LSTDQLPEG
-5650 TYDISLVIEDSAG
+5650 KYDITLSIEDNAG
-5663 NRWEDVREIFIDRT
+5663 NRKEEVHEIFIDRT

-5708 TDSEGNTYTLTVPDN
+5708 TDSNGNTYTLTVPDN

-5747 NRSDDVPLD
+5747 NRSDDVSLD

-5864 LAAGEDNGASDS
+5864 LAAGEDNGVSDS

-5904 HNGVTDIYQATQGA
+5904 HNGVTDTYQATQGA

-5930 DGNYTLSVTV
+5930 DGTYTLSVTV

-5991 ESATHLRTEPSA
+5991 ESATHLRTVPSA
-6003 AEESVVKVTAYSITL
+6003 AEESVVKETAYSITL

-6107 IVNAMNVR
+6107 IVNAMNAR

>member
-43 RGSVIIVNGAL
+43 HGSVIIVNGAL

-115 EELKKQLDD
+115 EELKKQLDE

-444 DSGIKNDNIT
+444 DSGIKNDSIT

-537 IETTNDSGIVGD
+537 IETTDDSGIVGD

-599 EGINNL
+599 EGVNNL

-614 NKKDFSFSYVIDTIA
+614 NKKDFSFSYVIDTVA

-638 DYVVLPNGIIL
+638 DFVVLPNGIIL

-1055 DPDIISVQVWDAMS
+1055 DPDIISVQVWDAAS

-1111 NSAIFDFTI
+1111 NSAVFDFTI

-1180 HLNGSWLFIPGNTW
+1180 HLNGSWLFTPGNTW

-1324 VPVIVLDSADD
+1324 VPVIVLNSADD
-1335 TGIQGDNMTNST
+1335 TGVQGDNMTNST

-1381 TGGWTFTPPTSWAD
+1381 VGGWSFTPTGAWAD

-1434 DSGIPDDNLTNNVR
+1434 DSGIPNDNLTNNVR

-1468 GKTWFNATQSATPG
+1468 GKTWFNATQNATPG

-1510 ATQTLDFTIDTT
+1510 TTQTLDFTIDTT

-1559 VSRVIVE
+1559 VSRVTVE

-1625 AIDRIELVNDSGIPG
+1625 AIDRIELVNDSGIPD

-1663 LSIDGGKTWFDA
+1663 LSIDGGKTLFDA
-1675 TQSATS
+1675 TQSATP

-1716 FTIDTILS
+1716 FIIDTMLS

-2023 TIDHIE
+2023 AIDHIE

-2135 TKGDHLTN
+2135 TKGDNLTN

-2328 LDSADDSGVHG
+2328 LDSADDTGIQG
-2339 DNMTNHT
+2339 DNMTNRT
-2346 QPTFALQHIDDD
+2346 QPTFNLQHIDDD

-2368 GGVTTTFDATKDAG
+2368 GGVTTTFDATKGVG
-2382 GWTFTPTGA
+2382 GWTFTPPTSWGA
-2391 WADGDYTLSVS
+2391 GDYTLSVS

-2437 PDDNLTNNVRPHFQV
+2437 PDDNLTNNVRPQFQV
-2452 TVPTDVNVVR
+2452 KVPTDVN
-2462 LSIDGGKTWFNATQS
+2462 
-2477 ATPGVWDYIWPDDVA
+2477 
-2492 DGGYTLTVEATDE
+2492 E
-2505 AGNKATQTLD
+2505 
-2515 FTIDTTL
+2515 
-2522 SVPTLSL
+2522 
-2529 DSADDSGIAGD
+2529 
-2540 NITNVKT
+2540 
-2547 PGFTLNNIDT
+2547 
-2557 DVSRVIVE
+2557 
-2565 VMHNGIK
+2565 
-2572 QEVPLVQTGG
+2572 
-2582 QWRFAPTSDW
+2582 
-2592 ADGDYILTVKVEDRA
+2592 
-2607 GNVKQSAP
+2607 
-2615 LTVTVDTHIAID
+2615 
-2627 RIELVNDSGI
+2627 
-2637 PGDNLTNEARPHFQ
+2637 
-2651 VTVPADVNGVRLSID
+2651 
-2666 GGKTWFDATQSATS
+2666 
-2680 GVWDYTWLTN
+2680 
-2690 VANGPH
+2690 
-2696 TLMVEASDKAGNK
+2696 
-2709 TTQKLD
+2709 
-2715 FTIDTILSEPTI
+2715 
-2727 TLDSADDSAAGDN
+2727 
-2740 ITNVKM
+2740 
-2746 PGFTLGNID
+2746 
-2755 ADVTK
+2755 
-2760 VVVTVAHD
+2760 
-2768 GKNQQI
+2768 
-2774 ELIKN
+2774 
-2779 GGVWR
+2779 
-2784 FTPGAAWTDGDYT
+2784 
-2797 LTVKV
+2797 
-2802 EDKAGNTN
+2802 
-2810 YSAPLT
+2810 
-2816 VTIDTQTSIDRIE
+2816 
-2829 LLNDTGIVGDNL
+2829 
-2841 TNEARPQFHITV
+2841 
-2853 PTDVNSVQ
+2853 
-2861 LSLDGGINWVNA
+2861 
-2873 TLTSDG
+2873 
-2879 VWEYIW
+2879 
-2885 PTDLVENTYTLTV
+2885 
-2898 KATDVAGNTATE
+2898 
-2910 TLNFI
+2910 
-2915 IDTTLSTPTITLD
+2915 
-2928 SADDSGTANDNKTN
+2928 
-2942 VKTPG
+2942 
-2947 FIIGGIDSDVTQVVV
+2947 
-2962 QVMRDGHSEEVE
+2962 
-2974 LTQTNGQ
+2974 
-2981 WRFVPGSAWTDG
+2981 
-2993 DYTLTVTVKDEAGNI
+2993 
-3008 RHSAPLT
+3008 
-3015 VTIDTQITI
+3015 
-3024 DHIELV
+3024 
-3030 NDSGIPDDNLTNNVR
+3030 
-3045 PHFQVTVPTDVNVV
+3045 V

-3101 DKAGNKTTQQLD
+3101 DKAGNQTTQKLD
-3113 FIIDTLLSE
+3113 FIIDTMLSE
-3122 PTIVLDNTDDS
+3122 PTIVLDSTDDS
-3133 GTKGDNLTNVNK
+3133 GTKGDNLTNANK
-3145 PTFLLGNIDA
+3145 PTFILGNIDA

-3204 DAGNVKYSA
+3204 EAGNVKYSA

-3319 LSTPTIAMDSRDDT
+3319 LSTPTITMDSRDDT

-3349 IGNIDAD
+3349 IGNIDSD
-3356 AHSVIL
+3356 AQSVIL

-3408 RQSTPLVVTVDT
+3408 RQSTPLIVTVDT

-3464 GGANWVSAT
+3464 GGANWVSAA

-3621 AIDRIELVNDSGVP
+3621 AIDHIELVNDSGVP
-3635 GDNVTKHVRPQ
+3635 GDNITKHVRPQ

-3681 YTWPTDMPEGQHTLT
+3681 YTWPTDMPEGQHTLI

-3707 TETLNFT
+3707 TGTLDFT

-3848 VFDIHQVDSDVTRV
+3848 VFDIRQVDSDVTRV

-3907 GNVKESAPFE
+3907 GNVKESAPLE

-3953 VPGDVVQVR
+3953 VPGDVIQVR

-4189 GQHTLLVDVTDI
+4189 GKHTLLVDVTDI

-4298 IAGNTKTSAELRIEI
+4298 IAGNTKTSAELQIEI

-4532 SVTTPRFVIGNVPAD
+4532 SVTKPRFVIGNVPAD

-4553 RINGVSYSVTANGNN
+4553 RINGVSYPVTANGNN

-4616 PASDTGNSN
+4616 PASDTGSSN

-4649 TIVDDKSGREVLKQT
+4649 TIVDDKSGREVLKHT

-4722 IDDQHEATSLRPE
+4722 IDDQYEATSLRPE
-4735 FKGFAEAFS
+4735 FKGLAEAFS

-4833 TLIGSTLPNTIVSI
+4833 TLVGNTLPNAIVSI

-4958 GVVLPALGNDGNYE
+4958 GVVLPALGNDGNYV

-5079 NSQQKEILIEHDTQ
+5079 NSQQKDILIEHDTQ

-5296 SLDDLITN
+5296 SLDDLITS

-5384 PAMVAGSD
+5384 PVMMAGSD

-5404 TRPTFSIF
+5404 TRPAFSIY

-5533 EVWVNEKGHWQ
+5533 EVWVNDKGHWQ

-5581 HIKVFT
+5581 HIQVFT
-5587 SELDDNKSSSKTE
+5587 SELDDNKSSSKTD
-5600 WWSNSDLITM
+5600 WWSNSSTITM
-5610 RGTGEIG
+5610 RGMGEIG

-5627 TLATAVVAATGRWE
+5627 TLATAVVAANGQWE
-5641 LSTDKLPEG
+5641 LSTDQLPEG
-5650 TYDISLVIEDSAG
+5650 KYDITLSIEDNAG
-5663 NRWEDVREIFIDRT
+5663 NRKEEVHEIFIDRT

-5708 TDSEGNTYTLTVPDN
+5708 TDSNGNTYTLTVPDN

-5756 IMKEVPVISL
+5756 IMKETPVISL

-5780 RDKQPTFIIG
+5780 RDNQPTFIIG

-5864 LAAGEDNGASDS
+5864 LAAGEGNGASDS
-5876 DNVTNHTQPKFTLQ
+5876 DNVTNHNHTQPKFTLQ

-5930 DGNYTLSVTV
+5930 DGTYTLSVTV
-5940 VDRAGNSQQS
+5940 VDRAGNSLQS
-5950 ASLAV
+5950 ASLEV

-5974 DATATA
+5974 DATPTA

-5991 ESATHLRTEPSA
+5991 ESATHLRTVPSA
-6003 AEESVVKVTAYSITL
+6003 AEESVVKETAYSITL

-6038 ISVPENIVNVSIMFE
+6038 ISVPENIVNVSVMFE

-6083 KFIDKDNDFLIKEK
+6083 KFLDKDDDFLIKEK

-6107 IVNAMNVR
+6107 IVNAMNAR

-6129 SVGHNNNGAID
+6129 SVGHNNNGAIE

>member
-154 EVQNSSKQIEEMLQ
+154 EVQNSSKQMEEMLQ
-168 NFLADNVAK
+168 EFLADNVAK

-430 IAPEKP
+430 IPPEKP

-614 NKKDFSFSYVIDTIA
+614 NKKDFSFSYVIDTVA

-715 TVKYSFTIQTEVVPP
+715 TIKYSFTIQTEVVPP

-959 VKLYIDGAL
+959 VKLYVDGAL

-1055 DPDIISVQVWDAMS
+1055 DPDIISVQVWDAAS

-1111 NSAIFDFTI
+1111 NSAVFDFTI

-1180 HLNGSWLFIPGNTW
+1180 HLNGSWLFTPGNTW

-1324 VPVIVLDSADD
+1324 VPVIVLNSADD
-1335 TGIQGDNMTNST
+1335 TGVQGDNMTNST

-1381 TGGWTFTPPTSWAD
+1381 TGGWTFTPPALWAD

-1434 DSGIPDDNLTNNVR
+1434 DSGIPNDNLTNNVR
-1448 PHFQVT
+1448 PQFQVT

-1468 GKTWFNATQSATPG
+1468 GKTWFNATQGATPG
-1482 VWDYIWPDDVADGG
+1482 AWDYIWPDDVADGG

-1505 EAGNK
+1505 KAGNQT
-1510 ATQTLDFTIDTT
+1510 TQELDFTIDTT

-1593 ADGDYIL
+1593 GDGDYIL

-1703 SDKAGNKTTQKLD
+1703 TDKAGNQTTQKLD
-1716 FTIDTILS
+1716 FIIDTLLS

-2023 TIDHIE
+2023 AIDHIE

-2041 TNNVRPHFQVTV
+2041 TNNVRPQFQVTV

-2087 ADVGEG
+2087 TDVANGS
-2093 KHTLTVEATDKAGNK
+2093 HTLTVEATDAAGNK
-2108 TTQQLDFIID
+2108 ATQNLEFNID
-2118 TLLSEPTIVL
+2118 TLLSEPTIAL
-2128 DNTDDSG
+2128 DSTDDSG
-2135 TKGDHLTN
+2135 TKGDNLTN
-2143 VNKPTFLL
+2143 VNKPTFIL

-2178 DATGNWS
+2178 GATGIWS
-2185 VTPTGTWADGDY
+2185 VTPTGMWADGSH

-2206 AGNEKHSA
+2206 AGNVKYSVP
-2214 SLTVTVDTQIT
+2214 LTITVDTQIT
-2225 IDVIELVNDN
+2225 IDDIELVNDS
-2235 GIPGDNMTNDA
+2235 GTKGDNLTNDA
-2246 HPQFRVTVPGDV
+2246 NPHFRITVPGDV

-2263 SIDGGVTWVKATQ
+2263 SIDGGVTWVKAMQ
-2276 SATPGVWNYTW
+2276 SSTSGVWNYTW
-2287 PGTVPDGDYT
+2287 PKTLADDDYT
-2297 LNVKATD
+2297 LTVKATD
-2304 NAGNTVTETLHFTI
+2304 NAGNTVTRTLDFTI

-2328 LDSADDSGVHG
+2328 LDSADDTGIQG
-2339 DNMTNHT
+2339 DNMTNRT
-2346 QPTFALQHIDDD
+2346 QPTFNLQHIDDD

-2368 GGVTTTFDATKDAG
+2368 GGVTTTFDVTKDAG
-2382 GWTFTPTGA
+2382 GWTFTPPTSWGA
-2391 WADGDYTLSVS
+2391 GDYTLSVS

-2437 PDDNLTNNVRPHFQV
+2437 PDDNLTNNVRPQFQV
-2452 TVPTDVNVVR
+2452 KVPTDVN
-2462 LSIDGGKTWFNATQS
+2462 
-2477 ATPGVWDYIWPDDVA
+2477 
-2492 DGGYTLTVEATDE
+2492 E
-2505 AGNKATQTLD
+2505 
-2515 FTIDTTL
+2515 
-2522 SVPTLSL
+2522 
-2529 DSADDSGIAGD
+2529 
-2540 NITNVKT
+2540 
-2547 PGFTLNNIDT
+2547 
-2557 DVSRVIVE
+2557 
-2565 VMHNGIK
+2565 
-2572 QEVPLVQTGG
+2572 
-2582 QWRFAPTSDW
+2582 
-2592 ADGDYILTVKVEDRA
+2592 
-2607 GNVKQSAP
+2607 
-2615 LTVTVDTHIAID
+2615 
-2627 RIELVNDSGI
+2627 
-2637 PGDNLTNEARPHFQ
+2637 
-2651 VTVPADVNGVRLSID
+2651 
-2666 GGKTWFDATQSATS
+2666 
-2680 GVWDYTWLTN
+2680 
-2690 VANGPH
+2690 
-2696 TLMVEASDKAGNK
+2696 
-2709 TTQKLD
+2709 
-2715 FTIDTILSEPTI
+2715 
-2727 TLDSADDSAAGDN
+2727 
-2740 ITNVKM
+2740 
-2746 PGFTLGNID
+2746 
-2755 ADVTK
+2755 
-2760 VVVTVAHD
+2760 
-2768 GKNQQI
+2768 
-2774 ELIKN
+2774 
-2779 GGVWR
+2779 
-2784 FTPGAAWTDGDYT
+2784 
-2797 LTVKV
+2797 
-2802 EDKAGNTN
+2802 
-2810 YSAPLT
+2810 
-2816 VTIDTQTSIDRIE
+2816 
-2829 LLNDTGIVGDNL
+2829 
-2841 TNEARPQFHITV
+2841 
-2853 PTDVNSVQ
+2853 
-2861 LSLDGGINWVNA
+2861 
-2873 TLTSDG
+2873 
-2879 VWEYIW
+2879 
-2885 PTDLVENTYTLTV
+2885 
-2898 KATDVAGNTATE
+2898 
-2910 TLNFI
+2910 
-2915 IDTTLSTPTITLD
+2915 
-2928 SADDSGTANDNKTN
+2928 
-2942 VKTPG
+2942 
-2947 FIIGGIDSDVTQVVV
+2947 
-2962 QVMRDGHSEEVE
+2962 
-2974 LTQTNGQ
+2974 
-2981 WRFVPGSAWTDG
+2981 
-2993 DYTLTVTVKDEAGNI
+2993 
-3008 RHSAPLT
+3008 
-3015 VTIDTQITI
+3015 
-3024 DHIELV
+3024 
-3030 NDSGIPDDNLTNNVR
+3030 
-3045 PHFQVTVPTDVNVV
+3045 V

-3101 DKAGNKTTQQLD
+3101 DKAGNQTTQKLD

-3122 PTIVLDNTDDS
+3122 PTIALDSTDDS

-3145 PTFLLGNIDA
+3145 PTFILGNIDA

-3184 VTPTGTWAD
+3184 VTPTGMWAD
-3193 GDYTLTVRVED
+3193 GSHTLTVRVED

-3213 PLTVTVDTQITIDV
+3213 PLTVTVDTHIAIDD

-3297 VEATDKAGNKTT
+3297 VEATDKAGNQTT

-3394 YTLTVEVTDNAGNV
+3394 YTLTVEVQDNAGNV
-3408 RQSTPLVVTVDT
+3408 RQSTPLIVTVDT

-3464 GGANWVSAT
+3464 GGANWVSAA

-3806 NQQTSAPLKVTIDGT
+3806 NQQTSAPLKVTIDGS

-3838 GDRLTNHDRP
+3838 GDRLTKHDRP
-3848 VFDIHQVDSDVTRV
+3848 VFDIRQVDSDVTRV

-3907 GNVKESAPFE
+3907 GNVKESAPLE

-3953 VPGDVVQVR
+3953 VPGDVIQVR

-3984 DSPNTLVD
+3984 DTPNTLVD

-4001 TDEAGNIANKDLVFN
+4001 TDQAGNIANKDLVFN

-4179 IFNVG
+4179 IFNVV

-4298 IAGNTKTSAELRIEI
+4298 IAGNTKTSAELKIEI

-4361 VNWTPISK
+4361 VNWTPVSK
-4369 NAAGQWEFTAG
+4369 NAAGQWQFTAG
-4380 SALPDGHY
+4380 SALSDGHY

-4485 IEIVAEDIAGNKISK
+4485 IEIMAEDIAGNKISK
-4500 EVSFTIDTIVS
+4500 EVSFTIDTVVS
-4511 DPSIDLLD
+4511 DPRIDLLD

-4532 SVTTPRFVIGNVPAD
+4532 SVTKPRFVIGNVPAD

-4553 RINGVSYSVTANGNN
+4553 RINGVSYPVTANGNN

-4616 PASDTGNSN
+4616 PASDTGSSN

-4649 TIVDDKSGREVLKQT
+4649 TIVDDKSGREVLKHT

-4722 IDDQHEATSLRPE
+4722 IDDQYEATSLRPE
-4735 FKGFAEAFS
+4735 FKGLAEAFS

-4833 TLIGSTLPNTIVSI
+4833 TLVGNTLPNAIVSI

-5079 NSQQKEILIEHDTQ
+5079 NSQQKDILIEHDTQ

-5187 IDSQIAVFDIDED
+5187 IDSKIAVFDIDED

-5252 GTFNIHF
+5252 GKFNIHF

-5296 SLDDLITN
+5296 SLDDLITS

-5384 PAMVAGSD
+5384 PVMMAGSD

-5404 TRPTFSIF
+5404 TRPAFSIF

-5533 EVWVNEKGHWQ
+5533 EVWVNDKGHWQ

-5581 HIKVFT
+5581 HIQVFT
-5587 SELDDNKSSSKTE
+5587 SELDDNKSSSKTD
-5600 WWSNSDLITM
+5600 WWSNSSTITM
-5610 RGTGEIG
+5610 RGMGEIG

-5627 TLATAVVAATGRWE
+5627 TLATAVVAANGQWE
-5641 LSTDKLPEG
+5641 LSTDQLPEG
-5650 TYDISLVIEDSAG
+5650 KYDITLSIEDNAG
-5663 NRWEDVREIFIDRT
+5663 NRKEEVHEIFIDRT

-5708 TDSEGNTYTLTVPDN
+5708 TDSNGNTYTLTVPDN

-5876 DNVTNHTQPKFTLQ
+5876 DNVTNHNHTQPKFTLQ

-5930 DGNYTLSVTV
+5930 DGTYTLSVTV
-5940 VDRAGNSQQS
+5940 VDRAGNSLQS
-5950 ASLAV
+5950 ASLEV

-5991 ESATHLRTEPSA
+5991 ESATHLRTVPSA
-6003 AEESVVKVTAYSITL
+6003 AEESVVKETAYSITL

-6038 ISVPENIVNVSIMFE
+6038 ISVPENIVNVSVMFE

-6083 KFIDKDNDFLIKEK
+6083 KFIDKDDDFLIKEK

-6107 IVNAMNVR
+6107 IVNAMNAR

>member
-242 TLALAAESN
+242 TLALATESN

-614 NKKDFSFSYVIDTIA
+614 NKKDFSFSYVIDTVA

-638 DYVVLPNGIIL
+638 DFVVLPNGIIL

-1028 LSPDSDSGIS
+1028 LSPDSDSGVS

-1055 DPDIISVQVWDAMS
+1055 DPDIISVQVWDAAS

-1111 NSAIFDFTI
+1111 NSAVFDFTI

-1209 GNTNYSAPLTV
+1209 GNTSYSAPLTV

-1324 VPVIVLDSADD
+1324 VPVIVLDSAND

-1381 TGGWTFTPPTSWAD
+1381 TGGWSFTPTGAWAD

-1434 DSGIPDDNLTNNVR
+1434 DSGIPNDNLTNNVR

-1482 VWDYIWPDDVADGG
+1482 AWDYIWPDDVADGG

-1505 EAGNK
+1505 KAGNK
-1510 ATQTLDFTIDTT
+1510 TTQELDFTIDTT

-2128 DNTDDSG
+2128 DSTDDSG
-2135 TKGDHLTN
+2135 TKGDNLTN

-2318 DTTLSTPVIV
+2318 DTTLSVPVIV
-2328 LDSADDSGVHG
+2328 LNSADDTGVQG
-2339 DNMTNHT
+2339 DNMTNST

-2368 GGVTTTFDATKDAG
+2368 GGVTTTFDATKGTG
-2382 GWTFTPTGA
+2382 GWSFTPTGA

-2452 TVPTDVNVVR
+2452 KVPMDVN
-2462 LSIDGGKTWFNATQS
+2462 
-2477 ATPGVWDYIWPDDVA
+2477 
-2492 DGGYTLTVEATDE
+2492 E
-2505 AGNKATQTLD
+2505 
-2515 FTIDTTL
+2515 
-2522 SVPTLSL
+2522 
-2529 DSADDSGIAGD
+2529 
-2540 NITNVKT
+2540 
-2547 PGFTLNNIDT
+2547 
-2557 DVSRVIVE
+2557 
-2565 VMHNGIK
+2565 
-2572 QEVPLVQTGG
+2572 
-2582 QWRFAPTSDW
+2582 
-2592 ADGDYILTVKVEDRA
+2592 
-2607 GNVKQSAP
+2607 
-2615 LTVTVDTHIAID
+2615 
-2627 RIELVNDSGI
+2627 
-2637 PGDNLTNEARPHFQ
+2637 
-2651 VTVPADVNGVRLSID
+2651 
-2666 GGKTWFDATQSATS
+2666 
-2680 GVWDYTWLTN
+2680 
-2690 VANGPH
+2690 
-2696 TLMVEASDKAGNK
+2696 
-2709 TTQKLD
+2709 
-2715 FTIDTILSEPTI
+2715 
-2727 TLDSADDSAAGDN
+2727 
-2740 ITNVKM
+2740 
-2746 PGFTLGNID
+2746 
-2755 ADVTK
+2755 
-2760 VVVTVAHD
+2760 
-2768 GKNQQI
+2768 
-2774 ELIKN
+2774 
-2779 GGVWR
+2779 
-2784 FTPGAAWTDGDYT
+2784 
-2797 LTVKV
+2797 
-2802 EDKAGNTN
+2802 
-2810 YSAPLT
+2810 
-2816 VTIDTQTSIDRIE
+2816 
-2829 LLNDTGIVGDNL
+2829 
-2841 TNEARPQFHITV
+2841 
-2853 PTDVNSVQ
+2853 
-2861 LSLDGGINWVNA
+2861 
-2873 TLTSDG
+2873 
-2879 VWEYIW
+2879 
-2885 PTDLVENTYTLTV
+2885 
-2898 KATDVAGNTATE
+2898 
-2910 TLNFI
+2910 
-2915 IDTTLSTPTITLD
+2915 
-2928 SADDSGTANDNKTN
+2928 
-2942 VKTPG
+2942 
-2947 FIIGGIDSDVTQVVV
+2947 
-2962 QVMRDGHSEEVE
+2962 
-2974 LTQTNGQ
+2974 
-2981 WRFVPGSAWTDG
+2981 
-2993 DYTLTVTVKDEAGNI
+2993 
-3008 RHSAPLT
+3008 
-3015 VTIDTQITI
+3015 
-3024 DHIELV
+3024 
-3030 NDSGIPDDNLTNNVR
+3030 
-3045 PHFQVTVPTDVNVV
+3045 V

-3101 DKAGNKTTQQLD
+3101 DKAGNQTTQKLD

-3122 PTIVLDNTDDS
+3122 PTIVLDSTDDS
-3133 GTKGDNLTNVNK
+3133 GTKGDNLTNANK
-3145 PTFLLGNIDA
+3145 PTFILGNIDA

-3164 QHGGTKEVLTAT
+3164 QYGGTKEVLTAT

-3319 LSTPTIAMDSRDDT
+3319 LSTPTITMDSRDDT

-3349 IGNIDAD
+3349 IGNIDSD
-3356 AHSVIL
+3356 AQSVIL

-3408 RQSTPLVVTVDT
+3408 RQSTPLIVTVDT

-3464 GGANWVSAT
+3464 GGANWVSAA

-3621 AIDRIELVNDSGVP
+3621 AIDHIELVNDSGVP

-3714 IDITLLTPT
+3714 IDITLMTPT

-3848 VFDIHQVDSDVTRV
+3848 VFDIRQVDSDVTRV

-4532 SVTTPRFVIGNVPAD
+4532 SVTKPRFVIGNVPAD

-4553 RINGVSYSVTANGNN
+4553 RINGVSYPVTANGNN

-4833 TLIGSTLPNTIVSI
+4833 TLVGNTLPNAIVSI

-4958 GVVLPALGNDGNYE
+4958 GVVLPALGNDGNYV

-5296 SLDDLITN
+5296 SLDDLITS

-5384 PAMVAGSD
+5384 PVMMAGSD

-5404 TRPTFSIF
+5404 TRPAFSIY

-5464 ATSKTLNFTIDTFNT
+5464 ATSKTLNFTIDTLNT

-5533 EVWVNEKGHWQ
+5533 EVWVNDKGHWQ

-5581 HIKVFT
+5581 HIQVFT
-5587 SELDDNKSSSKTE
+5587 SELDDNKSSSKTD
-5600 WWSNSDLITM
+5600 WWSNSSTITM
-5610 RGTGEIG
+5610 RGMGEIG

-5627 TLATAVVAATGRWE
+5627 TLATAVVAANGQWE
-5641 LSTDKLPEG
+5641 LSTDQLPEG
-5650 TYDISLVIEDSAG
+5650 KYDITLSIEDNAG
-5663 NRWEDVREIFIDRT
+5663 NRKEEVHEIFIDRT

-5708 TDSEGNTYTLTVPDN
+5708 TDSNGNTYTLTVPDN

-5747 NRSDDVPLD
+5747 NRSDDVSLD

-5864 LAAGEDNGASDS
+5864 LAAGEDNGVSDS

-5904 HNGVTDIYQATQGA
+5904 HNGVTDTYQATQGA

-5930 DGNYTLSVTV
+5930 DGTYTLSVTV

-5991 ESATHLRTEPSA
+5991 ESATHLRTVPSA
-6003 AEESVVKVTAYSITL
+6003 AEESVVKETAYSITL

-6107 IVNAMNVR
+6107 IVNAMNAR

>member
-43 RGSVIIVNGAL
+43 HGSVIIVNGAL

-115 EELKKQLDD
+115 EELKKQLDE

-148 ALNEAF
+148 TLNEAF

-430 IAPEKP
+430 IPPEKP

-537 IETTNDSGIVGD
+537 IETTDDSGIVGD

-599 EGINNL
+599 EGVNNL

-614 NKKDFSFSYVIDTIA
+614 NKKDFSFSYVIDTVA

-638 DYVVLPNGIIL
+638 DFVVLPNGIIL

-761 RFATVNILIDGK
+761 RFATINILIDGK

-831 LHDSADS
+831 LHDSAGS

-959 VKLYIDGAL
+959 VKLYVDGAL

-975 KDGRWEYTL
+975 KDSRWEYTL

-1028 LSPDSDSGIS
+1028 LSPDSDSGIA

-1045 VKPTLHLKDI
+1045 VNPTLHLKDI
-1055 DPDIISVQVWDAMS
+1055 DPDIISVQVWDAAS

-1079 PDGSWAY
+1079 PDGSWTY

-1111 NSAIFDFTI
+1111 NSAVFDFTI

-1180 HLNGSWLFIPGNTW
+1180 HLNGSWLFTPGNTW

-1209 GNTNYSAPLTV
+1209 GNTSYSAPLTV

-1324 VPVIVLDSADD
+1324 VPVIVLNSADD
-1335 TGIQGDNMTNST
+1335 TGVQGDNMTNRT

-1434 DSGIPDDNLTNNVR
+1434 DSGIPNDNLTNNVRPHFQVTVPTDVNVVRLSIDGGKTWFNATQSATPGVWDYTWLADVGEGKHTLTVEATDKAGNKTTQQLDFIIDTLLSEPTIVLDNTDDSGTKGDNLTNVNKPTFLLGNIDADARYVTVEVQHGGTKEVLTATKDATGNWSVTPIGTWADGDYTLTVRVEDEAGNEKHSASLTVTVDTQITIDVIELVNDNGIPGDNMTNDAHPQFRVTVPGDVNEVSLSIDGGVTWVKAMQSATPGVWNYTWPKTVADGDYTLTVKATDNAGNTVTRTLDFTIDTTLSTPVIVLDSADDSGVHGDNMTNRTQPTFALQHIDDDAVRVTVSVEHGGVTTTFDATKDAGGWTFTPTGAWADGDYTLSVSVEDKAGNTSHSASLTVTVDTQIAINNIELVNDSGIPNDNLTNNVR

-1536 GIAGDNITNVKT
+1536 GIAGDNITSVKT

-1593 ADGDYIL
+1593 ADGGYIL

-1625 AIDRIELVNDSGIPG
+1625 AIDRIELVNDSSIPD

-1703 SDKAGNKTTQKLD
+1703 TDKAGNKTTQKLD
-1716 FTIDTILS
+1716 FIIDTLLS

-1826 DRIELLNDTGIV
+1826 DRIG
-1838 GDNLTNEARPQFHI
+1838 
-1852 TVPTDVNSVQL
+1852 
-1863 SLDGGINWVNA
+1863 
-1874 TLTSDGVWEYIWP
+1874 
-1887 TDLVENTYTLTVKAT
+1887 
-1902 DVAGNTATETL
+1902 
-1913 NFIIDT
+1913 
-1919 TLSTPTITL
+1919 
-1928 DSADDSG
+1928 
-1935 TANDNKTNVKTPG
+1935 
-1948 FIIGGI
+1948 
-1954 DSDVTQVVVQ
+1954 
-1964 VMRDGHS
+1964 
-1971 EEVELTQTNGQ
+1971 
-1982 WRFVPGSAW
+1982 
-1991 TDGDYTLTVTVK
+1991 
-2003 DEAGNIRH
+2003 
-2011 SAPLTVTIDTQI
+2011 
-2023 TIDHIE
+2023 
-2029 LVNDSGIPDDNL
+2029 
-2041 TNNVRPHFQVTV
+2041 
-2053 PTDVNVV
+2053 
-2060 RLSIDGGKTWFNAT
+2060 
-2074 QSATPGVWDYTWL
+2074 
-2087 ADVGEG
+2087 
-2093 KHTLTVEATDKAGNK
+2093 
-2108 TTQQLDFIID
+2108 
-2118 TLLSEPTIVL
+2118 
-2128 DNTDDSG
+2128 
-2135 TKGDHLTN
+2135 
-2143 VNKPTFLL
+2143 
-2151 GNIDAD
+2151 
-2157 ARYVTVEVQH
+2157 
-2167 GGTKEVLTATK
+2167 
-2178 DATGNWS
+2178 
-2185 VTPTGTWADGDY
+2185 
-2197 TLTVRVEDE
+2197 
-2206 AGNEKHSA
+2206 
-2214 SLTVTVDTQIT
+2214 
-2225 IDVIELVNDN
+2225 
-2235 GIPGDNMTNDA
+2235 
-2246 HPQFRVTVPGDV
+2246 
-2258 NEVSL
+2258 
-2263 SIDGGVTWVKATQ
+2263 
-2276 SATPGVWNYTW
+2276 
-2287 PGTVPDGDYT
+2287 
-2297 LNVKATD
+2297 
-2304 NAGNTVTETLHFTI
+2304 
-2318 DTTLSTPVIV
+2318 
-2328 LDSADDSGVHG
+2328 
-2339 DNMTNHT
+2339 
-2346 QPTFALQHIDDD
+2346 
-2358 AVRVTVSVEH
+2358 
-2368 GGVTTTFDATKDAG
+2368 
-2382 GWTFTPTGA
+2382 
-2391 WADGDYTLSVS
+2391 
-2402 VEDKAGNTSHSASLT
+2402 
-2417 VTVDTQIAINNIE
+2417 
-2430 LVNDSGI
+2430 
-2437 PDDNLTNNVRPHFQV
+2437 
-2452 TVPTDVNVVR
+2452 
-2462 LSIDGGKTWFNATQS
+2462 
-2477 ATPGVWDYIWPDDVA
+2477 
-2492 DGGYTLTVEATDE
+2492 
-2505 AGNKATQTLD
+2505 
-2515 FTIDTTL
+2515 
-2522 SVPTLSL
+2522 
-2529 DSADDSGIAGD
+2529 
-2540 NITNVKT
+2540 
-2547 PGFTLNNIDT
+2547 
-2557 DVSRVIVE
+2557 
-2565 VMHNGIK
+2565 
-2572 QEVPLVQTGG
+2572 
-2582 QWRFAPTSDW
+2582 
-2592 ADGDYILTVKVEDRA
+2592 
-2607 GNVKQSAP
+2607 
-2615 LTVTVDTHIAID
+2615 
-2627 RIELVNDSGI
+2627 
-2637 PGDNLTNEARPHFQ
+2637 
-2651 VTVPADVNGVRLSID
+2651 
-2666 GGKTWFDATQSATS
+2666 
-2680 GVWDYTWLTN
+2680 
-2690 VANGPH
+2690 
-2696 TLMVEASDKAGNK
+2696 
-2709 TTQKLD
+2709 
-2715 FTIDTILSEPTI
+2715 
-2727 TLDSADDSAAGDN
+2727 
-2740 ITNVKM
+2740 
-2746 PGFTLGNID
+2746 
-2755 ADVTK
+2755 
-2760 VVVTVAHD
+2760 
-2768 GKNQQI
+2768 
-2774 ELIKN
+2774 
-2779 GGVWR
+2779 
-2784 FTPGAAWTDGDYT
+2784 
-2797 LTVKV
+2797 
-2802 EDKAGNTN
+2802 
-2810 YSAPLT
+2810 
-2816 VTIDTQTSIDRIE
+2816 

-3621 AIDRIELVNDSGVP
+3621 AIDHIELVNDSGVP

-3673 SSTAGIWD
+3673 SSTVGIWD
-3681 YTWPTDMPEGQHTLT
+3681 YTWPTDMPEGQHTLI

-3707 TETLNFT
+3707 TGTLDFT

-3848 VFDIHQVDSDVTRV
+3848 VFDIRQIDSDVTRV

-3869 GKTHEEAAVFTNGQ
+3869 GKTHEEAAVFTNG
-3883 WRFTPSA
+3883 
-3890 SWADGSY
+3890 
-3897 QLAVVVEDLA
+3897 
-3907 GNVKESAPFE
+3907 
-3917 VRIDTTTTINN
+3917 
-3928 IVLLNDTGVQ
+3928 
-3938 NDQLT
+3938 
-3943 NVAKPSFRID
+3943 
-3953 VPGDVVQVR
+3953 
-3962 VTLDGGANWNVIRK
+3962 
-3976 NADGQWIF
+3976 
-3984 DSPNTLVD
+3984 
-3992 GTYTLRVEA
+3992 
-4001 TDEAGNIANKDLVFN
+4001 
-4016 IDTNIQVPTI
+4016 
-4026 ALDAGQDTG
+4026 
-4035 ANTADNITNISRP
+4035 
-4048 TFTIGNVDPDVI
+4048 
-4060 KVVVTIDGHDYN
+4060 
-4072 ATKVG
+4072 
-4077 AGWQFTPGN
+4077 
-4086 AIPDGSYNI
+4086 
-4095 TVTVEDK
+4095 
-4102 AGNTATSKPLP
+4102 
-4113 VVIDTTAEIESV
+4113 
-4125 TLVTDSGDSDVD
+4125 
-4137 NITKVDK
+4137 
-4144 PQFSIVTADDITH
+4144 
-4157 VRVKIDNAANWIEL
+4157 
-4171 TKGGDGRW
+4171 
-4179 IFNVG
+4179 
-4184 SALPD
+4184 
-4189 GQHTLLVDVTDI
+4189 
-4201 AGNVAQETL
+4201 
-4210 QFTIDTTL
+4210 
-4218 REPTIVLDPTHD
+4218 
-4230 TGDDTNDNLTRINK
+4230 
-4244 PVFIIGNVD
+4244 
-4253 NDVSHIVVH
+4253 
-4262 IDGRDYTIEN
+4262 
-4272 TGGNLTFTPDQP
+4272 
-4284 LSDGQHTISVTVTD
+4284 
-4298 IAGNTKTSAELRIEI
+4298 
-4313 DTQVQIDS
+4313 
-4321 VTLTT
+4321 
-4326 DSGVNDHD
+4326 
-4334 NVTNAT
+4334 
-4340 RPSFEIATPDDVT
+4340 
-4353 SVLVSFDG
+4353 
-4361 VNWTPISK
+4361 
-4369 NAAGQWEFTAG
+4369 
-4380 SALPDGHY
+4380 
-4388 TLHVQA
+4388 
-4394 TDRAGNT
+4394 
-4401 ANSTLGF
+4401 
-4408 TVDTQIDGLSVVMLD
+4408 
-4423 DAGKDSTDGITNIT
+4423 
-4437 SPRFEISAR
+4437 
-4446 EPLQSVTVILNGKSS
+4446 
-4461 TLTQGAGNKWLFT
+4461 
-4474 PDTPLVDGTYK
+4474 
-4485 IEIVAEDIAGNKISK
+4485 
-4500 EVSFTIDTIVS
+4500 
-4511 DPSIDLLD
+4511 
-4519 ADDTGESAVDNIT
+4519 
-4532 SVTTPRFVIGNVPAD
+4532 
-4547 IDTVVI
+4547 
-4553 RINGVSYSVTANGNN
+4553 
-4568 LWEFQVP
+4568 
-4575 VALNDGVYEAVVVFR
+4575 
-4590 DIAGNT
+4590 
-4596 SETKL
+4596 
-4601 PFTID
+4601 
-4606 TTTSVSVRME
+4606 
-4616 PASDTGNSN
+4616 
-4625 SDNLTNKQNPK
+4625 
-4636 FEGTAEPNAKLVI
+4636 
-4649 TIVDDKSGREVLKQT
+4649 
-4664 ITVGADGN
+4664 
-4672 WSVTPNILPDGMYTI
+4672 
-4687 NVVATDVAGN
+4687 
-4697 TAQTQERF
+4697 
-4705 TIDTVTI
+4705 
-4712 DPTIR
+4712 
-4717 LSDPS
+4717 
-4722 IDDQHEATSLRPE
+4722 
-4735 FKGFAEAFS
+4735 
-4744 TIMIQWDGKVV
+4744 
-4755 GSANANANG
+4755 
-4764 EWSWTPPSVLAP
+4764 
-4776 GSYVVSIVAKDK
+4776 
-4788 AGNESSQVDFPVV
+4788 
-4801 IPVIDVTPP
+4801 
-4810 TIKLSEESDS
+4810 
-4820 GALGDFTTNNKTP
+4820 
-4833 TLIGSTLPNTIVSI
+4833 
-4847 YVDGVKVGEAT
+4847 
-4858 ADTAGRYTFQLSE
+4858 
-4871 MKDGHYVVQV
+4871 
-4881 GIVNPRDNSE
+4881 
-4891 LRSTAVDVTIDTEV
+4891 
-4905 AELVWNIS
+4905 
-4913 GMHEGGYIN
+4913 
-4922 TVTPEIGG
+4922 
-4930 TSEPNSKITI
+4930 
-4940 FVNGVEKAIAY
+4940 
-4951 TTGAGHW
+4951 
-4958 GVVLPALGNDGNYE
+4958 
-4972 LTFKVEDVAG
+4972 
-4982 NIREFGPQNVILDTV
+4982 
-4997 ISPLTVVLREAD
+4997 
-5009 DSGKVGDWITN
+5009 
-5020 KSHVTIDGTAE
+5020 
-5031 AGSTLTIR
+5031 
-5039 NPQGVVIAT
+5039 
-5048 LVVGNDGR
+5048 
-5056 WSAELDLREGSNA
+5056 
-5069 FVVVSEDKAG
+5069 
-5079 NSQQKEILIEHDTQ
+5079 
-5093 IEISDIS
+5093 
-5100 LSRDTNSGDKYDLI
+5100 
-5114 TNNKSPVLVAMT
+5114 
-5126 DPGATVQVY
+5126 
-5135 INGVLQGTVEASSSG
+5135 
-5150 NISYTMPAN
+5150 
-5159 SADGEYQV
+5159 
-5167 QFVATDTAGNRVE
+5167 
-5180 SAITTVT
+5180 
-5187 IDSQIAVFDIDED
+5187 
-5200 SLPALSNNRALSVSG
+5200 
-5215 VGEAGSQVSIFVD
+5215 
-5228 GKLVNVVMVEADGTW
+5228 
-5243 RAPILLQDD
+5243 
-5252 GTFNIHF
+5252 
-5259 SITDVAGN
+5259 
-5267 TEVSKDYSVDVDSS
+5267 
-5281 TDFPTLNLEDASNSG
+5281 
-5296 SLDDLITN
+5296 
-5304 HNKPVLVGTAEAG
+5304 
-5317 ATIHIYVDEK
+5317 
-5327 IVANVLVLEDGT
+5327 
-5339 WSYQFDN
+5339 
-5346 ALKDGEYSIRVVA
+5346 
-5359 EDPAG
+5359 
-5364 NTAESP
+5364 
-5370 RLLVTIDTS
+5370 
-5379 TFIDN
+5379 
-5384 PAMVAGSD
+5384 
-5392 NGIFSNDSITSQ
+5392 
-5404 TRPTFSIF
+5404 
-5412 GEMNQSVQIFI
+5412 
-5423 DGVLVDTITVTD
+5423 
-5435 RNQVYRPES
+5435 
-5444 PLGDGSHSIYYVIT
+5444 
-5458 DKAGNT
+5458 
-5464 ATSKTLNFTIDTFNT
+5464 
-5479 TPVAID
+5479 
-5485 SIGGQTLAEMT
+5485 
-5496 GSDGKIYITDTTR
+5496 
-5509 NLLFSGSAEP
+5509 
-5519 NSKIEIIIN
+5519 
-5528 GLNVG
+5528 
-5533 EVWVNEKGHWQ
+5533 
-5544 MPVNPLYFTEGQ
+5544 
-5556 LDITV
+5556 
-5561 KSTDR
+5561 
-5566 AGNVNQEKYSIWVDT
+5566 
-5581 HIKVFT
+5581 
-5587 SELDDNKSSSKTE
+5587 
-5600 WWSNSDLITM
+5600 
-5610 RGTGEIG
+5610 
-5617 ATVSLIVAGV
+5617 
-5627 TLATAVVAATGRWE
+5627 
-5641 LSTDKLPEG
+5641 
-5650 TYDISLVIEDSAG
+5650 
-5663 NRWEDVREIFIDRT
+5663 
-5677 PPNAP
+5677 
-5682 VVTYS
+5682 
-5687 DIVNDLIIMQ
+5687 
-5697 GTAEAKSQLII
+5697 
-5708 TDSEGNTYTLTVPDN
+5708 
-5723 GKWSMAI
+5723 
-5730 PYPSEGKFTI
+5730 
-5740 TSVDAIG
+5740 
-5747 NRSDDVPLD
+5747 
-5756 IMKEVPVISL
+5756 
-5766 SPDSDSGTVGDNIT
+5766 
-5780 RDKQPTFIIG
+5780 
-5790 NLESDVVVVQVD
+5790 
-5802 INGTVYN
+5802 
-5809 AEKNADGVWFF
+5809 
-5820 TPGTPLAD
+5820 
-5828 GSYTI
+5828 
-5833 SVIASDA
+5833 
-5840 AGNQKNSLP
+5840 
-5849 ITVTIDSTLTVPEIA
+5849 
-5864 LAAGEDNGASDS
+5864 
-5876 DNVTNHTQPKFTLQ
+5876 
-5890 HIDADVTGVTVNVT
+5890 
-5904 HNGVTDIYQATQGA
+5904 
-5918 DGWTFTPPAAWN
+5918 
-5930 DGNYTLSVTV
+5930 
-5940 VDRAGNSQQS
+5940 
-5950 ASLAV
+5950 
-5955 TVDSTVTVTADS
+5955 
-5967 QHDDASD
+5967 
-5974 DATATA
+5974 
-5980 VTPPESETVNA
+5980 
-5991 ESATHLRTEPSA
+5991 
-6003 AEESVVKVTAYSITL
+6003 
-6018 LNADSGDEID
+6018 
-6028 RSISQTPSFE
+6028 
-6038 ISVPENIVNVSIMFE
+6038 
-6053 GEEFTLPITNQ
+6053 
-6064 KAIFE
+6064 
-6069 VPLSL
+6069 
-6074 EDGEYTMDV
+6074 
-6083 KFIDKDNDFLIKEK
+6083 
-6097 TFSVDHSSAD
+6097 
-6107 IVNAMNVR
+6107 
-6115 GKTEDDINDSPSTS
+6115 
-6129 SVGHNNNGAID
+6129 
-6140 VFAVNEVTLPVDN
+6140 
-6153 QEEHA
+6153 

>member
-430 IAPEKP
+430 IPPEKP

-638 DYVVLPNGIIL
+638 DFVVLPNGIIL

-1111 NSAIFDFTI
+1111 NSAVFDFTI

-1180 HLNGSWLFIPGNTW
+1180 HLNGSWLFTPGNTW
-1194 ADGSYTLTVK
+1194 TDGSYTLTVK

-1209 GNTNYSAPLTV
+1209 GNTNYSTPLTV

-1381 TGGWTFTPPTSWAD
+1381 TGGWTFTPPTSWGA

-1448 PHFQVT
+1448 PHFQVK

-1460 VVRLSIDG
+1460 
-1468 GKTWFNATQSATPG
+1468 
-1482 VWDYIWPDDVADGG
+1482 
-1496 YTLTVEATD
+1496 E
-1505 EAGNK
+1505 
-1510 ATQTLDFTIDTT
+1510 
-1522 LSVPTLSLDSADDS
+1522 
-1536 GIAGDNITNVKT
+1536 
-1548 PGFTLNNIDTD
+1548 
-1559 VSRVIVE
+1559 
-1566 VMHNGIKQEVPLVQ
+1566 
-1580 TGGQWRFAPTSDW
+1580 
-1593 ADGDYIL
+1593 
-1600 TVKVEDRAGNVKQ
+1600 
-1613 SAPLTVTVDTHI
+1613 
-1625 AIDRIELVNDSGIPG
+1625 
-1640 DNLTNEARPH
+1640 
-1650 FQVTVPADVNGVR
+1650 
-1663 LSIDGGKTWFDA
+1663 
-1675 TQSATS
+1675 
-1681 GVWDYTWLTNVA
+1681 
-1693 NGPHTLMVEA
+1693 
-1703 SDKAGNKTTQKLD
+1703 
-1716 FTIDTILS
+1716 
-1724 EPTIT
+1724 
-1729 LDSAD
+1729 
-1734 DSAAGDNITNV
+1734 
-1745 KMPGFTLGNIDA
+1745 
-1757 DVTKVVVTV
+1757 
-1766 AHDGK
+1766 
-1771 NQQIELIKNG
+1771 
-1781 GVWRFTPGAAWTD
+1781 
-1794 GDYTLTVKVEDK
+1794 
-1806 AGNTNYSAPLTVTID
+1806 
-1821 TQTSI
+1821 
-1826 DRIELLNDTGIV
+1826 
-1838 GDNLTNEARPQFHI
+1838 
-1852 TVPTDVNSVQL
+1852 
-1863 SLDGGINWVNA
+1863 
-1874 TLTSDGVWEYIWP
+1874 
-1887 TDLVENTYTLTVKAT
+1887 
-1902 DVAGNTATETL
+1902 
-1913 NFIIDT
+1913 
-1919 TLSTPTITL
+1919 
-1928 DSADDSG
+1928 
-1935 TANDNKTNVKTPG
+1935 
-1948 FIIGGI
+1948 
-1954 DSDVTQVVVQ
+1954 
-1964 VMRDGHS
+1964 
-1971 EEVELTQTNGQ
+1971 
-1982 WRFVPGSAW
+1982 
-1991 TDGDYTLTVTVK
+1991 
-2003 DEAGNIRH
+2003 
-2011 SAPLTVTIDTQI
+2011 
-2023 TIDHIE
+2023 
-2029 LVNDSGIPDDNL
+2029 
-2041 TNNVRPHFQVTV
+2041 
-2053 PTDVNVV
+2053 V

-2093 KHTLTVEATDKAGNK
+2093 KHTLTVEATDKAGNQ
-2108 TTQQLDFIID
+2108 TTQKLDFIID

-2128 DNTDDSG
+2128 DS
-2135 TKGDHLTN
+2135 
-2143 VNKPTFLL
+2143 
-2151 GNIDAD
+2151 
-2157 ARYVTVEVQH
+2157 
-2167 GGTKEVLTATK
+2167 
-2178 DATGNWS
+2178 
-2185 VTPTGTWADGDY
+2185 
-2197 TLTVRVEDE
+2197 
-2206 AGNEKHSA
+2206 
-2214 SLTVTVDTQIT
+2214 
-2225 IDVIELVNDN
+2225 
-2235 GIPGDNMTNDA
+2235 
-2246 HPQFRVTVPGDV
+2246 
-2258 NEVSL
+2258 
-2263 SIDGGVTWVKATQ
+2263 
-2276 SATPGVWNYTW
+2276 
-2287 PGTVPDGDYT
+2287 
-2297 LNVKATD
+2297 
-2304 NAGNTVTETLHFTI
+2304 
-2318 DTTLSTPVIV
+2318 
-2328 LDSADDSGVHG
+2328 
-2339 DNMTNHT
+2339 
-2346 QPTFALQHIDDD
+2346 
-2358 AVRVTVSVEH
+2358 
-2368 GGVTTTFDATKDAG
+2368 
-2382 GWTFTPTGA
+2382 
-2391 WADGDYTLSVS
+2391 
-2402 VEDKAGNTSHSASLT
+2402 
-2417 VTVDTQIAINNIE
+2417 
-2430 LVNDSGI
+2430 
-2437 PDDNLTNNVRPHFQV
+2437 
-2452 TVPTDVNVVR
+2452 
-2462 LSIDGGKTWFNATQS
+2462 
-2477 ATPGVWDYIWPDDVA
+2477 
-2492 DGGYTLTVEATDE
+2492 
-2505 AGNKATQTLD
+2505 
-2515 FTIDTTL
+2515 
-2522 SVPTLSL
+2522 
-2529 DSADDSGIAGD
+2529 
-2540 NITNVKT
+2540 
-2547 PGFTLNNIDT
+2547 
-2557 DVSRVIVE
+2557 
-2565 VMHNGIK
+2565 
-2572 QEVPLVQTGG
+2572 
-2582 QWRFAPTSDW
+2582 
-2592 ADGDYILTVKVEDRA
+2592 
-2607 GNVKQSAP
+2607 
-2615 LTVTVDTHIAID
+2615 
-2627 RIELVNDSGI
+2627 
-2637 PGDNLTNEARPHFQ
+2637 
-2651 VTVPADVNGVRLSID
+2651 
-2666 GGKTWFDATQSATS
+2666 
-2680 GVWDYTWLTN
+2680 
-2690 VANGPH
+2690 
-2696 TLMVEASDKAGNK
+2696 
-2709 TTQKLD
+2709 
-2715 FTIDTILSEPTI
+2715 
-2727 TLDSADDSAAGDN
+2727 
-2740 ITNVKM
+2740 
-2746 PGFTLGNID
+2746 
-2755 ADVTK
+2755 
-2760 VVVTVAHD
+2760 
-2768 GKNQQI
+2768 
-2774 ELIKN
+2774 
-2779 GGVWR
+2779 
-2784 FTPGAAWTDGDYT
+2784 
-2797 LTVKV
+2797 
-2802 EDKAGNTN
+2802 
-2810 YSAPLT
+2810 
-2816 VTIDTQTSIDRIE
+2816 
-2829 LLNDTGIVGDNL
+2829 
-2841 TNEARPQFHITV
+2841 
-2853 PTDVNSVQ
+2853 
-2861 LSLDGGINWVNA
+2861 
-2873 TLTSDG
+2873 
-2879 VWEYIW
+2879 
-2885 PTDLVENTYTLTV
+2885 
-2898 KATDVAGNTATE
+2898 
-2910 TLNFI
+2910 
-2915 IDTTLSTPTITLD
+2915 
-2928 SADDSGTANDNKTN
+2928 
-2942 VKTPG
+2942 
-2947 FIIGGIDSDVTQVVV
+2947 
-2962 QVMRDGHSEEVE
+2962 
-2974 LTQTNGQ
+2974 
-2981 WRFVPGSAWTDG
+2981 
-2993 DYTLTVTVKDEAGNI
+2993 
-3008 RHSAPLT
+3008 
-3015 VTIDTQITI
+3015 
-3024 DHIELV
+3024 
-3030 NDSGIPDDNLTNNVR
+3030 
-3045 PHFQVTVPTDVNVV
+3045 
-3059 RLSIDGGKTWFN
+3059 
-3071 ATQSATPGVWDYTW
+3071 
-3085 LADVGEGKH
+3085 
-3094 TLTVEAT
+3094 
-3101 DKAGNKTTQQLD
+3101 
-3113 FIIDTLLSE
+3113 
-3122 PTIVLDNTDDS
+3122 TDDS
-3133 GTKGDNLTNVNK
+3133 GTKGDNLTNANK

-3204 DAGNVKYSA
+3204 EAGNVKYSA

-3274 QGTAGI
+3274 QGTAGT

-3319 LSTPTIAMDSRDDT
+3319 LSTPTITMDSRDDT

-3408 RQSTPLVVTVDT
+3408 RQSTPLIVTVDT

-3453 ADVNSVQLSID
+3453 VDVNSVQLSID
-3464 GGANWVSAT
+3464 GGANWVSAA

-3621 AIDRIELVNDSGVP
+3621 AIDHIELVNDSGVP

-3714 IDITLLTPT
+3714 IDITLMTPT

-3848 VFDIHQVDSDVTRV
+3848 VFDIRQVDSDVTRV

-3953 VPGDVVQVR
+3953 VPGDVIQVR

-4189 GQHTLLVDVTDI
+4189 GIHTLLVDVTDI

-4298 IAGNTKTSAELRIEI
+4298 IAGNTKTSAELQIEI

-4511 DPSIDLLD
+4511 DPRIDLLD

-4532 SVTTPRFVIGNVPAD
+4532 SVTKPRFVIGNVPAD

-4553 RINGVSYSVTANGNN
+4553 RINGVSYPVTANGNN

-4616 PASDTGNSN
+4616 PASDTGSSN

-4649 TIVDDKSGREVLKQT
+4649 TIVDDKSGREVLKHT

-4722 IDDQHEATSLRPE
+4722 IDDQYEATSLRPE
-4735 FKGFAEAFS
+4735 FKGLAEAFS

-4833 TLIGSTLPNTIVSI
+4833 TLVGNTLPNAIVSI

-5039 NPQGVVIAT
+5039 NPQGGVIAT

-5079 NSQQKEILIEHDTQ
+5079 NSQQKDILIEHDTQ

-5296 SLDDLITN
+5296 SLDDLITS

-5384 PAMVAGSD
+5384 PVMIAGSD

-5404 TRPTFSIF
+5404 TRPAFSIF

-5533 EVWVNEKGHWQ
+5533 EVWANDKGHWQ

-5556 LDITV
+5556 LDINV

-5581 HIKVFT
+5581 HIQVFT
-5587 SELDDNKSSSKTE
+5587 SELDDNKSSSKTD
-5600 WWSNSDLITM
+5600 WWSNSSTITM
-5610 RGTGEIG
+5610 RGMGEIG

-5627 TLATAVVAATGRWE
+5627 TLATAVVAANGQWE
-5641 LSTDKLPEG
+5641 LSTDQLPEG
-5650 TYDISLVIEDSAG
+5650 KYDITLSIEDNAG
-5663 NRWEDVREIFIDRT
+5663 NRKEEVHEIFIDRT

-5708 TDSEGNTYTLTVPDN
+5708 TDSNGNTYTLTVPDN

-5756 IMKEVPVISL
+5756 IMKETPVISL

-5780 RDKQPTFIIG
+5780 RDNQPTFIIG

-5864 LAAGEDNGASDS
+5864 LAAGEDNGASHS
-5876 DNVTNHTQPKFTLQ
+5876 DNVTNHNHTQPKFTLQ

-5930 DGNYTLSVTV
+5930 DGSYTLSVTV
-5940 VDRAGNSQQS
+5940 VDRAGNSLQS
-5950 ASLAV
+5950 ASLEV

-5991 ESATHLRTEPSA
+5991 ESATHLRTVPSA
-6003 AEESVVKVTAYSITL
+6003 AEESVVKETAYSITL

-6038 ISVPENIVNVSIMFE
+6038 ISVPENIVNVSVMFE

-6083 KFIDKDNDFLIKEK
+6083 KFIDKDDDFLIKEK

-6107 IVNAMNVR
+6107 IVNAMNAR

>member
-2011 SAPLTVTIDTQI
+2011 SEPLTVTIDTQI

-2128 DNTDDSG
+2128 DSTDDSG

-2417 VTVDTQIAINNIE
+2417 VTVDTQIAINN
-2430 LVNDSGI
+2430 
-2437 PDDNLTNNVRPHFQV
+2437 
-2452 TVPTDVNVVR
+2452 
-2462 LSIDGGKTWFNATQS
+2462 
-2477 ATPGVWDYIWPDDVA
+2477 
-2492 DGGYTLTVEATDE
+2492 
-2505 AGNKATQTLD
+2505 
-2515 FTIDTTL
+2515 
-2522 SVPTLSL
+2522 
-2529 DSADDSGIAGD
+2529 
-2540 NITNVKT
+2540 
-2547 PGFTLNNIDT
+2547 
-2557 DVSRVIVE
+2557 
-2565 VMHNGIK
+2565 
-2572 QEVPLVQTGG
+2572 
-2582 QWRFAPTSDW
+2582 
-2592 ADGDYILTVKVEDRA
+2592 
-2607 GNVKQSAP
+2607 
-2615 LTVTVDTHIAID
+2615 
-2627 RIELVNDSGI
+2627 
-2637 PGDNLTNEARPHFQ
+2637 
-2651 VTVPADVNGVRLSID
+2651 
-2666 GGKTWFDATQSATS
+2666 
-2680 GVWDYTWLTN
+2680 
-2690 VANGPH
+2690 
-2696 TLMVEASDKAGNK
+2696 
-2709 TTQKLD
+2709 
-2715 FTIDTILSEPTI
+2715 
-2727 TLDSADDSAAGDN
+2727 
-2740 ITNVKM
+2740 
-2746 PGFTLGNID
+2746 
-2755 ADVTK
+2755 
-2760 VVVTVAHD
+2760 
-2768 GKNQQI
+2768 
-2774 ELIKN
+2774 
-2779 GGVWR
+2779 
-2784 FTPGAAWTDGDYT
+2784 
-2797 LTVKV
+2797 
-2802 EDKAGNTN
+2802 
-2810 YSAPLT
+2810 
-2816 VTIDTQTSIDRIE
+2816 
-2829 LLNDTGIVGDNL
+2829 
-2841 TNEARPQFHITV
+2841 
-2853 PTDVNSVQ
+2853 
-2861 LSLDGGINWVNA
+2861 
-2873 TLTSDG
+2873 
-2879 VWEYIW
+2879 
-2885 PTDLVENTYTLTV
+2885 
-2898 KATDVAGNTATE
+2898 
-2910 TLNFI
+2910 
-2915 IDTTLSTPTITLD
+2915 
-2928 SADDSGTANDNKTN
+2928 
-2942 VKTPG
+2942 
-2947 FIIGGIDSDVTQVVV
+2947 
-2962 QVMRDGHSEEVE
+2962 
-2974 LTQTNGQ
+2974 
-2981 WRFVPGSAWTDG
+2981 
-2993 DYTLTVTVKDEAGNI
+2993 
-3008 RHSAPLT
+3008 
-3015 VTIDTQITI
+3015 
-3024 DHIELV
+3024 IELV

-4553 RINGVSYSVTANGNN
+4553 RINGVSYPVTANGNN

>member
-537 IETTNDSGIVGD
+537 IETTDDSGIVGD

-599 EGINNL
+599 EGVNNL

-614 NKKDFSFSYVIDTIA
+614 NKKDFSFSYVIDTVA

-638 DYVVLPNGIIL
+638 DFVVLPNGIIL

-1028 LSPDSDSGIS
+1028 LSPDSDSGIA

-1111 NSAIFDFTI
+1111 NSAVFDFTI

-1180 HLNGSWLFIPGNTW
+1180 HLNGSWLFTPGNTW

-1209 GNTNYSAPLTV
+1209 GNTSYSAPLTV

-1381 TGGWTFTPPTSWAD
+1381 TGGWSFTPTGAWAD

-1434 DSGIPDDNLTNNVR
+1434 DSGIPNDNLTNNVR

-1482 VWDYIWPDDVADGG
+1482 AWDYIWPDDVADGG

-1505 EAGNK
+1505 KAGNK
-1510 ATQTLDFTIDTT
+1510 TTQELDFTIDTT

-1887 TDLVENTYTLTVKAT
+1887 TDLIENTYTLTVKAT

-2023 TIDHIE
+2023 AIDHIE

-2093 KHTLTVEATDKAGNK
+2093 KHTLTVEATDKAGNQ
-2108 TTQQLDFIID
+2108 TTQKLDFIID
-2118 TLLSEPTIVL
+2118 TMLSEPTIVL
-2128 DNTDDSG
+2128 DSTDDSG
-2135 TKGDHLTN
+2135 TKGDNLTN
-2143 VNKPTFLL
+2143 ANKPTFIL

-2157 ARYVTVEVQH
+2157 ARYVTVEVQ
-2167 GGTKEVLTATK
+2167 
-2178 DATGNWS
+2178 
-2185 VTPTGTWADGDY
+2185 Y
-2197 TLTVRVEDE
+2197 
-2206 AGNEKHSA
+2206 
-2214 SLTVTVDTQIT
+2214 
-2225 IDVIELVNDN
+2225 
-2235 GIPGDNMTNDA
+2235 
-2246 HPQFRVTVPGDV
+2246 
-2258 NEVSL
+2258 
-2263 SIDGGVTWVKATQ
+2263 
-2276 SATPGVWNYTW
+2276 
-2287 PGTVPDGDYT
+2287 
-2297 LNVKATD
+2297 
-2304 NAGNTVTETLHFTI
+2304 
-2318 DTTLSTPVIV
+2318 
-2328 LDSADDSGVHG
+2328 
-2339 DNMTNHT
+2339 
-2346 QPTFALQHIDDD
+2346 
-2358 AVRVTVSVEH
+2358 
-2368 GGVTTTFDATKDAG
+2368 
-2382 GWTFTPTGA
+2382 
-2391 WADGDYTLSVS
+2391 
-2402 VEDKAGNTSHSASLT
+2402 
-2417 VTVDTQIAINNIE
+2417 
-2430 LVNDSGI
+2430 
-2437 PDDNLTNNVRPHFQV
+2437 
-2452 TVPTDVNVVR
+2452 
-2462 LSIDGGKTWFNATQS
+2462 
-2477 ATPGVWDYIWPDDVA
+2477 
-2492 DGGYTLTVEATDE
+2492 
-2505 AGNKATQTLD
+2505 
-2515 FTIDTTL
+2515 
-2522 SVPTLSL
+2522 
-2529 DSADDSGIAGD
+2529 
-2540 NITNVKT
+2540 
-2547 PGFTLNNIDT
+2547 
-2557 DVSRVIVE
+2557 
-2565 VMHNGIK
+2565 
-2572 QEVPLVQTGG
+2572 
-2582 QWRFAPTSDW
+2582 
-2592 ADGDYILTVKVEDRA
+2592 
-2607 GNVKQSAP
+2607 
-2615 LTVTVDTHIAID
+2615 
-2627 RIELVNDSGI
+2627 
-2637 PGDNLTNEARPHFQ
+2637 
-2651 VTVPADVNGVRLSID
+2651 
-2666 GGKTWFDATQSATS
+2666 
-2680 GVWDYTWLTN
+2680 
-2690 VANGPH
+2690 
-2696 TLMVEASDKAGNK
+2696 
-2709 TTQKLD
+2709 
-2715 FTIDTILSEPTI
+2715 
-2727 TLDSADDSAAGDN
+2727 
-2740 ITNVKM
+2740 
-2746 PGFTLGNID
+2746 
-2755 ADVTK
+2755 
-2760 VVVTVAHD
+2760 
-2768 GKNQQI
+2768 
-2774 ELIKN
+2774 
-2779 GGVWR
+2779 
-2784 FTPGAAWTDGDYT
+2784 
-2797 LTVKV
+2797 
-2802 EDKAGNTN
+2802 
-2810 YSAPLT
+2810 
-2816 VTIDTQTSIDRIE
+2816 
-2829 LLNDTGIVGDNL
+2829 
-2841 TNEARPQFHITV
+2841 
-2853 PTDVNSVQ
+2853 
-2861 LSLDGGINWVNA
+2861 
-2873 TLTSDG
+2873 
-2879 VWEYIW
+2879 
-2885 PTDLVENTYTLTV
+2885 
-2898 KATDVAGNTATE
+2898 
-2910 TLNFI
+2910 
-2915 IDTTLSTPTITLD
+2915 
-2928 SADDSGTANDNKTN
+2928 
-2942 VKTPG
+2942 
-2947 FIIGGIDSDVTQVVV
+2947 
-2962 QVMRDGHSEEVE
+2962 
-2974 LTQTNGQ
+2974 
-2981 WRFVPGSAWTDG
+2981 
-2993 DYTLTVTVKDEAGNI
+2993 
-3008 RHSAPLT
+3008 
-3015 VTIDTQITI
+3015 
-3024 DHIELV
+3024 
-3030 NDSGIPDDNLTNNVR
+3030 
-3045 PHFQVTVPTDVNVV
+3045 
-3059 RLSIDGGKTWFN
+3059 
-3071 ATQSATPGVWDYTW
+3071 
-3085 LADVGEGKH
+3085 
-3094 TLTVEAT
+3094 
-3101 DKAGNKTTQQLD
+3101 
-3113 FIIDTLLSE
+3113 
-3122 PTIVLDNTDDS
+3122 
-3133 GTKGDNLTNVNK
+3133 
-3145 PTFLLGNIDA
+3145 
-3155 DARYVTVEV
+3155 
-3164 QHGGTKEVLTAT
+3164 GGTKEVLTAT

-3319 LSTPTIAMDSRDDT
+3319 LSTPTITMDSRDDT

-3349 IGNIDAD
+3349 IGNIDSD
-3356 AHSVIL
+3356 AQSVIL

-3408 RQSTPLVVTVDT
+3408 RQSTPLIVTVDT

-3464 GGANWVSAT
+3464 GGANWVSAA

-3621 AIDRIELVNDSGVP
+3621 AIDHIELVNDSGVP

-3714 IDITLLTPT
+3714 IDITLMTPT

-3848 VFDIHQVDSDVTRV
+3848 VFDIRQVDSDVTRV

-4298 IAGNTKTSAELRIEI
+4298 IAGNTKTSAELKIEI

-4532 SVTTPRFVIGNVPAD
+4532 SVTKPRFVIGNVPAD

-4553 RINGVSYSVTANGNN
+4553 RINGVSYPVTANGNN

-4833 TLIGSTLPNTIVSI
+4833 TLVGNTLPNAIVSI

-4958 GVVLPALGNDGNYE
+4958 GVVLPALGNDGNYV

-5039 NPQGVVIAT
+5039 SPQGVVIAT

-5079 NSQQKEILIEHDTQ
+5079 NSQQKDILIEHDTQ

-5404 TRPTFSIF
+5404 TRPTFSIS

-5581 HIKVFT
+5581 HIQVFT
-5587 SELDDNKSSSKTE
+5587 SELDDNKSSSKTD
-5600 WWSNSDLITM
+5600 WWSNSSTITM
-5610 RGTGEIG
+5610 RGMGEIG

-5627 TLATAVVAATGRWE
+5627 TLATAVVAANGQWE
-5641 LSTDKLPEG
+5641 LSTDQLPEG
-5650 TYDISLVIEDSAG
+5650 KYDITLSIEDNAG
-5663 NRWEDVREIFIDRT
+5663 NRKEEVHEIFIDRT

-5708 TDSEGNTYTLTVPDN
+5708 TDSNGNTYTLTVPDN

-5747 NRSDDVPLD
+5747 NRSDDVSLD

-5864 LAAGEDNGASDS
+5864 LAAGEDNGVSDS

-5904 HNGVTDIYQATQGA
+5904 HNGVTDTYQATQGA

-5930 DGNYTLSVTV
+5930 DGTYTLSVTV

-5991 ESATHLRTEPSA
+5991 ESATHLRTVPSA
-6003 AEESVVKVTAYSITL
+6003 AEESVVKETAYSITL

-6107 IVNAMNVR
+6107 IVNAMNAR

>member
-154 EVQNSSKQIEEMLQ
+154 EVQNSSKQMEEMLQ
-168 NFLADNVAK
+168 EFLADNVAK

-242 TLALAAESN
+242 TLALTAESN

-430 IAPEKP
+430 IPPEKP

-715 TVKYSFTIQTEVVPP
+715 TVKYSFTIQTEVVLP

-1028 LSPDSDSGIS
+1028 LSPDSDSGIA

-1055 DPDIISVQVWDAMS
+1055 DPDIISVQVWDAAS

-1111 NSAIFDFTI
+1111 NSAVFDFTI

-1180 HLNGSWLFIPGNTW
+1180 HLNGSWLFTPGNTW

-1209 GNTNYSAPLTV
+1209 GNTNYSTPLTV

-1270 NSWVQATPGVA
+1270 HSWVQATPGVA

-1311 TKTIDFAVDTTLS
+1311 TKTIDFAVDSTLS
-1324 VPVIVLDSADD
+1324 VPVIVLNNADD
-1335 TGIQGDNMTNST
+1335 TGIQGDNLTNRT

-1352 LQHIDDDAV
+1352 LQQIDDDAV

-1374 TFDATKG
+1374 TFDAMKG
-1381 TGGWTFTPPTSWAD
+1381 TGGWTFTPPALWAD

-1434 DSGIPDDNLTNNVR
+1434 DSGIPNDNLTNNVR

-1468 GKTWFNATQSATPG
+1468 GKTWFNATQGATPG
-1482 VWDYIWPDDVADGG
+1482 AWDYIWPDDVADGG

-1505 EAGNK
+1505 KAGNQT
-1510 ATQTLDFTIDTT
+1510 TQELDFTIDTT

-1593 ADGDYIL
+1593 GDGDYIL

-1716 FTIDTILS
+1716 FIIDTMLS

-2023 TIDHIE
+2023 AIDHIE

-2093 KHTLTVEATDKAGNK
+2093 KHTLTVEATDKAGNQ
-2108 TTQQLDFIID
+2108 TTQKLDFIID

-2128 DNTDDSG
+2128 DSTDDSG
-2135 TKGDHLTN
+2135 TKGDNLTN

-2185 VTPTGTWADGDY
+2185 VTPTGKWADGDY

-2328 LDSADDSGVHG
+2328 LDSADDTGIQG
-2339 DNMTNHT
+2339 DNMTNRT
-2346 QPTFALQHIDDD
+2346 QPTFNLQHIDDD

-2382 GWTFTPTGA
+2382 GWTFTPPTSWGA
-2391 WADGDYTLSVS
+2391 GDYTLSVS

-2452 TVPTDVNVVR
+2452 KVPTDVN
-2462 LSIDGGKTWFNATQS
+2462 
-2477 ATPGVWDYIWPDDVA
+2477 
-2492 DGGYTLTVEATDE
+2492 E
-2505 AGNKATQTLD
+2505 
-2515 FTIDTTL
+2515 
-2522 SVPTLSL
+2522 
-2529 DSADDSGIAGD
+2529 
-2540 NITNVKT
+2540 
-2547 PGFTLNNIDT
+2547 
-2557 DVSRVIVE
+2557 
-2565 VMHNGIK
+2565 
-2572 QEVPLVQTGG
+2572 
-2582 QWRFAPTSDW
+2582 
-2592 ADGDYILTVKVEDRA
+2592 
-2607 GNVKQSAP
+2607 
-2615 LTVTVDTHIAID
+2615 
-2627 RIELVNDSGI
+2627 
-2637 PGDNLTNEARPHFQ
+2637 
-2651 VTVPADVNGVRLSID
+2651 
-2666 GGKTWFDATQSATS
+2666 
-2680 GVWDYTWLTN
+2680 
-2690 VANGPH
+2690 
-2696 TLMVEASDKAGNK
+2696 
-2709 TTQKLD
+2709 
-2715 FTIDTILSEPTI
+2715 
-2727 TLDSADDSAAGDN
+2727 
-2740 ITNVKM
+2740 
-2746 PGFTLGNID
+2746 
-2755 ADVTK
+2755 
-2760 VVVTVAHD
+2760 
-2768 GKNQQI
+2768 
-2774 ELIKN
+2774 
-2779 GGVWR
+2779 
-2784 FTPGAAWTDGDYT
+2784 
-2797 LTVKV
+2797 
-2802 EDKAGNTN
+2802 
-2810 YSAPLT
+2810 
-2816 VTIDTQTSIDRIE
+2816 
-2829 LLNDTGIVGDNL
+2829 
-2841 TNEARPQFHITV
+2841 
-2853 PTDVNSVQ
+2853 
-2861 LSLDGGINWVNA
+2861 
-2873 TLTSDG
+2873 
-2879 VWEYIW
+2879 
-2885 PTDLVENTYTLTV
+2885 
-2898 KATDVAGNTATE
+2898 
-2910 TLNFI
+2910 
-2915 IDTTLSTPTITLD
+2915 
-2928 SADDSGTANDNKTN
+2928 
-2942 VKTPG
+2942 
-2947 FIIGGIDSDVTQVVV
+2947 
-2962 QVMRDGHSEEVE
+2962 
-2974 LTQTNGQ
+2974 
-2981 WRFVPGSAWTDG
+2981 
-2993 DYTLTVTVKDEAGNI
+2993 
-3008 RHSAPLT
+3008 
-3015 VTIDTQITI
+3015 
-3024 DHIELV
+3024 
-3030 NDSGIPDDNLTNNVR
+3030 
-3045 PHFQVTVPTDVNVV
+3045 V

-3101 DKAGNKTTQQLD
+3101 DKAGNQTTQKLD

-3122 PTIVLDNTDDS
+3122 PTIVLDSTDDS

-3176 KGATGIWS
+3176 KDATGNWS
-3184 VTPTGTWAD
+3184 VTPTGMWAD
-3193 GDYTLTVRVED
+3193 GSHTLTVRVED

-3213 PLTVTVDTQITIDV
+3213 PLTVTVDTHIAIDD

-3280 WDYTW
+3280 WNYTW

-3297 VEATDKAGNKTT
+3297 VEATDKAGNQTT

-3394 YTLTVEVTDNAGNV
+3394 YTLTVEVQDNAGNV
-3408 RQSTPLVVTVDT
+3408 RQSTPLIVTVDT

-3464 GGANWVSAT
+3464 GGANWVSAA

-3621 AIDRIELVNDSGVP
+3621 AIDHIELVNDSGVP

-3681 YTWPTDMPEGQHTLT
+3681 YTWPTDMPEGQHTLI

-3707 TETLNFT
+3707 TGTLDFT

-3838 GDRLTNHDRP
+3838 GDRLTKHDRP
-3848 VFDIHQVDSDVTRV
+3848 VFDIRQVDSDVTRV

-3907 GNVKESAPFE
+3907 GNVKESAPLE

-3953 VPGDVVQVR
+3953 VPGDVIQVR

-3984 DSPNTLVD
+3984 DTPNTLVD

-4001 TDEAGNIANKDLVFN
+4001 TDQAGNIANKDLVFN

-4179 IFNVG
+4179 IFNVV

-4298 IAGNTKTSAELRIEI
+4298 IAGNTKTSAELKIEI

-4380 SALPDGHY
+4380 SALSDGHY

-4500 EVSFTIDTIVS
+4500 EVSFTIDTVVS
-4511 DPSIDLLD
+4511 DPRIDLLD

-4532 SVTTPRFVIGNVPAD
+4532 SVTKPRFVIGNVPAD

-4553 RINGVSYSVTANGNN
+4553 RINGVSYPVTANGNN

-4575 VALNDGVYEAVVVFR
+4575 VALNDGVYEAVVAFR

-4616 PASDTGNSN
+4616 PASDTGSSN

-4649 TIVDDKSGREVLKQT
+4649 TIVDDKSGREVLKHT

-4735 FKGFAEAFS
+4735 FKGLAEAFS

-4833 TLIGSTLPNTIVSI
+4833 TLVGNTLPNAIVSI

-4958 GVVLPALGNDGNYE
+4958 GVVLPALGNDGNYV

-5079 NSQQKEILIEHDTQ
+5079 NSQQKDILIEHDTQ

-5281 TDFPTLNLEDASNSG
+5281 TDFPTLNLGDASNSG
-5296 SLDDLITN
+5296 SLDDLITS

-5384 PAMVAGSD
+5384 PVMMAGSD

-5404 TRPTFSIF
+5404 TRPAFSIY

-5464 ATSKTLNFTIDTFNT
+5464 ATSKTLNFTIDTLNT

-5533 EVWVNEKGHWQ
+5533 EVWVNDKGHWQ

-5581 HIKVFT
+5581 HIQVFT
-5587 SELDDNKSSSKTE
+5587 SELDDNKSSSKTD
-5600 WWSNSDLITM
+5600 WWSNSSTITM
-5610 RGTGEIG
+5610 RGMGEIG

-5627 TLATAVVAATGRWE
+5627 TLATAVVAANGQWE
-5641 LSTDKLPEG
+5641 LSTDRLPEG
-5650 TYDISLVIEDSAG
+5650 KYDITLSIEDNAG
-5663 NRWEDVREIFIDRT
+5663 NRKEEVHEIFIDRT

-5708 TDSEGNTYTLTVPDN
+5708 TDSNGNTYTLTVPDN

-5756 IMKEVPVISL
+5756 IMKETPVISL
-5766 SPDSDSGTVGDNIT
+5766 SPDSDSGTAGDNIT
-5780 RDKQPTFIIG
+5780 RDNQPTFIIG

-5876 DNVTNHTQPKFTLQ
+5876 DNVTNHNHTQPKFTLQ

-5904 HNGVTDIYQATQGA
+5904 HNGVTDIYQATQDA

-5930 DGNYTLSVTV
+5930 DGTYTLSVTV
-5940 VDRAGNSQQS
+5940 VDRAGNSLQS
-5950 ASLAV
+5950 ASLEV

-5974 DATATA
+5974 DATPTA

-5991 ESATHLRTEPSA
+5991 ESATHLRTVPSA
-6003 AEESVVKVTAYSITL
+6003 AEESVVKETAYSITL

-6038 ISVPENIVNVSIMFE
+6038 ISVPENIVNVSVMFE

-6083 KFIDKDNDFLIKEK
+6083 KFIDKDDDFLIKEK

-6107 IVNAMNVR
+6107 IVNAMNAR

>member
-1 MGNKSIQKFFADQNS
+1 QKFFADQNS

-430 IAPEKP
+430 IPPEKP

-537 IETTNDSGIVGD
+537 IETTDDSGIVGD

-585 DKGEWTFNFTSDSV
+585 DQGEWTFNFTSDSV
-599 EGINNL
+599 EGVNNL

-614 NKKDFSFSYVIDTIA
+614 NKKDFSFSYVIDTVA

-638 DYVVLPNGIIL
+638 DFVVLPNGIIL

-1055 DPDIISVQVWDAMS
+1055 DPDIISVQVWDAAS

-1111 NSAIFDFTI
+1111 NSAVFDFTI

-1180 HLNGSWLFIPGNTW
+1180 HLNGSWLFTPGNTW

-1324 VPVIVLDSADD
+1324 VPVIVLNSADD
-1335 TGIQGDNMTNST
+1335 TGVQGDNMTNST

-1381 TGGWTFTPPTSWAD
+1381 VGGWSFTPTGAWAD

-1434 DSGIPDDNLTNNVR
+1434 DSGIPNDNLTNNVR

-1468 GKTWFNATQSATPG
+1468 GKTWFNATQNATPG

-1510 ATQTLDFTIDTT
+1510 TTQTLDFTIDTT

-1559 VSRVIVE
+1559 VSRVTVE

-1716 FTIDTILS
+1716 FIIDTMLS

-2023 TIDHIE
+2023 AIDHIE

-2041 TNNVRPHFQVTV
+2041 TN
-2053 PTDVNVV
+2053 
-2060 RLSIDGGKTWFNAT
+2060 
-2074 QSATPGVWDYTWL
+2074 
-2087 ADVGEG
+2087 
-2093 KHTLTVEATDKAGNK
+2093 EA
-2108 TTQQLDFIID
+2108 
-2118 TLLSEPTIVL
+2118 
-2128 DNTDDSG
+2128 
-2135 TKGDHLTN
+2135 
-2143 VNKPTFLL
+2143 
-2151 GNIDAD
+2151 
-2157 ARYVTVEVQH
+2157 
-2167 GGTKEVLTATK
+2167 
-2178 DATGNWS
+2178 
-2185 VTPTGTWADGDY
+2185 
-2197 TLTVRVEDE
+2197 
-2206 AGNEKHSA
+2206 
-2214 SLTVTVDTQIT
+2214 
-2225 IDVIELVNDN
+2225 
-2235 GIPGDNMTNDA
+2235 
-2246 HPQFRVTVPGDV
+2246 
-2258 NEVSL
+2258 
-2263 SIDGGVTWVKATQ
+2263 
-2276 SATPGVWNYTW
+2276 
-2287 PGTVPDGDYT
+2287 
-2297 LNVKATD
+2297 
-2304 NAGNTVTETLHFTI
+2304 
-2318 DTTLSTPVIV
+2318 
-2328 LDSADDSGVHG
+2328 
-2339 DNMTNHT
+2339 
-2346 QPTFALQHIDDD
+2346 
-2358 AVRVTVSVEH
+2358 
-2368 GGVTTTFDATKDAG
+2368 
-2382 GWTFTPTGA
+2382 
-2391 WADGDYTLSVS
+2391 
-2402 VEDKAGNTSHSASLT
+2402 
-2417 VTVDTQIAINNIE
+2417 
-2430 LVNDSGI
+2430 
-2437 PDDNLTNNVRPHFQV
+2437 
-2452 TVPTDVNVVR
+2452 
-2462 LSIDGGKTWFNATQS
+2462 
-2477 ATPGVWDYIWPDDVA
+2477 
-2492 DGGYTLTVEATDE
+2492 
-2505 AGNKATQTLD
+2505 
-2515 FTIDTTL
+2515 
-2522 SVPTLSL
+2522 
-2529 DSADDSGIAGD
+2529 
-2540 NITNVKT
+2540 
-2547 PGFTLNNIDT
+2547 
-2557 DVSRVIVE
+2557 
-2565 VMHNGIK
+2565 
-2572 QEVPLVQTGG
+2572 
-2582 QWRFAPTSDW
+2582 
-2592 ADGDYILTVKVEDRA
+2592 
-2607 GNVKQSAP
+2607 
-2615 LTVTVDTHIAID
+2615 
-2627 RIELVNDSGI
+2627 
-2637 PGDNLTNEARPHFQ
+2637 
-2651 VTVPADVNGVRLSID
+2651 
-2666 GGKTWFDATQSATS
+2666 
-2680 GVWDYTWLTN
+2680 
-2690 VANGPH
+2690 
-2696 TLMVEASDKAGNK
+2696 
-2709 TTQKLD
+2709 
-2715 FTIDTILSEPTI
+2715 
-2727 TLDSADDSAAGDN
+2727 
-2740 ITNVKM
+2740 
-2746 PGFTLGNID
+2746 
-2755 ADVTK
+2755 
-2760 VVVTVAHD
+2760 
-2768 GKNQQI
+2768 
-2774 ELIKN
+2774 
-2779 GGVWR
+2779 
-2784 FTPGAAWTDGDYT
+2784 
-2797 LTVKV
+2797 
-2802 EDKAGNTN
+2802 
-2810 YSAPLT
+2810 
-2816 VTIDTQTSIDRIE
+2816 
-2829 LLNDTGIVGDNL
+2829 
-2841 TNEARPQFHITV
+2841 
-2853 PTDVNSVQ
+2853 
-2861 LSLDGGINWVNA
+2861 
-2873 TLTSDG
+2873 
-2879 VWEYIW
+2879 
-2885 PTDLVENTYTLTV
+2885 
-2898 KATDVAGNTATE
+2898 
-2910 TLNFI
+2910 
-2915 IDTTLSTPTITLD
+2915 
-2928 SADDSGTANDNKTN
+2928 
-2942 VKTPG
+2942 
-2947 FIIGGIDSDVTQVVV
+2947 
-2962 QVMRDGHSEEVE
+2962 
-2974 LTQTNGQ
+2974 
-2981 WRFVPGSAWTDG
+2981 
-2993 DYTLTVTVKDEAGNI
+2993 
-3008 RHSAPLT
+3008 
-3015 VTIDTQITI
+3015 
-3024 DHIELV
+3024 
-3030 NDSGIPDDNLTNNVR
+3030 R

-3164 QHGGTKEVLTAT
+3164 QHGGTKEVLTATKDATGNWSVTPTGTWADGDYTLTVRVEDEAGNEKHSASLTVTVDTQITIDAIELVNDNGIPGDNMTNDAHPQFRVTVPGDVNEVSLSIDGGVTWVKATQSATPGVWNYTWPGTVPDGDYTLNVKATDNAGNTVTETLHFTIDTTLSTPVIVLDSADDTGIQGDNMTNRTQPTFNLQHIDDDAVRVTVSVEHGGVTTTFDATKGVGGWTFTPPTSWGAGDYTLSVSVEDKAGNTSHSASLTVTVDTQIAINNIELVNDSGIPDDNLTNNVRPHFQVKVPTDVNEVRLSIDGGKTWFNATQSATPGVWDYTWLADVGEGKHTLTVEATDKAGNQTTQKLDFIIDTMLSEPTIVLDSTDDSGTKGDNLTNANKPTFILGNIDADARYVTVEVQYGGTKEVLTAT

-3408 RQSTPLVVTVDT
+3408 RQSTPLIVTVDT

-3464 GGANWVSAT
+3464 GGANWVSAA

-3621 AIDRIELVNDSGVP
+3621 AIDHIELVNDSGVP

-3681 YTWPTDMPEGQHTLT
+3681 YTWPTDMPEGQHTLI

-3707 TETLNFT
+3707 TGTLDFT

-3848 VFDIHQVDSDVTRV
+3848 VFDIRQVDSDVTRV

-4060 KVVVTIDGHDYN
+4060 KVVVTIDGHDYS

-4298 IAGNTKTSAELRIEI
+4298 IAGNTKTSAELKIEI

-4532 SVTTPRFVIGNVPAD
+4532 SVTKPRFVIGNVPAD

-4553 RINGVSYSVTANGNN
+4553 RINGVSYPVTANGNN

-4891 LRSTAVDVTIDTEV
+4891 LRSTAVDLTIDTEV

-4958 GVVLPALGNDGNYE
+4958 GVVLPALGNDGNYV

-5296 SLDDLITN
+5296 SLDDLITS

-5384 PAMVAGSD
+5384 PVMMAGSD

-5404 TRPTFSIF
+5404 TRPAFSIY

-5533 EVWVNEKGHWQ
+5533 EVWANDKGHWQ

-5556 LDITV
+5556 LDINV

-5581 HIKVFT
+5581 HIQVFT
-5587 SELDDNKSSSKTE
+5587 SELDDNKSSSKTD
-5600 WWSNSDLITM
+5600 WWSNSSTITM
-5610 RGTGEIG
+5610 RGMGEIG

-5627 TLATAVVAATGRWE
+5627 TLATAVVAANGKWE
-5641 LSTDKLPEG
+5641 LSTDQLPEG
-5650 TYDISLVIEDSAG
+5650 KYDITLSIEDNAG
-5663 NRWEDVREIFIDRT
+5663 NRKEEVHEIFIDRT

-5708 TDSEGNTYTLTVPDN
+5708 TDSNGNTYMLTVPDN

-5904 HNGVTDIYQATQGA
+5904 HNGVTDTYQATQGA

-5930 DGNYTLSVTV
+5930 DGTYTLSVTV

-5967 QHDDASD
+5967 QHNDASD

-5991 ESATHLRTEPSA
+5991 ESATHLRTVPSV
-6003 AEESVVKVTAYSITL
+6003 AEESVVKETAYSITL

-6038 ISVPENIVNVSIMFE
+6038 ISVPENIVNVSVMFE

-6083 KFIDKDNDFLIKEK
+6083 KFIDKDDDFLIKEK

-6107 IVNAMNVR
+6107 IVNAMNAR

>member
-43 RGSVIIVNGAL
+43 HGSVIIVNGAL

-192 AKATQ
+192 AKVTQ

-537 IETTNDSGIVGD
+537 IETTDDSGIVGD

-599 EGINNL
+599 EGVNNL

-614 NKKDFSFSYVIDTIA
+614 NKKDFSFSYVIDTVA

-638 DYVVLPNGIIL
+638 DFVVLPNGIIL

-1028 LSPDSDSGIS
+1028 LSPDSDSGIA

-1111 NSAIFDFTI
+1111 NSAVFDFTI

-1381 TGGWTFTPPTSWAD
+1381 TGGWSFTPTGAWAD

-1434 DSGIPDDNLTNNVR
+1434 DSGIPNDNLTNNVR

-1482 VWDYIWPDDVADGG
+1482 AWDYIWPDDVADGG

-1505 EAGNK
+1505 KAGNK
-1510 ATQTLDFTIDTT
+1510 TTQELDFTIDTT

-2128 DNTDDSG
+2128 DSTDDSG
-2135 TKGDHLTN
+2135 TKGDNLTN

-2225 IDVIELVNDN
+2225 IDVIELVNGN

-2318 DTTLSTPVIV
+2318 DTTLSVPVIV
-2328 LDSADDSGVHG
+2328 LNSADDTGVQG
-2339 DNMTNHT
+2339 DNMTNST

-2368 GGVTTTFDATKDAG
+2368 GGVTTTFDVTKGVG
-2382 GWTFTPTGA
+2382 GWSFTPTGA

-2452 TVPTDVNVVR
+2452 KVPTDVN
-2462 LSIDGGKTWFNATQS
+2462 
-2477 ATPGVWDYIWPDDVA
+2477 
-2492 DGGYTLTVEATDE
+2492 E
-2505 AGNKATQTLD
+2505 
-2515 FTIDTTL
+2515 
-2522 SVPTLSL
+2522 
-2529 DSADDSGIAGD
+2529 
-2540 NITNVKT
+2540 
-2547 PGFTLNNIDT
+2547 
-2557 DVSRVIVE
+2557 
-2565 VMHNGIK
+2565 
-2572 QEVPLVQTGG
+2572 
-2582 QWRFAPTSDW
+2582 
-2592 ADGDYILTVKVEDRA
+2592 
-2607 GNVKQSAP
+2607 
-2615 LTVTVDTHIAID
+2615 
-2627 RIELVNDSGI
+2627 
-2637 PGDNLTNEARPHFQ
+2637 
-2651 VTVPADVNGVRLSID
+2651 
-2666 GGKTWFDATQSATS
+2666 
-2680 GVWDYTWLTN
+2680 
-2690 VANGPH
+2690 
-2696 TLMVEASDKAGNK
+2696 
-2709 TTQKLD
+2709 
-2715 FTIDTILSEPTI
+2715 
-2727 TLDSADDSAAGDN
+2727 
-2740 ITNVKM
+2740 
-2746 PGFTLGNID
+2746 
-2755 ADVTK
+2755 
-2760 VVVTVAHD
+2760 
-2768 GKNQQI
+2768 
-2774 ELIKN
+2774 
-2779 GGVWR
+2779 
-2784 FTPGAAWTDGDYT
+2784 
-2797 LTVKV
+2797 
-2802 EDKAGNTN
+2802 
-2810 YSAPLT
+2810 
-2816 VTIDTQTSIDRIE
+2816 
-2829 LLNDTGIVGDNL
+2829 
-2841 TNEARPQFHITV
+2841 
-2853 PTDVNSVQ
+2853 
-2861 LSLDGGINWVNA
+2861 
-2873 TLTSDG
+2873 
-2879 VWEYIW
+2879 
-2885 PTDLVENTYTLTV
+2885 
-2898 KATDVAGNTATE
+2898 
-2910 TLNFI
+2910 
-2915 IDTTLSTPTITLD
+2915 
-2928 SADDSGTANDNKTN
+2928 
-2942 VKTPG
+2942 
-2947 FIIGGIDSDVTQVVV
+2947 
-2962 QVMRDGHSEEVE
+2962 
-2974 LTQTNGQ
+2974 
-2981 WRFVPGSAWTDG
+2981 
-2993 DYTLTVTVKDEAGNI
+2993 
-3008 RHSAPLT
+3008 
-3015 VTIDTQITI
+3015 
-3024 DHIELV
+3024 
-3030 NDSGIPDDNLTNNVR
+3030 
-3045 PHFQVTVPTDVNVV
+3045 V

-3101 DKAGNKTTQQLD
+3101 DKAGNQTTQKLD
-3113 FIIDTLLSE
+3113 FIIDTMLSE
-3122 PTIVLDNTDDS
+3122 PTIVLDSTDDS
-3133 GTKGDNLTNVNK
+3133 GTKGDNLTNANK
-3145 PTFLLGNIDA
+3145 PTFILGNIDA

-3164 QHGGTKEVLTAT
+3164 QYGGTKEVLTAT

-3319 LSTPTIAMDSRDDT
+3319 LSTPTITMDSRDDT

-3349 IGNIDAD
+3349 IGNIDSD
-3356 AHSVIL
+3356 AQSVIL

-3408 RQSTPLVVTVDT
+3408 RQSTPLIVTVDT

-3464 GGANWVSAT
+3464 GGANWVSAA

-3621 AIDRIELVNDSGVP
+3621 AIDHIELVNDSGVP

-3714 IDITLLTPT
+3714 IDITLMTPT

-3848 VFDIHQVDSDVTRV
+3848 VFDIRQVDSDVTRV

-4298 IAGNTKTSAELRIEI
+4298 IAGNTKTSAELKIEI

-4532 SVTTPRFVIGNVPAD
+4532 SVTKPRFVIGNVPAD

-4553 RINGVSYSVTANGNN
+4553 RINGVSYPVTANGNN

-4891 LRSTAVDVTIDTEV
+4891 LRSTAVDLTIDTEV

-5296 SLDDLITN
+5296 SLDDLITS

-5384 PAMVAGSD
+5384 PVMMAGSD

-5404 TRPTFSIF
+5404 TRPAFSIY

-5464 ATSKTLNFTIDTFNT
+5464 ATSKTLNFTIDTLNT

-5533 EVWVNEKGHWQ
+5533 EVWVNDKGHWQ

-5581 HIKVFT
+5581 HIQVFT
-5587 SELDDNKSSSKTE
+5587 SELDDNKSSSKTD
-5600 WWSNSDLITM
+5600 WWSNSSTITM
-5610 RGTGEIG
+5610 RGMGEIG

-5627 TLATAVVAATGRWE
+5627 TLATAVVAANGQWE
-5641 LSTDKLPEG
+5641 LSTDQLPEG
-5650 TYDISLVIEDSAG
+5650 KYDITLSIEDNAG
-5663 NRWEDVREIFIDRT
+5663 NRKEEVHEIFIDRT

-5708 TDSEGNTYTLTVPDN
+5708 TDSNGNTYTLTVPDN

-5930 DGNYTLSVTV
+5930 DGTYTLSVTV

-5967 QHDDASD
+5967 QHNDASD

-5991 ESATHLRTEPSA
+5991 ESATHLRTVPSV
-6003 AEESVVKVTAYSITL
+6003 AEESVVKETAYSITL

-6038 ISVPENIVNVSIMFE
+6038 ISVPENIVNVSVMFE

-6083 KFIDKDNDFLIKEK
+6083 KFIDKDDDFLIKEK

-6107 IVNAMNVR
+6107 IVNAMNAR
-6115 GKTEDDINDSPSTS
+6115 GKAEDDINDSPSTS

>member
-1 MGNKSIQKFFADQNS
+1 MENKSIQKFFADQNS

-352 GLTPTLTPSIVGTA
+352 GLTSTLTPSIVGTA

-430 IAPEKP
+430 IPPEKP

-1055 DPDIISVQVWDAMS
+1055 DPDIISVQVWDAAS

-1111 NSAIFDFTI
+1111 NSAVFDFTI

-1305 KAGNTV
+1305 KAGNTA

-1381 TGGWTFTPPTSWAD
+1381 TGGWSFTPTGAWAD

-1434 DSGIPDDNLTNNVR
+1434 DSGIPNDNLTNNVR

-1482 VWDYIWPDDVADGG
+1482 AWDYIWPDDVADGG

-1505 EAGNK
+1505 KAGNK
-1510 ATQTLDFTIDTT
+1510 TTQELDFTIDTT

-1716 FTIDTILS
+1716 FTVDTILS

-2128 DNTDDSG
+2128 DSTDDSG
-2135 TKGDHLTN
+2135 TKGDNLTN

-2328 LDSADDSGVHG
+2328 LDSADDTGIQG
-2339 DNMTNHT
+2339 DNMTNRT
-2346 QPTFALQHIDDD
+2346 QPTFNLQHIDDD

-2382 GWTFTPTGA
+2382 GWTFTPPTSWGA
-2391 WADGDYTLSVS
+2391 GDYTLSVS

-2452 TVPTDVNVVR
+2452 KVPTDVN
-2462 LSIDGGKTWFNATQS
+2462 
-2477 ATPGVWDYIWPDDVA
+2477 
-2492 DGGYTLTVEATDE
+2492 E
-2505 AGNKATQTLD
+2505 
-2515 FTIDTTL
+2515 
-2522 SVPTLSL
+2522 
-2529 DSADDSGIAGD
+2529 
-2540 NITNVKT
+2540 
-2547 PGFTLNNIDT
+2547 
-2557 DVSRVIVE
+2557 
-2565 VMHNGIK
+2565 
-2572 QEVPLVQTGG
+2572 
-2582 QWRFAPTSDW
+2582 
-2592 ADGDYILTVKVEDRA
+2592 
-2607 GNVKQSAP
+2607 
-2615 LTVTVDTHIAID
+2615 
-2627 RIELVNDSGI
+2627 
-2637 PGDNLTNEARPHFQ
+2637 
-2651 VTVPADVNGVRLSID
+2651 
-2666 GGKTWFDATQSATS
+2666 
-2680 GVWDYTWLTN
+2680 
-2690 VANGPH
+2690 
-2696 TLMVEASDKAGNK
+2696 
-2709 TTQKLD
+2709 
-2715 FTIDTILSEPTI
+2715 
-2727 TLDSADDSAAGDN
+2727 
-2740 ITNVKM
+2740 
-2746 PGFTLGNID
+2746 
-2755 ADVTK
+2755 
-2760 VVVTVAHD
+2760 
-2768 GKNQQI
+2768 
-2774 ELIKN
+2774 
-2779 GGVWR
+2779 
-2784 FTPGAAWTDGDYT
+2784 
-2797 LTVKV
+2797 
-2802 EDKAGNTN
+2802 
-2810 YSAPLT
+2810 
-2816 VTIDTQTSIDRIE
+2816 
-2829 LLNDTGIVGDNL
+2829 
-2841 TNEARPQFHITV
+2841 
-2853 PTDVNSVQ
+2853 
-2861 LSLDGGINWVNA
+2861 
-2873 TLTSDG
+2873 
-2879 VWEYIW
+2879 
-2885 PTDLVENTYTLTV
+2885 
-2898 KATDVAGNTATE
+2898 
-2910 TLNFI
+2910 
-2915 IDTTLSTPTITLD
+2915 
-2928 SADDSGTANDNKTN
+2928 
-2942 VKTPG
+2942 
-2947 FIIGGIDSDVTQVVV
+2947 
-2962 QVMRDGHSEEVE
+2962 
-2974 LTQTNGQ
+2974 
-2981 WRFVPGSAWTDG
+2981 
-2993 DYTLTVTVKDEAGNI
+2993 
-3008 RHSAPLT
+3008 
-3015 VTIDTQITI
+3015 
-3024 DHIELV
+3024 
-3030 NDSGIPDDNLTNNVR
+3030 
-3045 PHFQVTVPTDVNVV
+3045 V

-3101 DKAGNKTTQQLD
+3101 DKAGNQTTQKLD

-3122 PTIVLDNTDDS
+3122 PTIVLDSTDDS
-3133 GTKGDNLTNVNK
+3133 GTKGDNLTNTNK
-3145 PTFLLGNIDA
+3145 PTFILGNIDA

-3274 QGTAGI
+3274 QGTAGT

-3394 YTLTVEVTDNAGNV
+3394 YTLTVEVQDNAGNV

-3512 FFIDTRLSTPTIAL
+3512 FFIDTRLSTPTIEL

-3714 IDITLLTPT
+3714 IDITLMTPT

-3848 VFDIHQVDSDVTRV
+3848 VFDIRQVDSDVTRV

-4298 IAGNTKTSAELRIEI
+4298 IAGNTKTSAELKIEI

-4532 SVTTPRFVIGNVPAD
+4532 SVTKPRFVIGNVPAD

-4553 RINGVSYSVTANGNN
+4553 RINGVSYPVTANGNN

-4833 TLIGSTLPNTIVSI
+4833 TLVGNTLPNAIVSI

-4958 GVVLPALGNDGNYE
+4958 GVVLPALGNDGNYV

-5039 NPQGVVIAT
+5039 SPQGVVIAT

-5079 NSQQKEILIEHDTQ
+5079 NSQQKDILIEHDTQ

-5404 TRPTFSIF
+5404 TRPTFSIS

-5581 HIKVFT
+5581 HIQVFT
-5587 SELDDNKSSSKTE
+5587 SELDDNKSSSKTD
-5600 WWSNSDLITM
+5600 WWSNSSTITM
-5610 RGTGEIG
+5610 RGMGEIG

-5627 TLATAVVAATGRWE
+5627 TLATAVVAANGQWE
-5641 LSTDKLPEG
+5641 LSTDQLPEG
-5650 TYDISLVIEDSAG
+5650 KYDITLSIEDNAG
-5663 NRWEDVREIFIDRT
+5663 NRKEEVHEIFIDRT

-5708 TDSEGNTYTLTVPDN
+5708 TDSNGNTYTLTVPDN

-5747 NRSDDVPLD
+5747 NRSDDVSLD

-5864 LAAGEDNGASDS
+5864 LAAGEDNGVSDS

-5904 HNGVTDIYQATQGA
+5904 HNGVTDTYQATQGA

-5930 DGNYTLSVTV
+5930 DGTYTLSVTV

-5991 ESATHLRTEPSA
+5991 ESATHLRTVPSA
-6003 AEESVVKVTAYSITL
+6003 AEESVVKETAYSITL

-6107 IVNAMNVR
+6107 IVNAMNAR